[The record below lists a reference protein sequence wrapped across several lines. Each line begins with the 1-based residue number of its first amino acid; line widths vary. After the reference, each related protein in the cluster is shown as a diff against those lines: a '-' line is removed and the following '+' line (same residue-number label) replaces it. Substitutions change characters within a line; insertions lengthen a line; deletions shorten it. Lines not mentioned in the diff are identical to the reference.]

1 MKDFFN
7 RRQRFSL
14 RKYSFGVASVLLG
27 TALFAAHSAQADE
40 VGTPTVSAGNPGT
53 SVAGESSSSLV
64 NTTTTAPQP
73 NPAASVTS
81 PSASATSTSTVALVS
96 TASEVASASTT
107 ETTSTATAPAT
118 TATAAATASSTP
130 TAAGTTSVGS
140 ATSSSTG
147 ATSTSAVTPTAVQP
161 TVAQPV
167 APTTQPTA
175 TTQPV
180 SAPTATQPVA
190 STQPTSASVAQPA
203 TTTLTTSTPSPTS
216 AANTAALTTMLTAN
230 PMSAVGTAPE
240 VRSRSSR
247 RRRSLDNPEST
258 SYTTGAATATPIMSD
273 PNGATITNRP
283 LVVPT
288 PKDPNDHI
296 TAGIN
301 YQLNPNTSQ
310 YTYLVTDLMGF
321 NKAYN
326 TKYYY
331 RMSKPYDNSTNVTI
345 ELVDGA
351 TNTVKETKQI
361 NGAGTVNLGQATL
374 APISGAKQAYIEFRF
389 ENIVDADKTNRPA
402 LRATWKYNGSATD
415 FDGQRSAIQ
424 IYDVVNPAN
433 EGTTITDPQYY
444 IPRLTHKTTYYKV
457 VDKNASTYDKNRLVG
472 KFVQDTNGNY
482 IKNSSTAGDYKLV
495 NKDGIPDVG
504 TQSYRETG
512 NEESLGSFTLTA
524 MEGQDFHASAL
535 RAFEGYSLY
544 QTADPRSL
552 VDVLKKP
559 YQVGQRWFDVANAEG
574 AVKRIKE
581 VVKEDGT
588 VRIEMWA
595 IKSDSLN
602 KIAKDVNTDGY
613 VKVYETVIRPGSNNK
628 IDHPEDLGKYPTID
642 DAGWNRDNN
651 TPSYPGLKPEYRD
664 KLVKG
669 QPFAI
674 FSDKQNTNY
683 KGDLE
688 FARGSGAD
696 FIYKRPDGTFYR
708 MSWAGTVAQNNVEVK
723 ENPVSATEAAQY
735 SPRYSSAG
743 EFYVNRGSSDTSYTI
758 NGVPVASGN
767 IFRLENK
774 LTPSYETI
782 YYYVKNE
789 PIDIEL
795 KLKKVLKSLNTTVQP
810 ELKKGAFSFN
820 ITNVAAD
827 PANPL
832 EKDGPAINATVTNKE
847 DGSIP
852 FTQKIT
858 QADGTEKE
866 VSLIQLDKVGIYKY
880 RITEVAGSDTEVDY
894 DGMSVIATV
903 TVTEKKDS
911 SGNYLGEHEYT
922 VTYTSKKG
930 QDDSGNKTDPD
941 VSATNPTGT
950 GTDTEFNNF
959 VVAPVNVEFDFTK
972 KLSGRNLKA
981 NEFTF
986 NLLNEA
992 GAVVGTAKNDA
1003 NGNIK
1008 FTGIKY
1014 KVSDLGTNSA
1024 GKRNDSKTFNYTVK
1038 EVVPTTAE
1046 AGMSYDQMEAKVAVT
1061 VTKTGHTLTTA
1072 TTYSSVNG
1080 IDANGNPTTG
1090 VDKEFNNT
1098 FTPNPVKVNLEFD
1111 KSLSNGTLNA
1121 GDFSFKLTGD
1131 GNVNET
1137 VTNKANGKINFST
1150 LSFDKAGVYNYTV
1163 KEVAGTN
1170 TDVDYDAMTINVKVT
1185 VTKDANTG
1193 LLSAS
1198 TVMTSSG
1205 GEATDANDRV
1215 FNNYVVPAI
1224 PIRVDF
1230 KKALVGRP
1238 LKKNEFTFEMK
1249 DKNGV
1254 VVATGTNDEHGVVTF
1269 NQLPEVTNAQVGK
1282 VIKYTVSEKVPANK
1296 EFGVTYDNMVAEVS
1310 VSVVKNATSHALQA
1324 VVTYPGGD
1332 TEFNN
1337 TVTPPTTPDFQP
1349 EKFIVNKEKYDI
1361 TGTKLMDDDDELA
1374 DEYTDT
1380 NANPYADGTANNE
1393 PENLNTKTVKKG
1405 DKIVYQVWLDTTNLK
1420 ASDNIQAVGI
1430 SDKYEA
1436 DKLEINVADI
1446 KAYDSVTGVDVT
1458 DKFDITVNNG
1468 VITAT
1473 SKASFIKD
1481 INNDP
1486 VIDTTKF
1493 AFGRY
1498 YKFDIP
1504 ATVKMTTPNGVD
1516 IENTAN
1522 QIVHQYDPTNRNITK
1537 PEKPTQKRVVNLPVP
1552 LEFDFTKKLDG
1563 RNLVENEF
1571 TFVLKKDGVAIQTVK
1586 NSAPDATTGIAKIA
1600 FKPLEFTKADAGN
1613 TFTYTVEEVAGT
1625 DATVSYDN
1633 MVATI
1638 KVEVKHD
1645 GTTMTTVVNMLQDAP
1660 DKEFNNTVKPPE
1672 EPKFN
1677 PEKYVVSKEKFD
1689 ITGDKLLDDDSELA
1703 DKYGDTKANPYVDGT
1718 ANNEPE
1724 NLNTKTVKPGSKLV
1738 YQVWLDTKQFS
1749 ATNTENIQTVG
1760 ITDNYDEAKLDVNS
1774 IKVYDSVT
1782 GADVTSKFDIANTG
1796 GVITATLKAG
1806 FTKSLGDA
1814 NNTQIIDTTK
1824 FAFGRYYK
1832 VDISTTVKT
1841 DAPAGKDIENTAGQ
1855 IVHYYNPR
1863 TNTVEKPEKP
1873 TEKRVNSVPVPL
1885 ELKFTK
1891 ALDGRALQAGEFEFI
1906 LEKDG
1911 VEVERVKNDAAG
1923 KINFKKLEFGKNDLG
1938 KTYNYTV
1945 REVAGTDATVTYD
1958 TMVATVSV
1966 SISHDGTAKAIVK
1979 NVVDAPDKEFNNK
1992 VKPPEEP
1999 KFNPEKYVV
2008 STEKFDITGDKLLDD
2023 DSELTDKYGDTNAN
2037 PYADG
2042 TANNE
2047 PENLNTKTVK
2057 PGSKLVYQV
2066 WLDTTQFSATNTE
2079 NIQTVGI
2086 TDNYDE
2092 AKLNVNSI
2100 KVYDSVTGSD
2110 VTSKFDIANTGGV
2123 ITATLKAGFTKSLGD
2138 ANNTQIIDT
2147 TKFAFGRYY
2156 KVDISTTVKTDAPA
2170 GKDIENT
2177 AGQIVHYYNPR
2188 TNTVEKPEKP
2198 TEKRVN
2204 SVPVPLEL
2212 NFTKKLD
2219 GRQLKANEFTFVL
2232 KKDGVEVE
2240 RAKNDAPDA
2249 TTGIA
2254 KINFTKLEFG
2264 KDDIGKTYNYT
2275 VEEVKGTDSTVSYD
2289 GMVATV
2295 RVSISHDGT
2304 AKAIV
2309 KNVVDAPDK
2318 EFDNRVTPPEEPKF
2332 NPEKYVVRDE
2342 DFDLTGKKLL
2352 DDDSE
2357 LADKYGDTKINPYA
2371 DKSNNNEKVTVRNDK
2386 GELEEVF
2393 ENLNTQ
2399 PVKRGQKF
2407 YYQVWLDTTQFS
2419 ANNKENIQ
2427 TVGITD
2433 NYDESKLIVTKNTIK
2448 VYDGETGADVTS
2460 KFDVAVTNGIITAN
2474 LKSGFT
2480 KSLGDANNTQVIDT
2494 TKFEFGRYYK
2504 VVIPAT
2510 VSQDAY
2516 DGSEIENTATQ
2527 TVHYYNPR
2535 THTVETPDKPTQK
2548 RVNNIPTAI
2557 QLIFGKTLNGRKLQ
2571 ADEFSFV
2578 LKDKETNKI
2587 LEKAKND
2594 ADGKVTF
2601 KTINYSKADIGQTF
2615 NYIVEEEKGD
2625 KPGVTYD
2632 DMKVNVTVQVIQPSS
2647 GDQLST
2653 VISYAT
2659 EGGDAFTADDT
2670 VFDNN
2675 VTPNFKP
2682 EKYVVSKEKFDLKG
2696 TKLLDDDA
2704 PNGKV
2709 EAENLNHHTLT
2720 RGQKFYYQV
2729 WLDTRE
2735 FTAESNIQS
2744 VGITDD
2750 YDEAKL
2756 DIDESAIK
2764 VYDGETDVTDKFDIS
2779 IKNGVIYA
2787 TSKPSLTKPISAT
2800 DATPVIDTTKF
2811 AFGRYYK
2818 FDIPAT
2824 VKNIKDNDGVEF
2836 SNTANEIVHQYNPYN
2851 KQVTTPKKPTQTREN
2866 NVPVPLEFNYTKKLE
2881 GRELTAGEFSFLL
2894 KDQDGKVLQ
2903 TVSNDKDGHIKF
2915 EQLLFSKA
2923 DLGKT
2928 FTYTVEEVNDNK
2940 PGISYDAMKATVTVQ
2955 VTKDGKILKTVV
2967 NHASAGGNA
2976 TDANDKEFNNKV
2988 VPPEKPKFQPE
2999 KYVVNQEKFD
3009 ITGDKLVDDDKEL
3022 ADKYA
3027 DTNANPYVDKT
3038 DNNEK
3043 ENLNTKT
3050 VKRGDKLV
3058 YQVWL
3063 DTTKFDANNKDYIQT
3078 VGITDNYD
3086 EKKLNVN
3093 QPDIKAYDGKTGKD
3107 VTAMFDIKVEN
3118 GVITANLKD
3127 GFTKSLGDKDNT
3139 QIIDTTKFAFGRYY
3153 KFDIPA
3159 IVKDSKNEKGE
3170 FDVPS
3175 GSDIENTAGQTVH
3188 YYDPTVK
3195 KVVKTPEKPTEK
3207 RVVNISASVTFEF
3220 TKKLGGRDLKAGEF
3234 SFVLKDRK
3242 GKVIE
3247 TVSNDADGKIKFS
3260 ALEYK
3265 HGEEGIHFYT
3275 VEEVK
3280 GNDTTVTYDKMVAKV
3295 TVLVAKGGNVMT
3307 VTSKLPEDTEFNNI
3321 VTPPTPPTPVVPPV
3335 TPPTPPTPVVPPVT
3349 PPTPPTPVVPP
3360 VTPPTPPTP
3369 VVPPVTPPTPPTP
3382 VVPPVTP
3389 PTPPTP
3395 VVPPV
3400 TPPTSPEVSRE
3411 QGLPKT
3417 GENKSVVAMAF
3428 GGLLAA
3434 AGLGLAGKRK
3444 KED

>member
-64 NTTTTAPQP
+64 NTTTTAPQS

-96 TASEVASASTT
+96 PASEVASASTT
-107 ETTSTATAPAT
+107 ETTSIATAPAT

-230 PMSAVGTAPE
+230 PMSAAGTATE

-258 SYTTGAATATPIMSD
+258 SHTTGAATATPTMSD

-457 VDKNASTYDKNRLVG
+457 VDKNASTYDMNRLVG

-495 NKDGIPDVG
+495 NKDGTPDVG

-628 IDHPEDLGKYPTID
+628 IDHPEDLGKNPTID

-708 MSWAGTVAQNNVEVK
+708 MSWAGNVAQNNVEVK

-774 LTPSYETI
+774 LSPSYETV

-858 QADGTEKE
+858 QADGAEKE

-894 DGMSVIATV
+894 DEMSVTATV
-903 TVTEKKDS
+903 TVTEKKDA
-911 SGNYLGEHEYT
+911 SGNYLGEYEYT
-922 VTYTSKKG
+922 VTYTSEKG
-930 QDDSGNKTDPD
+930 QDDKGKETGTN
-941 VSATNPTGT
+941 VSATNPKEKT

-992 GAVVGTAKNDA
+992 GAVVGTAKNDL

-1215 FNNYVVPAI
+1215 FNNFVVP
-1224 PIRVDF
+1224 PVPVNVNF
-1230 KKALVGRP
+1230 TKALAGRT
-1238 LKKNEFTFEMK
+1238 LVAGEFTFEMK
-1249 DKNGV
+1249 DENGV

-1269 NQLPEVTNAQVGK
+1269 NQLPEVKNAQVGK
-1282 VIKYTVSEKVPANK
+1282 VIKYKVTEKVPANK

-1310 VSVVKNATSHALQA
+1310 VTVSKNADHTLKAT
-1324 VVTYPGGD
+1324 VTYPGGD

-1349 EKFIVNKEKYDI
+1349 EKFIVNKEKFDI
-1361 TGTKLMDDDDELA
+1361 TGNKLMDDDNELTN
-1374 DEYTDT
+1374 EYTET
-1380 NANPYADGTANNE
+1380 NADPYVDKTNNNE

-1405 DKIVYQVWLDTTNLK
+1405 DEIVYQVWLDTTKLK

-1430 SDKYEA
+1430 TDKYEA
-1436 DKLEINVADI
+1436 DKLKINAADI
-1446 KAYDSVTGVDVT
+1446 KAYDSVTGTDVT
-1458 DKFDITVNNG
+1458 SKFVITVNNG
-1468 VITAT
+1468 EITAT
-1473 SKASFIKD
+1473 SKDEFIKD
-1481 INNDP
+1481 K

-1493 AFGRY
+1493 EFGRY

-1504 ATVKMTTPNGVD
+1504 ATVKTTTPDGVD

-1522 QIVHQYDPTNRNITK
+1522 QIVHQYDPTKRDITK
-1537 PEKPTQKRVVNLPVP
+1537 PEKPTQKRVVNLPISLP
-1552 LEFDFTKKLDG
+1552 LNFTKRLDG
-1563 RNLVENEF
+1563 RQLQANEF
-1571 TFVLKKDGVAIQTVK
+1571 TFELRKDGVKVADAQ
-1586 NSAPDATTGIAKIA
+1586 NDAPNANGVAKIN
-1600 FKPLEFTKADAGN
+1600 FKALQFTHADLGK
-1613 TFTYTVEEVAGT
+1613 TYTYTVNEVAGS
-1625 DATVSYDN
+1625 DATVTYDT

-1638 KVEVKHD
+1638 TVTIQKD
-1645 GTTMTTVVNMLQDAP
+1645 GTAKAIVAHLDQDAP
-1660 DKEFNNTVKPPE
+1660 DKEFNNKVKPPE

-1677 PEKYVVSKEKFD
+1677 PEKYVVDKEKFD
-1689 ITGDKLLDDDSELA
+1689 ITGDKLVDDDKELA
-1703 DKYGDTKANPYVDGT
+1703 DKYGDTNANPYADGT

-1738 YQVWLDTKQFS
+1738 YQVWLDTTQFS

-1832 VDISTTVKT
+1832 FDIVTTVKT

-1863 TNTVEKPEKP
+1863 TNTVEKP
-1873 TEKRVNSVPVPL
+1873 N
-1885 ELKFTK
+1885 
-1891 ALDGRALQAGEFEFI
+1891 
-1906 LEKDG
+1906 
-1911 VEVERVKNDAAG
+1911 
-1923 KINFKKLEFGKNDLG
+1923 
-1938 KTYNYTV
+1938 
-1945 REVAGTDATVTYD
+1945 
-1958 TMVATVSV
+1958 
-1966 SISHDGTAKAIVK
+1966 
-1979 NVVDAPDKEFNNK
+1979 
-1992 VKPPEEP
+1992 
-1999 KFNPEKYVV
+1999 
-2008 STEKFDITGDKLLDD
+2008 
-2023 DSELTDKYGDTNAN
+2023 
-2037 PYADG
+2037 
-2042 TANNE
+2042 
-2047 PENLNTKTVK
+2047 
-2057 PGSKLVYQV
+2057 
-2066 WLDTTQFSATNTE
+2066 
-2079 NIQTVGI
+2079 
-2086 TDNYDE
+2086 
-2092 AKLNVNSI
+2092 
-2100 KVYDSVTGSD
+2100 
-2110 VTSKFDIANTGGV
+2110 
-2123 ITATLKAGFTKSLGD
+2123 
-2138 ANNTQIIDT
+2138 
-2147 TKFAFGRYY
+2147 
-2156 KVDISTTVKTDAPA
+2156 
-2170 GKDIENT
+2170 
-2177 AGQIVHYYNPR
+2177 
-2188 TNTVEKPEKP
+2188 KP

-2332 NPEKYVVRDE
+2332 NPEKYVVRDK

-2357 LADKYGDTKINPYA
+2357 LADKYSDTKINPYA

-2764 VYDGETDVTDKFDIS
+2764 VYDGETDVTDKFKIS

-2800 DATPVIDTTKF
+2800 DSTPVIDTTKF

-2851 KQVTTPKKPTQTREN
+2851 KQVTTPKKPTQTRDN

-3220 TKKLGGRDLKAGEF
+3220 TKKLEGRDLKAGEF

-3247 TVSNDADGKIKFS
+3247 TVSNDVDGKIKFS

-3369 VVPPVTPPTPPTP
+3369 PTP

>member
-96 TASEVASASTT
+96 PASEVASASTT

-1215 FNNYVVPAI
+1215 FNNFVVPAI

-1230 KKALVGRP
+1230 KKALVGRS
-1238 LKKNEFTFEMK
+1238 LKANEFTFEMK
-1249 DKNGV
+1249 DSAGT
-1254 VVATGTNDEHGVVTF
+1254 VVATGTNDANGVVTF
-1269 NQLPEVTNAQVGK
+1269 NQLPKVKNAQVGQT
-1282 VIKYTVSEKVPANK
+1282 IKYYVSEKVPSNK
-1296 EFGVTYDNMVAEVS
+1296 EFGVTYDSMVAEVS
-1310 VSVVKNATSHALQA
+1310 VTVSKNADHTLKAT
-1324 VVTYPGGD
+1324 VTYPGGD

-1337 TVTPPTTPDFQP
+1337 TVIPPTTPDFQP

-1361 TGTKLMDDDDELA
+1361 TGNKLMDDDDELA
-1374 DEYTDT
+1374 DEYVDT
-1380 NANPYADGTANNE
+1380 NANPYVDGTTNNE

-1405 DKIVYQVWLDTTNLK
+1405 DKIVYQVWLDTTKLK

-1458 DKFDITVNNG
+1458 AKFDIKVENG
-1468 VITAT
+1468 TITAT
-1473 SKASFIKD
+1473 SKNEFIKD
-1481 INNDP
+1481 ANNNP

-1493 AFGRY
+1493 EFGRY

-1504 ATVKMTTPNGVD
+1504 ATVKTTTPDGVD
-1516 IENTAN
+1516 IVNTAN
-1522 QIVHQYDPTNRNITK
+1522 QVVHQYDPTKKTVTTPPK
-1537 PEKPTQKRVVNLPVP
+1537 KDTQKRVVNLPISLP
-1552 LEFDFTKKLDG
+1552 LNFTKRLDG
-1563 RNLVENEF
+1563 RQLQANEF
-1571 TFVLKKDGVAIQTVK
+1571 TFELRKDGVKVADAQ
-1586 NSAPDATTGIAKIA
+1586 NDAPNANGVAKIN
-1600 FKPLEFTKADAGN
+1600 FKALQFTHDDLGK
-1613 TFTYTVEEVAGT
+1613 TYTYTVNEVAGS
-1625 DATVSYDN
+1625 DATVTYDT

-1638 KVEVKHD
+1638 TVTIQKD
-1645 GTTMTTVVNMLQDAP
+1645 GTAKAIVAHLDQDAP

-1677 PEKYVVSKEKFD
+1677 PEKYVVDKEKFD
-1689 ITGDKLLDDDSELA
+1689 ITGDKLVDDDKELA
-1703 DKYGDTKANPYVDGT
+1703 DKYADTNANPYADD
-1718 ANNEPE
+1718 ASNNEPE
-1724 NLNTKTVKPGSKLV
+1724 NLNTKTVKPGDKLV

-1749 ATNTENIQTVG
+1749 ATNTENIQTLG
-1760 ITDNYDEAKLDVNS
+1760 ITDNYDEDKLDVNS

-1782 GADVTSKFDIANTG
+1782 GTDVTSKFDIANTG

-1832 VDISTTVKT
+1832 VDIV
-1841 DAPAGKDIENTAGQ
+1841 
-1855 IVHYYNPR
+1855 
-1863 TNTVEKPEKP
+1863 
-1873 TEKRVNSVPVPL
+1873 
-1885 ELKFTK
+1885 
-1891 ALDGRALQAGEFEFI
+1891 
-1906 LEKDG
+1906 
-1911 VEVERVKNDAAG
+1911 
-1923 KINFKKLEFGKNDLG
+1923 
-1938 KTYNYTV
+1938 
-1945 REVAGTDATVTYD
+1945 
-1958 TMVATVSV
+1958 
-1966 SISHDGTAKAIVK
+1966 
-1979 NVVDAPDKEFNNK
+1979 
-1992 VKPPEEP
+1992 
-1999 KFNPEKYVV
+1999 
-2008 STEKFDITGDKLLDD
+2008 
-2023 DSELTDKYGDTNAN
+2023 
-2037 PYADG
+2037 
-2042 TANNE
+2042 
-2047 PENLNTKTVK
+2047 
-2057 PGSKLVYQV
+2057 
-2066 WLDTTQFSATNTE
+2066 
-2079 NIQTVGI
+2079 
-2086 TDNYDE
+2086 
-2092 AKLNVNSI
+2092 
-2100 KVYDSVTGSD
+2100 
-2110 VTSKFDIANTGGV
+2110 
-2123 ITATLKAGFTKSLGD
+2123 
-2138 ANNTQIIDT
+2138 
-2147 TKFAFGRYY
+2147 
-2156 KVDISTTVKTDAPA
+2156 TTVKTDAPA

-2318 EFDNRVTPPEEPKF
+2318 EFDNRVTPPEEPEFK
-2332 NPEKYVVRDE
+2332 PEKYVVRDE
-2342 DFDLTGKKLL
+2342 YFDLTGKKLL

-2371 DKSNNNEKVTVRNDK
+2371 DKSNNNEKVTVPNDK

-2448 VYDGETGADVTS
+2448 VYDGETGTDVTS
-2460 KFDVAVTNGIITAN
+2460 KFDVAVTNDGIITAN

-2535 THTVETPDKPTQK
+2535 THKVETPDKPTQK

-3220 TKKLGGRDLKAGEF
+3220 TKKLEGRDLKAGEF

>member
-40 VGTPTVSAGNPGT
+40 VATPTVSAGNPGT

-96 TASEVASASTT
+96 PASEVANASTT

-147 ATSTSAVTPTAVQP
+147 ATSTSAVTPTVVQP

-167 APTTQPTA
+167 ASTTQPTA

-230 PMSAVGTAPE
+230 PMSAAGTATE

-258 SYTTGAATATPIMSD
+258 SHTTGAATATPTMSD

-457 VDKNASTYDKNRLVG
+457 VDKNASTYDMNRLVG

-495 NKDGIPDVG
+495 NKDGTPDVG

-628 IDHPEDLGKYPTID
+628 IDHPEDFGKNPTID

-651 TPSYPGLKPEYRD
+651 KPSYEGLKPEYRD
-664 KLVKG
+664 KLVMG

-708 MSWAGTVAQNNVEVK
+708 MSWAGNVAQNNVEVK

-743 EFYVNRGSSDTSYTI
+743 EFYVNRGSSNTSYTI

-774 LTPSYETI
+774 LSPSYETV

-810 ELKKGAFSFN
+810 ELKKGDFSFN

-852 FTQKIT
+852 FTQKIR

-894 DGMSVIATV
+894 DGMSVTATV

-911 SGNYLGEHEYT
+911 SGNYLGEYEYT
-922 VTYTSKKG
+922 VTYTSKNG
-930 QDDSGNKTDPD
+930 QDDSGNTD

-992 GAVVGTAKNDA
+992 GTVVGTAKNDA

-1215 FNNYVVPAI
+1215 FNNFVVP
-1224 PIRVDF
+1224 PVPVNVNF
-1230 KKALVGRP
+1230 TKALAGRT
-1238 LKKNEFTFEMK
+1238 LVAGEFTFEMK
-1249 DKNGV
+1249 DENGV

-1269 NQLPEVTNAQVGK
+1269 NQLPEVKNAQVGK
-1282 VIKYTVSEKVPANK
+1282 VIKYKVTEKVPANK

-1310 VSVVKNATSHALQA
+1310 VTVSKNADHTLKAT
-1324 VVTYPGGD
+1324 VTYPGGD

-1349 EKFIVNKEKYDI
+1349 EKFIVNKEKFDI
-1361 TGTKLMDDDDELA
+1361 TGNKLMDDDNELTN
-1374 DEYTDT
+1374 EYTET
-1380 NANPYADGTANNE
+1380 NADPYVDKTNNNE

-1405 DKIVYQVWLDTTNLK
+1405 DEIVYQVWLDTTKLK

-1430 SDKYEA
+1430 TDKYEA
-1436 DKLEINVADI
+1436 DKLKINAADI
-1446 KAYDSVTGVDVT
+1446 KAYDSVTGTDVT
-1458 DKFDITVNNG
+1458 SKFVITVNNG
-1468 VITAT
+1468 EITAT
-1473 SKASFIKD
+1473 SKDEFIKD
-1481 INNDP
+1481 K

-1493 AFGRY
+1493 EFGRY

-1516 IENTAN
+1516 IVNTAN
-1522 QIVHQYDPTNRNITK
+1522 QIVHQYDPTKKDVTK
-1537 PEKPTQKRVVNLPVP
+1537 PKKDTQKRVVNLPISLP
-1552 LEFDFTKKLDG
+1552 LNFTKRLDG
-1563 RNLVENEF
+1563 RQLQANEF
-1571 TFVLKKDGVAIQTVK
+1571 TFELRKDGVKVAEAQ
-1586 NSAPDATTGIAKIA
+1586 NGAPNANGVAKIN
-1600 FKPLEFTKADAGN
+1600 FKALQFTHADLGK
-1613 TFTYTVEEVAGT
+1613 TYTYTVNEVAGS
-1625 DATVSYDN
+1625 DATVTYDT

-1638 KVEVKHD
+1638 TVTIQKD
-1645 GTTMTTVVNMLQDAP
+1645 GTAKAIVAHLDQDAP

-1689 ITGDKLLDDDSELA
+1689 ITGDKLLDDDSELT
-1703 DKYGDTKANPYVDGT
+1703 DKYGDTNANPYVDGT

-1782 GADVTSKFDIANTG
+1782 G
-1796 GVITATLKAG
+1796 
-1806 FTKSLGDA
+1806 
-1814 NNTQIIDTTK
+1814 
-1824 FAFGRYYK
+1824 
-1832 VDISTTVKT
+1832 
-1841 DAPAGKDIENTAGQ
+1841 
-1855 IVHYYNPR
+1855 
-1863 TNTVEKPEKP
+1863 
-1873 TEKRVNSVPVPL
+1873 
-1885 ELKFTK
+1885 
-1891 ALDGRALQAGEFEFI
+1891 
-1906 LEKDG
+1906 
-1911 VEVERVKNDAAG
+1911 
-1923 KINFKKLEFGKNDLG
+1923 
-1938 KTYNYTV
+1938 
-1945 REVAGTDATVTYD
+1945 
-1958 TMVATVSV
+1958 
-1966 SISHDGTAKAIVK
+1966 
-1979 NVVDAPDKEFNNK
+1979 
-1992 VKPPEEP
+1992 
-1999 KFNPEKYVV
+1999 
-2008 STEKFDITGDKLLDD
+2008 
-2023 DSELTDKYGDTNAN
+2023 
-2037 PYADG
+2037 
-2042 TANNE
+2042 
-2047 PENLNTKTVK
+2047 
-2057 PGSKLVYQV
+2057 
-2066 WLDTTQFSATNTE
+2066 
-2079 NIQTVGI
+2079 
-2086 TDNYDE
+2086 
-2092 AKLNVNSI
+2092 
-2100 KVYDSVTGSD
+2100 SD

-2156 KVDISTTVKTDAPA
+2156 KFDIVTTVKTDAPA

-2240 RAKNDAPDA
+2240 RAKNGAPDA

-2535 THTVETPDKPTQK
+2535 THKVETPDKPTQK

-2601 KTINYSKADIGQTF
+2601 KTINYSKADIGHTF

-2625 KPGVTYD
+2625 KPGITYD

-3086 EKKLNVN
+3086 EKKLNVK
-3093 QPDIKAYDGKTGKD
+3093 QSDIKAYDGKTGKD

-3220 TKKLGGRDLKAGEF
+3220 TKKLEGRDLKAGEF

>member
-40 VGTPTVSAGNPGT
+40 VATPTVTAGNPGT

-64 NTTTTAPQP
+64 NTTTTAPQS

-96 TASEVASASTT
+96 PASEVASASTT
-107 ETTSTATAPAT
+107 ETTSTAAAPAT

-167 APTTQPTA
+167 ASTTQPTA

-180 SAPTATQPVA
+180 STPTATQPAA
-190 STQPTSASVAQPA
+190 STQPTSASVVQPA

-230 PMSAVGTAPE
+230 PMSAAGTAPE

-258 SYTTGAATATPIMSD
+258 SYTTGAATATPTMSD

-310 YTYLVTDLMGF
+310 YTYVVTDLMGF

-389 ENIVDADKTNRPA
+389 ENIVDADKSNRPA

-457 VDKNASTYDKNRLVG
+457 VDKNASTYNKNRLVG
-472 KFVQDTNGNY
+472 KFVQDANGDY
-482 IKNSSTAGDYKLV
+482 IKNSSTAGDYKLI
-495 NKDGIPDVG
+495 NEDGTPDVD

-524 MEGQDFHASAL
+524 MEGQNFHASAL
-535 RAFEGYSLY
+535 RAFKGYNLY

-574 AVKRIKE
+574 GVKRIKE

-628 IDHPEDLGKYPTID
+628 IDHPEDLGKNPTID

-664 KLVKG
+664 KLVMG

-708 MSWAGTVAQNNVEVK
+708 MSWAGNVAQNNVEVK
-723 ENPVSATEAAQY
+723 EDPVSATEAAQY

-774 LTPSYETI
+774 LSPSYETV
-782 YYYVKNE
+782 YYYVKNAE

-795 KLKKVLKSLNTTVQP
+795 NLKKVLKSLNTTVQP
-810 ELKKGAFSFN
+810 ELKEGAFSFN

-858 QADGTEKE
+858 QADGTKKE

-911 SGNYLGEHEYT
+911 SGNYLGEYEYT
-922 VTYTSKKG
+922 VTYTSTNG
-930 QDDSGNKTDPD
+930 QNDSGESTDTN
-941 VSATNPTGT
+941 VSATNPDEKT

-1163 KEVAGTN
+1163 KEVPGTN

-1215 FNNYVVPAI
+1215 FNNFVVP
-1224 PIRVDF
+1224 PVPVNVNF
-1230 KKALVGRP
+1230 TKALAGRT
-1238 LKKNEFTFEMK
+1238 LVAGEFTFEMK
-1249 DKNGV
+1249 DSAGT

-1269 NQLPEVTNAQVGK
+1269 NQLPRVKNAQVGK

-1310 VSVVKNATSHALQA
+1310 VTVSKNADHTLKAT
-1324 VVTYPGGD
+1324 VTYPGGD

-1349 EKFIVNKEKYDI
+1349 EKFIVNKEKFDI
-1361 TGTKLMDDDDELA
+1361 TGNKLMDDDNELTN
-1374 DEYTDT
+1374 EYTET
-1380 NANPYADGTANNE
+1380 NADPYVDKTNNNE

-1405 DKIVYQVWLDTTNLK
+1405 DKIVYQVWLDTTKLK

-1430 SDKYEA
+1430 TDKYEA
-1436 DKLEINVADI
+1436 DKLEEINVADI
-1446 KAYDSVTGVDVT
+1446 KAYDSVTGADVT
-1458 DKFDITVNNG
+1458 SKFVITVNNG
-1468 VITAT
+1468 EITAT
-1473 SKASFIKD
+1473 SKDEFIKD
-1481 INNDP
+1481 K

-1493 AFGRY
+1493 EFGRY

-1504 ATVKMTTPNGVD
+1504 ATVKMTTPDGVD

-1522 QIVHQYDPTNRNITK
+1522 QVIHQYDPTKKTVTTPPQK
-1537 PEKPTQKRVVNLPVP
+1537 DTQKRVVNLPISLP
-1552 LEFDFTKKLDG
+1552 LNFTKRLDG
-1563 RNLVENEF
+1563 RQLQANEF
-1571 TFVLKKDGVAIQTVK
+1571 TFELRKDGVKVAEAQ
-1586 NSAPDATTGIAKIA
+1586 NGAPNANGVAKIN
-1600 FKPLEFTKADAGN
+1600 FKALQFTHADLGK
-1613 TFTYTVEEVAGT
+1613 TYTYTVNEVAGS
-1625 DATVSYDN
+1625 DATVTYDN

-1638 KVEVKHD
+1638 TVTIQKD
-1645 GTTMTTVVNMLQDAP
+1645 GTAKAIVAHLDQDAP
-1660 DKEFNNTVKPPE
+1660 DKEFNNKVKPPE

-1677 PEKYVVSKEKFD
+1677 PEKYVVSTEKFD
-1689 ITGDKLLDDDSELA
+1689 ITGDKLLDDDSELT
-1703 DKYGDTKANPYVDGT
+1703 DKYGDTNANPYVDGT

-1782 GADVTSKFDIANTG
+1782 G
-1796 GVITATLKAG
+1796 
-1806 FTKSLGDA
+1806 
-1814 NNTQIIDTTK
+1814 
-1824 FAFGRYYK
+1824 
-1832 VDISTTVKT
+1832 
-1841 DAPAGKDIENTAGQ
+1841 
-1855 IVHYYNPR
+1855 
-1863 TNTVEKPEKP
+1863 
-1873 TEKRVNSVPVPL
+1873 
-1885 ELKFTK
+1885 
-1891 ALDGRALQAGEFEFI
+1891 
-1906 LEKDG
+1906 
-1911 VEVERVKNDAAG
+1911 
-1923 KINFKKLEFGKNDLG
+1923 
-1938 KTYNYTV
+1938 
-1945 REVAGTDATVTYD
+1945 
-1958 TMVATVSV
+1958 
-1966 SISHDGTAKAIVK
+1966 
-1979 NVVDAPDKEFNNK
+1979 
-1992 VKPPEEP
+1992 
-1999 KFNPEKYVV
+1999 
-2008 STEKFDITGDKLLDD
+2008 
-2023 DSELTDKYGDTNAN
+2023 
-2037 PYADG
+2037 
-2042 TANNE
+2042 
-2047 PENLNTKTVK
+2047 
-2057 PGSKLVYQV
+2057 
-2066 WLDTTQFSATNTE
+2066 
-2079 NIQTVGI
+2079 
-2086 TDNYDE
+2086 
-2092 AKLNVNSI
+2092 
-2100 KVYDSVTGSD
+2100 SD

-2156 KVDISTTVKTDAPA
+2156 KFDIVTTVKTDAPA

-2240 RAKNDAPDA
+2240 RAKNGAPDA

-2332 NPEKYVVRDE
+2332 NPEKYVVRDK

-2371 DKSNNNEKVTVRNDK
+2371 DKSNNNEKVTVPNDK

-2460 KFDVAVTNGIITAN
+2460 KFVVAVTNGIITAN

-2601 KTINYSKADIGQTF
+2601 KTINYSKADIGHTF
-2615 NYIVEEEKGD
+2615 NYIVEEVKDD

-2764 VYDGETDVTDKFDIS
+2764 VYDGETDVTDKFKIS

-2787 TSKPSLTKPISAT
+2787 TSKAELTKPISAT

-2851 KQVTTPKKPTQTREN
+2851 KQVTTPKKPTQTRDN

-3220 TKKLGGRDLKAGEF
+3220 TKKLEGRDLKAGEF

>member
-27 TALFAAHSAQADE
+27 TALFAAHSVQADE
-40 VGTPTVSAGNPGT
+40 VATPTVSAGNPGT

-64 NTTTTAPQP
+64 NTTTTAPQS

-81 PSASATSTSTVALVS
+81 PSASATFTSTIPLGS
-96 TASEVASASTT
+96 PASEVPSASTT

-161 TVAQPV
+161 TVAQPTV
-167 APTTQPTA
+167 AQPVASTTQPTA

-180 SAPTATQPVA
+180 STPTATQPVT

-230 PMSAVGTAPE
+230 PLSAAGTAPE

-258 SYTTGAATATPIMSD
+258 SHTTGAATATPTMSD

-495 NKDGIPDVG
+495 NKDGTPDVG

-628 IDHPEDLGKYPTID
+628 IDHPEDLGKNPTID

-774 LTPSYETI
+774 LTPSYETV

-795 KLKKVLKSLNTTVQP
+795 NLKKVLKSLNTTVQP
-810 ELKKGAFSFN
+810 ELKKGDFSFN

-911 SGNYLGEHEYT
+911 SGNYLGEYEYT
-922 VTYTSKKG
+922 VTYTSKNG
-930 QDDSGNKTDPD
+930 QDASGNTTDPK

-992 GAVVGTAKNDA
+992 GAVVGTAKNDL

-1269 NQLPEVTNAQVGK
+1269 KQLPEVKNAQVGK

-1310 VSVVKNATSHALQA
+1310 VTVSKNADHTLKAT
-1324 VVTYPGGD
+1324 VTYPGGD

-1361 TGTKLMDDDDELA
+1361 TGNKLMDDDNELTN
-1374 DEYTDT
+1374 EYTET
-1380 NANPYADGTANNE
+1380 NADPYVDKTNNNE

-1430 SDKYEA
+1430 TDKYEA

-1446 KAYDSVTGVDVT
+1446 KAYDSVTGTDVT
-1458 DKFDITVNNG
+1458 SKFVITVNNG
-1468 VITAT
+1468 EITAT
-1473 SKASFIKD
+1473 SKNEFIKD
-1481 INNDP
+1481 ANNNP

-1493 AFGRY
+1493 EFGRY

-1504 ATVKMTTPNGVD
+1504 ATVKTTTPDGVD

-1522 QIVHQYDPTNRNITK
+1522 QIVHQYDPTKRDITK
-1537 PEKPTQKRVVNLPVP
+1537 PEKPTQKRVVNLPISLP
-1552 LEFDFTKKLDG
+1552 LNFTKRLDG
-1563 RNLVENEF
+1563 RQLQANEF
-1571 TFVLKKDGVAIQTVK
+1571 TFELRKDGVKVADAQ
-1586 NSAPDATTGIAKIA
+1586 NDAPNANGVAKIN
-1600 FKPLEFTKADAGN
+1600 FKALQFTHADLGK
-1613 TFTYTVEEVAGT
+1613 TYTYTVNEVAGS
-1625 DATVSYDN
+1625 DATVTYDT

-1638 KVEVKHD
+1638 TVTIQKD
-1645 GTTMTTVVNMLQDAP
+1645 GTAKAIVAHLDQDAP

-1703 DKYGDTKANPYVDGT
+1703 DKYGDTKVNPYADGT

-1782 GADVTSKFDIANTG
+1782 G
-1796 GVITATLKAG
+1796 
-1806 FTKSLGDA
+1806 
-1814 NNTQIIDTTK
+1814 
-1824 FAFGRYYK
+1824 
-1832 VDISTTVKT
+1832 
-1841 DAPAGKDIENTAGQ
+1841 
-1855 IVHYYNPR
+1855 
-1863 TNTVEKPEKP
+1863 
-1873 TEKRVNSVPVPL
+1873 
-1885 ELKFTK
+1885 
-1891 ALDGRALQAGEFEFI
+1891 
-1906 LEKDG
+1906 
-1911 VEVERVKNDAAG
+1911 
-1923 KINFKKLEFGKNDLG
+1923 
-1938 KTYNYTV
+1938 
-1945 REVAGTDATVTYD
+1945 
-1958 TMVATVSV
+1958 
-1966 SISHDGTAKAIVK
+1966 
-1979 NVVDAPDKEFNNK
+1979 
-1992 VKPPEEP
+1992 
-1999 KFNPEKYVV
+1999 
-2008 STEKFDITGDKLLDD
+2008 
-2023 DSELTDKYGDTNAN
+2023 
-2037 PYADG
+2037 
-2042 TANNE
+2042 
-2047 PENLNTKTVK
+2047 
-2057 PGSKLVYQV
+2057 
-2066 WLDTTQFSATNTE
+2066 
-2079 NIQTVGI
+2079 
-2086 TDNYDE
+2086 
-2092 AKLNVNSI
+2092 
-2100 KVYDSVTGSD
+2100 SD

-2156 KVDISTTVKTDAPA
+2156 KFDIVTTVKTDAPA

-2240 RAKNDAPDA
+2240 RAKNGAPDA

-2756 DIDESAIK
+2756 DIEASAIK

-2800 DATPVIDTTKF
+2800 DVTPVIDTTKF

-2967 NHASAGGNA
+2967 NHASTGGNA

-3009 ITGDKLVDDDKEL
+3009 ITGDRLVDDDKEL

-3093 QPDIKAYDGKTGKD
+3093 QSDIKAYDGKTGKD

-3220 TKKLGGRDLKAGEF
+3220 TKKLEGRDLKAGEF

-3335 TPPTPPTPVVPPVT
+3335 TPPTPPI
-3349 PPTPPTPVVPP
+3349 
-3360 VTPPTPPTP
+3360 
-3369 VVPPVTPPTPPTP
+3369 
-3382 VVPPVTP
+3382 
-3389 PTPPTP
+3389 P

-3400 TPPTSPEVSRE
+3400 TPPTSPEVSSE

>member
-96 TASEVASASTT
+96 PASEVASASTT

-147 ATSTSAVTPTAVQP
+147 ATSTSAVTPTVVQP

-167 APTTQPTA
+167 ASTTQPTA

-230 PMSAVGTAPE
+230 PMSAAGTAPE

-247 RRRSLDNPEST
+247 RRRDAANPVT
-258 SYTTGAATATPIMSD
+258 TNYTTGPATATPAMSD
-273 PNGATITNRP
+273 PNGATISSRP

-288 PKDPNDHI
+288 PKDSGQHV
-296 TAGIN
+296 TTGIDF
-301 YQLNPNTSQ
+301 QLNPNPSQ
-310 YTYLVTDLMGF
+310 YTFAVTDLNSF
-321 NKAYN
+321 NATYN
-326 TKYYY
+326 KKYYY
-331 RMSKPYDNSTNVTI
+331 RLSKPYNASNDITI
-345 ELVDGA
+345 ELVDGQ
-351 TNTVKETKQI
+351 NNNVVETKSI
-361 NGAGTVNLGQATL
+361 NGSGTVSLGQSIL
-374 APISGAKQAYIEFRF
+374 APLTGSSQAYIEFRF
-389 ENIVDADKTNRPA
+389 ENIQDADKSSRPA
-402 LRATWKYNGSATD
+402 LRATWKVSGLVQNFA
-415 FDGQRSAIQ
+415 GQRSGIQ
-424 IYDVVNPAN
+424 IYDVANKAN
-433 EGTTITDPQYY
+433 EGTSITDPQYY
-444 IPRLTHKTTYYKV
+444 IPRLTDKTTYYKA
-457 VDKNASTYDKNRLVG
+457 VDRGTR
-472 KFVQDTNGNY
+472 QDVSRTEGIATITTAKRSNDV
-482 IKNSSTAGDYKLV
+482 KNSDIVARYADGTVDVRNENGQIV
-495 NKDGIPDVG
+495 NKTTYVNVDRNNINPQEYKEDGAEINLG
-504 TQSYRETG
+504 TYTSTG
-512 NEESLGSFTLTA
+512 
-524 MEGQDFHASAL
+524 MEGQNLTASGL
-535 RAFEGYSLY
+535 RAFEGYKLY
-544 QTADPRSL
+544 QTADSRSL
-552 VDVLKKP
+552 IDVLKQP
-559 YQVGQRWFDVANAEG
+559 FHVGQRWFDVANAQG
-574 AVKRIKE
+574 GVKRIKE
-581 VVKEDGT
+581 VVSEDGT

-602 KIAKDVNTDGY
+602 KISSDLNTDGY
-613 VKVYETVIRPGSNNK
+613 FKVYETVIPPGKNNYDVRPQ
-628 IDHPEDLGKYPTID
+628 
-642 DAGWNRDNN
+642 DAGKDIDVSDPGWNQDNN
-651 TPSYPGLKPEYRD
+651 TPQIPKPGFEYIDSLKS
-664 KLVKG
+664 KLVQGK
-669 QPFAI
+669 PFTI
-674 FSDKQNTNY
+674 FSDKQVTNY
-683 KGDLE
+683 KGDLQFE
-688 FARGSGAD
+688 KTENNVTTLLF
-696 FIYKRPDGTFYR
+696 KRPNGTFYK
-708 MSWAGTVAQNNVEVK
+708 MDK
-723 ENPVSATEAAQY
+723 EYLQDASGNPTGKVNMKETDVSATDANGY
-735 SPRYSSAG
+735 KPTYVSKG
-743 EFYVNRGSSDTSYTI
+743 EFYVNRGDKDNAYSI
-758 NGVPVASGN
+758 NGTPVSSGNVFRLQNDLNPVYRTVYYYAKPEPVKVKLQFTKALAGRTLQDGEFDFKIQDTASGYN
-767 IFRLENK
+767 ETVSNQNGKVTFSE
-774 LTPSYETI
+774 LTFTKPGVYT
-782 YYYVKNE
+782 YKVNE
-789 PIDIEL
+789 VP
-795 KLKKVLKSLNTTVQP
+795 
-810 ELKKGAFSFN
+810 
-820 ITNVAAD
+820 
-827 PANPL
+827 
-832 EKDGPAINATVTNKE
+832 
-847 DGSIP
+847 
-852 FTQKIT
+852 
-858 QADGTEKE
+858 GT
-866 VSLIQLDKVGIYKY
+866 
-880 RITEVAGSDTEVDY
+880 DTDVDY
-894 DGMSVIATV
+894 DGMESTV
-903 TVTEKKDS
+903 TITVTEKNAIGDLDAK
-911 SGNYLGEHEYT
+911 
-922 VTYTSKKG
+922 VTYTSING
-930 QDDSGNKTDPD
+930 QDDSGNTTDTN
-941 VSATNPTGT
+941 VSATNPTVRT

-992 GAVVGTAKNDA
+992 GAVVGTAKNDL

-1238 LKKNEFTFEMK
+1238 LKENEFTFEMK

-1310 VSVVKNATSHALQA
+1310 VTVSKNADHTLKATVA
-1324 VVTYPGGD
+1324 YPGGD

-1349 EKFIVNKEKYDI
+1349 EKFIVNKKKFDI
-1361 TGTKLMDDDDELA
+1361 TGNKLMDDDNELTN
-1374 DEYTDT
+1374 EYTET
-1380 NANPYADGTANNE
+1380 NADPYVDKTNNNE

-1405 DKIVYQVWLDTTNLK
+1405 DEIVYQVWLDTTKLK

-1430 SDKYEA
+1430 TDKYEA

-1446 KAYDSVTGVDVT
+1446 KAYDSVTGADVT
-1458 DKFDITVNNG
+1458 SKFVITVNNG
-1468 VITAT
+1468 EITAT
-1473 SKASFIKD
+1473 SKDEFIKD
-1481 INNDP
+1481 KVNNP

-1493 AFGRY
+1493 EFGRY

-1504 ATVKMTTPNGVD
+1504 ATVKTTTPDGVD

-1522 QIVHQYDPTNRNITK
+1522 QVIHQYDPTKKTVTTPPQK
-1537 PEKPTQKRVVNLPVP
+1537 DTQKRVVNLPISLP
-1552 LEFDFTKKLDG
+1552 LNFTKRLDG
-1563 RNLVENEF
+1563 RQLQANEF
-1571 TFVLKKDGVAIQTVK
+1571 TFELRKDGVKVADAQ
-1586 NSAPDATTGIAKIA
+1586 NDAPNANGVAKIN
-1600 FKPLEFTKADAGN
+1600 FKALQFTHADLGK
-1613 TFTYTVEEVAGT
+1613 TYTYTVNEVAGS
-1625 DATVSYDN
+1625 DATVTYDT

-1638 KVEVKHD
+1638 TVTIQKD
-1645 GTTMTTVVNMLQDAP
+1645 GTAKAIVAHLDQDAP

-1703 DKYGDTKANPYVDGT
+1703 DKYGDTKVNPYADGT

-1832 VDISTTVKT
+1832 FDIVTTVKT

-1863 TNTVEKPEKP
+1863 TNTVEKP
-1873 TEKRVNSVPVPL
+1873 N
-1885 ELKFTK
+1885 
-1891 ALDGRALQAGEFEFI
+1891 
-1906 LEKDG
+1906 
-1911 VEVERVKNDAAG
+1911 
-1923 KINFKKLEFGKNDLG
+1923 
-1938 KTYNYTV
+1938 
-1945 REVAGTDATVTYD
+1945 
-1958 TMVATVSV
+1958 
-1966 SISHDGTAKAIVK
+1966 
-1979 NVVDAPDKEFNNK
+1979 
-1992 VKPPEEP
+1992 
-1999 KFNPEKYVV
+1999 
-2008 STEKFDITGDKLLDD
+2008 
-2023 DSELTDKYGDTNAN
+2023 
-2037 PYADG
+2037 
-2042 TANNE
+2042 
-2047 PENLNTKTVK
+2047 
-2057 PGSKLVYQV
+2057 
-2066 WLDTTQFSATNTE
+2066 
-2079 NIQTVGI
+2079 
-2086 TDNYDE
+2086 
-2092 AKLNVNSI
+2092 
-2100 KVYDSVTGSD
+2100 
-2110 VTSKFDIANTGGV
+2110 
-2123 ITATLKAGFTKSLGD
+2123 
-2138 ANNTQIIDT
+2138 
-2147 TKFAFGRYY
+2147 
-2156 KVDISTTVKTDAPA
+2156 
-2170 GKDIENT
+2170 
-2177 AGQIVHYYNPR
+2177 
-2188 TNTVEKPEKP
+2188 KP

-2332 NPEKYVVRDE
+2332 NPEKYVVRDK

-2357 LADKYGDTKINPYA
+2357 LADKYSDTKINPYA

-2433 NYDESKLIVTKNTIK
+2433 NYDDSKLIVTKNTIK

-2764 VYDGETDVTDKFDIS
+2764 VYDGETDVTDKFKIS

-2800 DATPVIDTTKF
+2800 DSTPVIDTTKF

-2851 KQVTTPKKPTQTREN
+2851 KQVTTPKKPTQTRDN

-3220 TKKLGGRDLKAGEF
+3220 TKKLEGRDLKAGEF

-3247 TVSNDADGKIKFS
+3247 TVSNDVDGKIKFS

-3382 VVPPVTP
+3382 PTPVVPPVTP

>member
-1 MKDFFN
+1 M
-7 RRQRFSL
+7 
-14 RKYSFGVASVLLG
+14 
-27 TALFAAHSAQADE
+27 
-40 VGTPTVSAGNPGT
+40 
-53 SVAGESSSSLV
+53 
-64 NTTTTAPQP
+64 
-73 NPAASVTS
+73 
-81 PSASATSTSTVALVS
+81 
-96 TASEVASASTT
+96 
-107 ETTSTATAPAT
+107 
-118 TATAAATASSTP
+118 
-130 TAAGTTSVGS
+130 
-140 ATSSSTG
+140 
-147 ATSTSAVTPTAVQP
+147 
-161 TVAQPV
+161 
-167 APTTQPTA
+167 
-175 TTQPV
+175 
-180 SAPTATQPVA
+180 
-190 STQPTSASVAQPA
+190 
-203 TTTLTTSTPSPTS
+203 
-216 AANTAALTTMLTAN
+216 
-230 PMSAVGTAPE
+230 
-240 VRSRSSR
+240 
-247 RRRSLDNPEST
+247 
-258 SYTTGAATATPIMSD
+258 
-273 PNGATITNRP
+273 
-283 LVVPT
+283 
-288 PKDPNDHI
+288 
-296 TAGIN
+296 
-301 YQLNPNTSQ
+301 
-310 YTYLVTDLMGF
+310 
-321 NKAYN
+321 
-326 TKYYY
+326 
-331 RMSKPYDNSTNVTI
+331 
-345 ELVDGA
+345 
-351 TNTVKETKQI
+351 
-361 NGAGTVNLGQATL
+361 
-374 APISGAKQAYIEFRF
+374 
-389 ENIVDADKTNRPA
+389 
-402 LRATWKYNGSATD
+402 
-415 FDGQRSAIQ
+415 
-424 IYDVVNPAN
+424 
-433 EGTTITDPQYY
+433 
-444 IPRLTHKTTYYKV
+444 
-457 VDKNASTYDKNRLVG
+457 
-472 KFVQDTNGNY
+472 
-482 IKNSSTAGDYKLV
+482 
-495 NKDGIPDVG
+495 
-504 TQSYRETG
+504 
-512 NEESLGSFTLTA
+512 
-524 MEGQDFHASAL
+524 
-535 RAFEGYSLY
+535 
-544 QTADPRSL
+544 
-552 VDVLKKP
+552 
-559 YQVGQRWFDVANAEG
+559 
-574 AVKRIKE
+574 
-581 VVKEDGT
+581 
-588 VRIEMWA
+588 
-595 IKSDSLN
+595 
-602 KIAKDVNTDGY
+602 
-613 VKVYETVIRPGSNNK
+613 
-628 IDHPEDLGKYPTID
+628 
-642 DAGWNRDNN
+642 
-651 TPSYPGLKPEYRD
+651 
-664 KLVKG
+664 
-669 QPFAI
+669 
-674 FSDKQNTNY
+674 
-683 KGDLE
+683 
-688 FARGSGAD
+688 
-696 FIYKRPDGTFYR
+696 
-708 MSWAGTVAQNNVEVK
+708 
-723 ENPVSATEAAQY
+723 
-735 SPRYSSAG
+735 
-743 EFYVNRGSSDTSYTI
+743 
-758 NGVPVASGN
+758 
-767 IFRLENK
+767 
-774 LTPSYETI
+774 
-782 YYYVKNE
+782 
-789 PIDIEL
+789 
-795 KLKKVLKSLNTTVQP
+795 
-810 ELKKGAFSFN
+810 
-820 ITNVAAD
+820 
-827 PANPL
+827 
-832 EKDGPAINATVTNKE
+832 
-847 DGSIP
+847 
-852 FTQKIT
+852 
-858 QADGTEKE
+858 
-866 VSLIQLDKVGIYKY
+866 
-880 RITEVAGSDTEVDY
+880 
-894 DGMSVIATV
+894 
-903 TVTEKKDS
+903 
-911 SGNYLGEHEYT
+911 
-922 VTYTSKKG
+922 
-930 QDDSGNKTDPD
+930 
-941 VSATNPTGT
+941 
-950 GTDTEFNNF
+950 
-959 VVAPVNVEFDFTK
+959 
-972 KLSGRNLKA
+972 
-981 NEFTF
+981 
-986 NLLNEA
+986 NEA

-1046 AGMSYDQMEAKVAVT
+1046 AGMSYDQMEAKVKVT

-1090 VDKEFNNT
+1090 EDKEFNNT

-1215 FNNYVVPAI
+1215 FNNFVVPAI

-1230 KKALVGRP
+1230 KKALVGRS
-1238 LKKNEFTFEMK
+1238 LKANEFTFEMK
-1249 DKNGV
+1249 DSAGT
-1254 VVATGTNDEHGVVTF
+1254 VVATGTNDANGVVTF
-1269 NQLPEVTNAQVGK
+1269 NQLPKVKNAQVGQT
-1282 VIKYTVSEKVPANK
+1282 IKYYVSEKVPSNK
-1296 EFGVTYDNMVAEVS
+1296 EFGVTYDSMVAEVS
-1310 VSVVKNATSHALQA
+1310 VTVSKNADHTLKAT
-1324 VVTYPGGD
+1324 VTYPGGD

-1349 EKFIVNKEKYDI
+1349 EKFIVNKKEYDI
-1361 TGTKLMDDDDELA
+1361 TGNKLMDDDDELA
-1374 DEYTDT
+1374 DEYVDT
-1380 NANPYADGTANNE
+1380 NANPYVDGTTNNE

-1405 DKIVYQVWLDTTNLK
+1405 DKIVYQVWLDTTKLK

-1446 KAYDSVTGVDVT
+1446 KAYDSVTGADVT

-1473 SKASFIKD
+1473 SKDNFIKD
-1481 INNDP
+1481 KVNNP

-1493 AFGRY
+1493 EFGRY

-1504 ATVKMTTPNGVD
+1504 ATVKTMTPDGVD
-1516 IENTAN
+1516 IVNTAN
-1522 QIVHQYDPTNRNITK
+1522 QVVHQYDPTKKTVTTPPK
-1537 PEKPTQKRVVNLPVP
+1537 KDTQKRVVNLPISLP
-1552 LEFDFTKKLDG
+1552 LNFTKRLDG
-1563 RNLVENEF
+1563 RQLQANEF
-1571 TFVLKKDGVAIQTVK
+1571 TFELRKDGVKVGEAK
-1586 NSAPDATTGIAKIA
+1586 NGAPNANGVAKINFEA
-1600 FKPLEFTKADAGN
+1600 LQFTHADLGK
-1613 TFTYTVEEVAGT
+1613 TYTYTVNEVAGS
-1625 DATVSYDN
+1625 DATVTYDN

-1638 KVEVKHD
+1638 TVTIQKD
-1645 GTTMTTVVNMLQDAP
+1645 GTAKAIVAHLDQDAP
-1660 DKEFNNTVKPPE
+1660 DKEFNNKVKPPE

-1677 PEKYVVSKEKFD
+1677 PEKYVVSKAKFD
-1689 ITGDKLLDDDSELA
+1689 ITGTKLVDDDSELT
-1703 DKYGDTKANPYVDGT
+1703 DKYGDTNANPYADGT

-1724 NLNTKTVKPGSKLV
+1724 NLNTKTVKPGSTLV
-1738 YQVWLDTKQFS
+1738 YQVWLDTTQFS
-1749 ATNTENIQTVG
+1749 ATNTEKVQTLS
-1760 ITDNYDEAKLDVNS
+1760 ITDNYDEDKLDVNS

-1832 VDISTTVKT
+1832 VDIV
-1841 DAPAGKDIENTAGQ
+1841 
-1855 IVHYYNPR
+1855 
-1863 TNTVEKPEKP
+1863 
-1873 TEKRVNSVPVPL
+1873 
-1885 ELKFTK
+1885 
-1891 ALDGRALQAGEFEFI
+1891 
-1906 LEKDG
+1906 
-1911 VEVERVKNDAAG
+1911 
-1923 KINFKKLEFGKNDLG
+1923 
-1938 KTYNYTV
+1938 
-1945 REVAGTDATVTYD
+1945 
-1958 TMVATVSV
+1958 
-1966 SISHDGTAKAIVK
+1966 
-1979 NVVDAPDKEFNNK
+1979 
-1992 VKPPEEP
+1992 
-1999 KFNPEKYVV
+1999 
-2008 STEKFDITGDKLLDD
+2008 
-2023 DSELTDKYGDTNAN
+2023 
-2037 PYADG
+2037 
-2042 TANNE
+2042 
-2047 PENLNTKTVK
+2047 
-2057 PGSKLVYQV
+2057 
-2066 WLDTTQFSATNTE
+2066 
-2079 NIQTVGI
+2079 
-2086 TDNYDE
+2086 
-2092 AKLNVNSI
+2092 
-2100 KVYDSVTGSD
+2100 
-2110 VTSKFDIANTGGV
+2110 
-2123 ITATLKAGFTKSLGD
+2123 
-2138 ANNTQIIDT
+2138 
-2147 TKFAFGRYY
+2147 
-2156 KVDISTTVKTDAPA
+2156 TTVKTDAPA

-2264 KDDIGKTYNYT
+2264 KDDIGKIYNYT

-2371 DKSNNNEKVTVRNDK
+2371 DKSNNNEKVTVLNDK

-2393 ENLNTQ
+2393 ANLNTQ

-2601 KTINYSKADIGQTF
+2601 KTINYSKADIGHTF
-2615 NYIVEEEKGD
+2615 NYIVEEVKDD

-2756 DIDESAIK
+2756 DIEASAIK

-3086 EKKLNVN
+3086 EKKLNVK
-3093 QPDIKAYDGKTGKD
+3093 QSDIKAYDGKTGKD

-3220 TKKLGGRDLKAGEF
+3220 TKKLEGRDLKAGEF

-3349 PPTPPTPVVPP
+3349 PPT
-3360 VTPPTPPTP
+3360 
-3369 VVPPVTPPTPPTP
+3369 
-3382 VVPPVTP
+3382 
-3389 PTPPTP
+3389 
-3395 VVPPV
+3395 
-3400 TPPTSPEVSRE
+3400 SPEVSRE

>member
-96 TASEVASASTT
+96 PASEVASASTT

-1269 NQLPEVTNAQVGK
+1269 KQLPEVKNAQVGK

-1310 VSVVKNATSHALQA
+1310 VTVSKNADHTLKATVA
-1324 VVTYPGGD
+1324 YPGGD

-1337 TVTPPTTPDFQP
+1337 VVTPPTEPKFQP
-1349 EKFIVNKEKYDI
+1349 EKFIVNKEKFDI
-1361 TGTKLMDDDDELA
+1361 TGNKLMDDDNELA
-1374 DEYTDT
+1374 NEYTDT

-1430 SDKYEA
+1430 TDKYEA
-1436 DKLEINVADI
+1436 DKLEINDADI
-1446 KAYDSVTGVDVT
+1446 KAYDSVTGADVT
-1458 DKFDITVNNG
+1458 SKFVITVNNG
-1468 VITAT
+1468 EITAT
-1473 SKASFIKD
+1473 SKDEFIKD
-1481 INNDP
+1481 K

-1493 AFGRY
+1493 EFGRY

-1504 ATVKMTTPNGVD
+1504 ATVKTTTPDGVD

-1522 QIVHQYDPTNRNITK
+1522 QIVHQYDPTKRDITK
-1537 PEKPTQKRVVNLPVP
+1537 PEKPTQKRVVNLPISLP
-1552 LEFDFTKKLDG
+1552 LNFTKRLDG
-1563 RNLVENEF
+1563 RQLQANEF
-1571 TFVLKKDGVAIQTVK
+1571 TFELRKDGVKVADAQ
-1586 NSAPDATTGIAKIA
+1586 NDAPNANGVAKIN
-1600 FKPLEFTKADAGN
+1600 FKALQFTHADLGK
-1613 TFTYTVEEVAGT
+1613 TYTYTVNEVAGS
-1625 DATVSYDN
+1625 DATVTYDT

-1638 KVEVKHD
+1638 TVTIQKD
-1645 GTTMTTVVNMLQDAP
+1645 GTAKAIVAHLDQDAP

-1689 ITGDKLLDDDSELA
+1689 ITGDKLLDDDSELT
-1703 DKYGDTKANPYVDGT
+1703 DKYGDTNANPYVDGT

-1782 GADVTSKFDIANTG
+1782 G
-1796 GVITATLKAG
+1796 
-1806 FTKSLGDA
+1806 
-1814 NNTQIIDTTK
+1814 
-1824 FAFGRYYK
+1824 
-1832 VDISTTVKT
+1832 
-1841 DAPAGKDIENTAGQ
+1841 
-1855 IVHYYNPR
+1855 
-1863 TNTVEKPEKP
+1863 
-1873 TEKRVNSVPVPL
+1873 
-1885 ELKFTK
+1885 
-1891 ALDGRALQAGEFEFI
+1891 
-1906 LEKDG
+1906 
-1911 VEVERVKNDAAG
+1911 
-1923 KINFKKLEFGKNDLG
+1923 
-1938 KTYNYTV
+1938 
-1945 REVAGTDATVTYD
+1945 
-1958 TMVATVSV
+1958 
-1966 SISHDGTAKAIVK
+1966 
-1979 NVVDAPDKEFNNK
+1979 
-1992 VKPPEEP
+1992 
-1999 KFNPEKYVV
+1999 
-2008 STEKFDITGDKLLDD
+2008 
-2023 DSELTDKYGDTNAN
+2023 
-2037 PYADG
+2037 
-2042 TANNE
+2042 
-2047 PENLNTKTVK
+2047 
-2057 PGSKLVYQV
+2057 
-2066 WLDTTQFSATNTE
+2066 
-2079 NIQTVGI
+2079 
-2086 TDNYDE
+2086 
-2092 AKLNVNSI
+2092 
-2100 KVYDSVTGSD
+2100 SD

-2156 KVDISTTVKTDAPA
+2156 KFDIVTTVKTDAPA

-2318 EFDNRVTPPEEPKF
+2318 EFDNRVTPPEEPEFK
-2332 NPEKYVVRDE
+2332 PEKYVVRDE
-2342 DFDLTGKKLL
+2342 YFDLTGKKLL

-2407 YYQVWLDTTQFS
+2407 YYQVWIDTTQFS

-2427 TVGITD
+2427 SVGITD

-2448 VYDGETGADVTS
+2448 VYDGETGTDVTS
-2460 KFDVAVTNGIITAN
+2460 KFDVAVTNDGIITAN

-2535 THTVETPDKPTQK
+2535 THKVENPDKPTQK

-2571 ADEFSFV
+2571 ADEFNFV

-2615 NYIVEEEKGD
+2615 NYIVEEVKGD

-2764 VYDGETDVTDKFDIS
+2764 VYDGETDVTDKFKIS

-2967 NHASAGGNA
+2967 NHASTGGNA

-3093 QPDIKAYDGKTGKD
+3093 QSDIKAYDGKTGKD

-3220 TKKLGGRDLKAGEF
+3220 TKKLEGRDLKAGEF

-3369 VVPPVTPPTPPTP
+3369 VVPPVTPPT
-3382 VVPPVTP
+3382 
-3389 PTPPTP
+3389 
-3395 VVPPV
+3395 
-3400 TPPTSPEVSRE
+3400 SPEVSRE

>member
-27 TALFAAHSAQADE
+27 TALFAAHSVQADE
-40 VGTPTVSAGNPGT
+40 VATPTVSAGNPGT

-64 NTTTTAPQP
+64 NTTTTAPQS

-96 TASEVASASTT
+96 PASEVASASTT
-107 ETTSTATAPAT
+107 ETTSTAAAPAT

-140 ATSSSTG
+140 APSSSTG
-147 ATSTSAVTPTAVQP
+147 TTSTSAVTPTAVQP
-161 TVAQPV
+161 TVEQPV
-167 APTTQPTA
+167 ASTTQLTA

-180 SAPTATQPVA
+180 STPTATQPVA

-216 AANTAALTTMLTAN
+216 VANTAALTTMLTAN
-230 PMSAVGTAPE
+230 PMSAAGTAPE

-258 SYTTGAATATPIMSD
+258 RYTTGAATATPIMSD

-992 GAVVGTAKNDA
+992 GAVVGTAKNDL

-1090 VDKEFNNT
+1090 EDKEFNNT

-1163 KEVAGTN
+1163 KEVPGTN

-1215 FNNYVVPAI
+1215 FNNFVVP
-1224 PIRVDF
+1224 PVPVNVNF
-1230 KKALVGRP
+1230 TKALAGRT
-1238 LKKNEFTFEMK
+1238 LVAGEFTFEMK
-1249 DKNGV
+1249 DSAGT

-1269 NQLPEVTNAQVGK
+1269 NQLPEVKNAQVGK

-1310 VSVVKNATSHALQA
+1310 VTVSKNADHTLKAT
-1324 VVTYPGGD
+1324 VTYPGGD

-1337 TVTPPTTPDFQP
+1337 TVIPPTTPDFQP

-1361 TGTKLMDDDDELA
+1361 TGNKLMDDDDELA
-1374 DEYTDT
+1374 DEYVDT
-1380 NANPYADGTANNE
+1380 NANPYVDGTTNNE

-1405 DKIVYQVWLDTTNLK
+1405 DKIVYQVWLDTTKLK

-1458 DKFDITVNNG
+1458 AKFDIKVENG
-1468 VITAT
+1468 TITAT
-1473 SKASFIKD
+1473 SKNEFIKD
-1481 INNDP
+1481 ANNNP

-1493 AFGRY
+1493 EFGRY

-1504 ATVKMTTPNGVD
+1504 ATVKTTTPDGVD
-1516 IENTAN
+1516 IVNTAN
-1522 QIVHQYDPTNRNITK
+1522 QVVHQYDPTKKTVTTPPK
-1537 PEKPTQKRVVNLPVP
+1537 KDTQKRVVNLPISLP
-1552 LEFDFTKKLDG
+1552 LNFTKRLDG
-1563 RNLVENEF
+1563 RQLQANEF
-1571 TFVLKKDGVAIQTVK
+1571 TFELRKDGVKVADAQ
-1586 NSAPDATTGIAKIA
+1586 NDAPNANGVAKIN
-1600 FKPLEFTKADAGN
+1600 FKALQFTHDDLGK
-1613 TFTYTVEEVAGT
+1613 TYTYTVNEVAGS
-1625 DATVSYDN
+1625 DATVTYDT

-1638 KVEVKHD
+1638 TVTIQKD
-1645 GTTMTTVVNMLQDAP
+1645 GTAKAIVAHLDQDAP

-1677 PEKYVVSKEKFD
+1677 PEKYVVDKEKFD
-1689 ITGDKLLDDDSELA
+1689 ITGDKLVDDDKELA
-1703 DKYGDTKANPYVDGT
+1703 DKYADTNANPYADD
-1718 ANNEPE
+1718 ASNNEPE
-1724 NLNTKTVKPGSKLV
+1724 NLNTKTVKPGDKLA

-1749 ATNTENIQTVG
+1749 ATNTENIQTLG
-1760 ITDNYDEAKLDVNS
+1760 ITDNYDEDKLDVNS

-1782 GADVTSKFDIANTG
+1782 GTDVTSKFDIANTG

-1832 VDISTTVKT
+1832 VDIV
-1841 DAPAGKDIENTAGQ
+1841 
-1855 IVHYYNPR
+1855 
-1863 TNTVEKPEKP
+1863 
-1873 TEKRVNSVPVPL
+1873 
-1885 ELKFTK
+1885 
-1891 ALDGRALQAGEFEFI
+1891 
-1906 LEKDG
+1906 
-1911 VEVERVKNDAAG
+1911 
-1923 KINFKKLEFGKNDLG
+1923 
-1938 KTYNYTV
+1938 
-1945 REVAGTDATVTYD
+1945 
-1958 TMVATVSV
+1958 
-1966 SISHDGTAKAIVK
+1966 
-1979 NVVDAPDKEFNNK
+1979 
-1992 VKPPEEP
+1992 
-1999 KFNPEKYVV
+1999 
-2008 STEKFDITGDKLLDD
+2008 
-2023 DSELTDKYGDTNAN
+2023 
-2037 PYADG
+2037 
-2042 TANNE
+2042 
-2047 PENLNTKTVK
+2047 
-2057 PGSKLVYQV
+2057 
-2066 WLDTTQFSATNTE
+2066 
-2079 NIQTVGI
+2079 
-2086 TDNYDE
+2086 
-2092 AKLNVNSI
+2092 
-2100 KVYDSVTGSD
+2100 
-2110 VTSKFDIANTGGV
+2110 
-2123 ITATLKAGFTKSLGD
+2123 
-2138 ANNTQIIDT
+2138 
-2147 TKFAFGRYY
+2147 
-2156 KVDISTTVKTDAPA
+2156 TTVKTDAPA

-2318 EFDNRVTPPEEPKF
+2318 EFDNRVTPPEEPEFK
-2332 NPEKYVVRDE
+2332 PEKYVVRDE
-2342 DFDLTGKKLL
+2342 YFDLTGKKLL

-2371 DKSNNNEKVTVRNDK
+2371 DKSNNNEKVTVPNDK

-2448 VYDGETGADVTS
+2448 VYDGETGTDVTS
-2460 KFDVAVTNGIITAN
+2460 KFDVAVTNDGIITAN

-2535 THTVETPDKPTQK
+2535 THKVETPDKPTQK

-3220 TKKLGGRDLKAGEF
+3220 TKKLEGRDLKAGEF

-3389 PTPPTP
+3389 PT
-3395 VVPPV
+3395 
-3400 TPPTSPEVSRE
+3400 SPEVSRE

>member
-64 NTTTTAPQP
+64 NTTTTAPQS

-96 TASEVASASTT
+96 PASEVASASTT
-107 ETTSTATAPAT
+107 ETTSIATAPAT

-230 PMSAVGTAPE
+230 PMSAAGTATE

-258 SYTTGAATATPIMSD
+258 SHTTGAATATPTMSD

-457 VDKNASTYDKNRLVG
+457 VDKNASTYDMNRLVG

-495 NKDGIPDVG
+495 NKDGTPDVG

-628 IDHPEDLGKYPTID
+628 IDHPEDLGKNPTID

-708 MSWAGTVAQNNVEVK
+708 MSWAGNVAQNNVEVK

-774 LTPSYETI
+774 LSPSYETV

-858 QADGTEKE
+858 QADGAEKE

-894 DGMSVIATV
+894 DEMSVTATV
-903 TVTEKKDS
+903 TVTEKKDA
-911 SGNYLGEHEYT
+911 SGNYLGEYEYT
-922 VTYTSKKG
+922 VTYTSEKG
-930 QDDSGNKTDPD
+930 QDDKGKETGTN
-941 VSATNPTGT
+941 VSATNPKEKT

-992 GAVVGTAKNDA
+992 GAVVGTAKNDL

-1215 FNNYVVPAI
+1215 FNNFVVP
-1224 PIRVDF
+1224 PVPVNVNF
-1230 KKALVGRP
+1230 TKALAGRT
-1238 LKKNEFTFEMK
+1238 LVAGEFTFEMK
-1249 DKNGV
+1249 DENGV

-1269 NQLPEVTNAQVGK
+1269 NQLPEVKNAQVGK
-1282 VIKYTVSEKVPANK
+1282 VIKYKVTEKVPANK

-1310 VSVVKNATSHALQA
+1310 VTVSKNADHTLKAT
-1324 VVTYPGGD
+1324 VTYPGGD

-1349 EKFIVNKEKYDI
+1349 EKFIVNKEKFDI
-1361 TGTKLMDDDDELA
+1361 TGNKLMDDDNELTN
-1374 DEYTDT
+1374 EYTET
-1380 NANPYADGTANNE
+1380 NADPYVDKTNNNE

-1405 DKIVYQVWLDTTNLK
+1405 DEIVYQVWLDTTNLK

-1430 SDKYEA
+1430 TDKYEA
-1436 DKLEINVADI
+1436 DKLKINVADI
-1446 KAYDSVTGVDVT
+1446 KAYDSVTGADVT
-1458 DKFDITVNNG
+1458 SKFVITVNNG
-1468 VITAT
+1468 EITAT
-1473 SKASFIKD
+1473 SKNEFIKD
-1481 INNDP
+1481 K

-1493 AFGRY
+1493 EFGRY

-1522 QIVHQYDPTNRNITK
+1522 QIVHQYDPTKRDITK

-1645 GTTMTTVVNMLQDAP
+1645 GTTKTTVVNMLQDAP

-1677 PEKYVVSKEKFD
+1677 PEKYVVSTEKFD
-1689 ITGDKLLDDDSELA
+1689 ITGDKLLDDDSELT
-1703 DKYGDTKANPYVDGT
+1703 DKYGDTNANPYVDGT

-1782 GADVTSKFDIANTG
+1782 G
-1796 GVITATLKAG
+1796 
-1806 FTKSLGDA
+1806 
-1814 NNTQIIDTTK
+1814 
-1824 FAFGRYYK
+1824 
-1832 VDISTTVKT
+1832 
-1841 DAPAGKDIENTAGQ
+1841 
-1855 IVHYYNPR
+1855 
-1863 TNTVEKPEKP
+1863 
-1873 TEKRVNSVPVPL
+1873 
-1885 ELKFTK
+1885 
-1891 ALDGRALQAGEFEFI
+1891 
-1906 LEKDG
+1906 
-1911 VEVERVKNDAAG
+1911 
-1923 KINFKKLEFGKNDLG
+1923 
-1938 KTYNYTV
+1938 
-1945 REVAGTDATVTYD
+1945 
-1958 TMVATVSV
+1958 
-1966 SISHDGTAKAIVK
+1966 
-1979 NVVDAPDKEFNNK
+1979 
-1992 VKPPEEP
+1992 
-1999 KFNPEKYVV
+1999 
-2008 STEKFDITGDKLLDD
+2008 
-2023 DSELTDKYGDTNAN
+2023 
-2037 PYADG
+2037 
-2042 TANNE
+2042 
-2047 PENLNTKTVK
+2047 
-2057 PGSKLVYQV
+2057 
-2066 WLDTTQFSATNTE
+2066 
-2079 NIQTVGI
+2079 
-2086 TDNYDE
+2086 
-2092 AKLNVNSI
+2092 
-2100 KVYDSVTGSD
+2100 SD

-2156 KVDISTTVKTDAPA
+2156 KFDIVTTVKTDAPA

-2240 RAKNDAPDA
+2240 RAKNGAPDA

-2535 THTVETPDKPTQK
+2535 THKVETPDKPTQK

-2601 KTINYSKADIGQTF
+2601 KTINYSKADIGHTF

-2625 KPGVTYD
+2625 KPGITYD

-3086 EKKLNVN
+3086 EKKLNVK
-3093 QPDIKAYDGKTGKD
+3093 QSDIKAYDGKTGKD

-3207 RVVNISASVTFEF
+3207 RVVNISASVKFEF
-3220 TKKLGGRDLKAGEF
+3220 TKKLEGRDLKAGEF

>member
-1 MKDFFN
+1 MKDIFN

-96 TASEVASASTT
+96 PASEVASASTT

-1282 VIKYTVSEKVPANK
+1282 VIKYTVTEKVPANK

-1310 VSVVKNATSHALQA
+1310 VTVSKNADHTLKATVA
-1324 VVTYPGGD
+1324 YPGGD

-1337 TVTPPTTPDFQP
+1337 VVTPPTEPKFQP
-1349 EKFIVNKEKYDI
+1349 EKFIVNKEKFDI
-1361 TGTKLMDDDDELA
+1361 TGNKLMDDDNELA
-1374 DEYTDT
+1374 NEYTDT

-1430 SDKYEA
+1430 TDKYEA
-1436 DKLEINVADI
+1436 DKLEINDADI
-1446 KAYDSVTGVDVT
+1446 KA
-1458 DKFDITVNNG
+1458 
-1468 VITAT
+1468 
-1473 SKASFIKD
+1473 
-1481 INNDP
+1481 
-1486 VIDTTKF
+1486 
-1493 AFGRY
+1493 
-1498 YKFDIP
+1498 
-1504 ATVKMTTPNGVD
+1504 
-1516 IENTAN
+1516 
-1522 QIVHQYDPTNRNITK
+1522 
-1537 PEKPTQKRVVNLPVP
+1537 
-1552 LEFDFTKKLDG
+1552 
-1563 RNLVENEF
+1563 
-1571 TFVLKKDGVAIQTVK
+1571 
-1586 NSAPDATTGIAKIA
+1586 
-1600 FKPLEFTKADAGN
+1600 
-1613 TFTYTVEEVAGT
+1613 
-1625 DATVSYDN
+1625 
-1633 MVATI
+1633 
-1638 KVEVKHD
+1638 
-1645 GTTMTTVVNMLQDAP
+1645 
-1660 DKEFNNTVKPPE
+1660 
-1672 EPKFN
+1672 
-1677 PEKYVVSKEKFD
+1677 
-1689 ITGDKLLDDDSELA
+1689 
-1703 DKYGDTKANPYVDGT
+1703 
-1718 ANNEPE
+1718 
-1724 NLNTKTVKPGSKLV
+1724 
-1738 YQVWLDTKQFS
+1738 
-1749 ATNTENIQTVG
+1749 
-1760 ITDNYDEAKLDVNS
+1760 
-1774 IKVYDSVT
+1774 YDSVT
-1782 GADVTSKFDIANTG
+1782 GADVTSKFVITVNNG
-1796 GVITATLKAG
+1796 EITAT
-1806 FTKSLGDA
+1806 
-1814 NNTQIIDTTK
+1814 
-1824 FAFGRYYK
+1824 
-1832 VDISTTVKT
+1832 
-1841 DAPAGKDIENTAGQ
+1841 
-1855 IVHYYNPR
+1855 
-1863 TNTVEKPEKP
+1863 
-1873 TEKRVNSVPVPL
+1873 
-1885 ELKFTK
+1885 
-1891 ALDGRALQAGEFEFI
+1891 
-1906 LEKDG
+1906 
-1911 VEVERVKNDAAG
+1911 
-1923 KINFKKLEFGKNDLG
+1923 
-1938 KTYNYTV
+1938 
-1945 REVAGTDATVTYD
+1945 
-1958 TMVATVSV
+1958 
-1966 SISHDGTAKAIVK
+1966 
-1979 NVVDAPDKEFNNK
+1979 
-1992 VKPPEEP
+1992 
-1999 KFNPEKYVV
+1999 
-2008 STEKFDITGDKLLDD
+2008 
-2023 DSELTDKYGDTNAN
+2023 
-2037 PYADG
+2037 
-2042 TANNE
+2042 
-2047 PENLNTKTVK
+2047 
-2057 PGSKLVYQV
+2057 SK
-2066 WLDTTQFSATNTE
+2066 
-2079 NIQTVGI
+2079 
-2086 TDNYDE
+2086 
-2092 AKLNVNSI
+2092 
-2100 KVYDSVTGSD
+2100 
-2110 VTSKFDIANTGGV
+2110 
-2123 ITATLKAGFTKSLGD
+2123 
-2138 ANNTQIIDT
+2138 
-2147 TKFAFGRYY
+2147 
-2156 KVDISTTVKTDAPA
+2156 
-2170 GKDIENT
+2170 
-2177 AGQIVHYYNPR
+2177 
-2188 TNTVEKPEKP
+2188 
-2198 TEKRVN
+2198 
-2204 SVPVPLEL
+2204 
-2212 NFTKKLD
+2212 
-2219 GRQLKANEFTFVL
+2219 
-2232 KKDGVEVE
+2232 
-2240 RAKNDAPDA
+2240 
-2249 TTGIA
+2249 
-2254 KINFTKLEFG
+2254 
-2264 KDDIGKTYNYT
+2264 
-2275 VEEVKGTDSTVSYD
+2275 
-2289 GMVATV
+2289 
-2295 RVSISHDGT
+2295 
-2304 AKAIV
+2304 
-2309 KNVVDAPDK
+2309 
-2318 EFDNRVTPPEEPKF
+2318 
-2332 NPEKYVVRDE
+2332 
-2342 DFDLTGKKLL
+2342 
-2352 DDDSE
+2352 
-2357 LADKYGDTKINPYA
+2357 
-2371 DKSNNNEKVTVRNDK
+2371 
-2386 GELEEVF
+2386 
-2393 ENLNTQ
+2393 
-2399 PVKRGQKF
+2399 
-2407 YYQVWLDTTQFS
+2407 
-2419 ANNKENIQ
+2419 
-2427 TVGITD
+2427 
-2433 NYDESKLIVTKNTIK
+2433 DESKIK
-2448 VYDGETGADVTS
+2448 LSTQLSSSLDVT
-2460 KFDVAVTNGIITAN
+2460 TN
-2474 LKSGFT
+2474 
-2480 KSLGDANNTQVIDT
+2480 
-2494 TKFEFGRYYK
+2494 
-2504 VVIPAT
+2504 
-2510 VSQDAY
+2510 
-2516 DGSEIENTATQ
+2516 
-2527 TVHYYNPR
+2527 
-2535 THTVETPDKPTQK
+2535 
-2548 RVNNIPTAI
+2548 
-2557 QLIFGKTLNGRKLQ
+2557 LIFLPLLRQRLQMVWISKIRQIKLFTSTIRQ
-2571 ADEFSFV
+2571 
-2578 LKDKETNKI
+2578 KEISLSQRNQH
-2587 LEKAKND
+2587 KN
-2594 ADGKVTF
+2594 
-2601 KTINYSKADIGQTF
+2601 
-2615 NYIVEEEKGD
+2615 
-2625 KPGVTYD
+2625 
-2632 DMKVNVTVQVIQPSS
+2632 
-2647 GDQLST
+2647 
-2653 VISYAT
+2653 
-2659 EGGDAFTADDT
+2659 
-2670 VFDNN
+2670 
-2675 VTPNFKP
+2675 
-2682 EKYVVSKEKFDLKG
+2682 VS
-2696 TKLLDDDA
+2696 
-2704 PNGKV
+2704 
-2709 EAENLNHHTLT
+2709 
-2720 RGQKFYYQV
+2720 
-2729 WLDTRE
+2729 
-2735 FTAESNIQS
+2735 
-2744 VGITDD
+2744 
-2750 YDEAKL
+2750 
-2756 DIDESAIK
+2756 
-2764 VYDGETDVTDKFDIS
+2764 
-2779 IKNGVIYA
+2779 
-2787 TSKPSLTKPISAT
+2787 
-2800 DATPVIDTTKF
+2800 
-2811 AFGRYYK
+2811 
-2818 FDIPAT
+2818 
-2824 VKNIKDNDGVEF
+2824 
-2836 SNTANEIVHQYNPYN
+2836 
-2851 KQVTTPKKPTQTREN
+2851 
-2866 NVPVPLEFNYTKKLE
+2866 
-2881 GRELTAGEFSFLL
+2881 
-2894 KDQDGKVLQ
+2894 
-2903 TVSNDKDGHIKF
+2903 
-2915 EQLLFSKA
+2915 
-2923 DLGKT
+2923 
-2928 FTYTVEEVNDNK
+2928 
-2940 PGISYDAMKATVTVQ
+2940 
-2955 VTKDGKILKTVV
+2955 
-2967 NHASAGGNA
+2967 
-2976 TDANDKEFNNKV
+2976 
-2988 VPPEKPKFQPE
+2988 
-2999 KYVVNQEKFD
+2999 
-3009 ITGDKLVDDDKEL
+3009 
-3022 ADKYA
+3022 
-3027 DTNANPYVDKT
+3027 
-3038 DNNEK
+3038 
-3043 ENLNTKT
+3043 
-3050 VKRGDKLV
+3050 
-3058 YQVWL
+3058 
-3063 DTTKFDANNKDYIQT
+3063 
-3078 VGITDNYD
+3078 
-3086 EKKLNVN
+3086 
-3093 QPDIKAYDGKTGKD
+3093 
-3107 VTAMFDIKVEN
+3107 
-3118 GVITANLKD
+3118 
-3127 GFTKSLGDKDNT
+3127 
-3139 QIIDTTKFAFGRYY
+3139 
-3153 KFDIPA
+3153 
-3159 IVKDSKNEKGE
+3159 
-3170 FDVPS
+3170 
-3175 GSDIENTAGQTVH
+3175 
-3188 YYDPTVK
+3188 
-3195 KVVKTPEKPTEK
+3195 
-3207 RVVNISASVTFEF
+3207 
-3220 TKKLGGRDLKAGEF
+3220 
-3234 SFVLKDRK
+3234 
-3242 GKVIE
+3242 
-3247 TVSNDADGKIKFS
+3247 
-3260 ALEYK
+3260 
-3265 HGEEGIHFYT
+3265 
-3275 VEEVK
+3275 
-3280 GNDTTVTYDKMVAKV
+3280 
-3295 TVLVAKGGNVMT
+3295 
-3307 VTSKLPEDTEFNNI
+3307 
-3321 VTPPTPPTPVVPPV
+3321 
-3335 TPPTPPTPVVPPVT
+3335 
-3349 PPTPPTPVVPP
+3349 
-3360 VTPPTPPTP
+3360 
-3369 VVPPVTPPTPPTP
+3369 
-3382 VVPPVTP
+3382 
-3389 PTPPTP
+3389 
-3395 VVPPV
+3395 
-3400 TPPTSPEVSRE
+3400 
-3411 QGLPKT
+3411 
-3417 GENKSVVAMAF
+3417 
-3428 GGLLAA
+3428 
-3434 AGLGLAGKRK
+3434 
-3444 KED
+3444 

>member
-27 TALFAAHSAQADE
+27 TALFAAHSVQADE
-40 VGTPTVSAGNPGT
+40 VATPTVSAGNPGT

-96 TASEVASASTT
+96 PASEVASASTT

-230 PMSAVGTAPE
+230 PMSAAGTATE

-258 SYTTGAATATPIMSD
+258 SHTTGAATATPTMSD

-402 LRATWKYNGSATD
+402 VRATWKYNGSATD

-457 VDKNASTYDKNRLVG
+457 VDKNASTYDMNRLVG

-495 NKDGIPDVG
+495 NKDGTPDVG

-628 IDHPEDLGKYPTID
+628 IDHPEDFGKNPTID

-1170 TDVDYDAMTINVKVT
+1170 SDVDYDAMTINVKVT

-1215 FNNYVVPAI
+1215 FNNYVVP
-1224 PIRVDF
+1224 PVPVNVNF
-1230 KKALVGRP
+1230 TKALAGRT
-1238 LKKNEFTFEMK
+1238 LVAGEFTFEMK
-1249 DKNGV
+1249 DENGV

-1269 NQLPEVTNAQVGK
+1269 NQLPEVKNAQVGK
-1282 VIKYTVSEKVPANK
+1282 VIKYKVTEKVPANK

-1310 VSVVKNATSHALQA
+1310 VTVSKNADHTLKAT
-1324 VVTYPGGD
+1324 VTYPGGD

-1337 TVTPPTTPDFQP
+1337 VVTPPTEPKFQP
-1349 EKFIVNKEKYDI
+1349 EKFIVNKKKFDI
-1361 TGTKLMDDDDELA
+1361 TGNKLMDDDNELTN
-1374 DEYTDT
+1374 EYTET
-1380 NANPYADGTANNE
+1380 NADPYVDKTNNNE

-1405 DKIVYQVWLDTTNLK
+1405 DEIVYQVWLDTTKLK

-1430 SDKYEA
+1430 TDKYEA

-1446 KAYDSVTGVDVT
+1446 KAYDSV
-1458 DKFDITVNNG
+1458 
-1468 VITAT
+1468 
-1473 SKASFIKD
+1473 
-1481 INNDP
+1481 
-1486 VIDTTKF
+1486 
-1493 AFGRY
+1493 
-1498 YKFDIP
+1498 
-1504 ATVKMTTPNGVD
+1504 
-1516 IENTAN
+1516 
-1522 QIVHQYDPTNRNITK
+1522 
-1537 PEKPTQKRVVNLPVP
+1537 
-1552 LEFDFTKKLDG
+1552 
-1563 RNLVENEF
+1563 
-1571 TFVLKKDGVAIQTVK
+1571 
-1586 NSAPDATTGIAKIA
+1586 
-1600 FKPLEFTKADAGN
+1600 
-1613 TFTYTVEEVAGT
+1613 
-1625 DATVSYDN
+1625 
-1633 MVATI
+1633 
-1638 KVEVKHD
+1638 
-1645 GTTMTTVVNMLQDAP
+1645 
-1660 DKEFNNTVKPPE
+1660 
-1672 EPKFN
+1672 
-1677 PEKYVVSKEKFD
+1677 
-1689 ITGDKLLDDDSELA
+1689 
-1703 DKYGDTKANPYVDGT
+1703 
-1718 ANNEPE
+1718 
-1724 NLNTKTVKPGSKLV
+1724 
-1738 YQVWLDTKQFS
+1738 
-1749 ATNTENIQTVG
+1749 
-1760 ITDNYDEAKLDVNS
+1760 
-1774 IKVYDSVT
+1774 
-1782 GADVTSKFDIANTG
+1782 
-1796 GVITATLKAG
+1796 
-1806 FTKSLGDA
+1806 
-1814 NNTQIIDTTK
+1814 
-1824 FAFGRYYK
+1824 
-1832 VDISTTVKT
+1832 
-1841 DAPAGKDIENTAGQ
+1841 
-1855 IVHYYNPR
+1855 
-1863 TNTVEKPEKP
+1863 
-1873 TEKRVNSVPVPL
+1873 
-1885 ELKFTK
+1885 
-1891 ALDGRALQAGEFEFI
+1891 
-1906 LEKDG
+1906 
-1911 VEVERVKNDAAG
+1911 
-1923 KINFKKLEFGKNDLG
+1923 
-1938 KTYNYTV
+1938 
-1945 REVAGTDATVTYD
+1945 
-1958 TMVATVSV
+1958 
-1966 SISHDGTAKAIVK
+1966 
-1979 NVVDAPDKEFNNK
+1979 
-1992 VKPPEEP
+1992 
-1999 KFNPEKYVV
+1999 
-2008 STEKFDITGDKLLDD
+2008 
-2023 DSELTDKYGDTNAN
+2023 
-2037 PYADG
+2037 
-2042 TANNE
+2042 
-2047 PENLNTKTVK
+2047 
-2057 PGSKLVYQV
+2057 
-2066 WLDTTQFSATNTE
+2066 
-2079 NIQTVGI
+2079 
-2086 TDNYDE
+2086 
-2092 AKLNVNSI
+2092 
-2100 KVYDSVTGSD
+2100 
-2110 VTSKFDIANTGGV
+2110 
-2123 ITATLKAGFTKSLGD
+2123 
-2138 ANNTQIIDT
+2138 
-2147 TKFAFGRYY
+2147 
-2156 KVDISTTVKTDAPA
+2156 
-2170 GKDIENT
+2170 
-2177 AGQIVHYYNPR
+2177 
-2188 TNTVEKPEKP
+2188 
-2198 TEKRVN
+2198 
-2204 SVPVPLEL
+2204 
-2212 NFTKKLD
+2212 
-2219 GRQLKANEFTFVL
+2219 
-2232 KKDGVEVE
+2232 
-2240 RAKNDAPDA
+2240 
-2249 TTGIA
+2249 
-2254 KINFTKLEFG
+2254 
-2264 KDDIGKTYNYT
+2264 
-2275 VEEVKGTDSTVSYD
+2275 
-2289 GMVATV
+2289 
-2295 RVSISHDGT
+2295 
-2304 AKAIV
+2304 
-2309 KNVVDAPDK
+2309 
-2318 EFDNRVTPPEEPKF
+2318 
-2332 NPEKYVVRDE
+2332 
-2342 DFDLTGKKLL
+2342 
-2352 DDDSE
+2352 
-2357 LADKYGDTKINPYA
+2357 
-2371 DKSNNNEKVTVRNDK
+2371 
-2386 GELEEVF
+2386 
-2393 ENLNTQ
+2393 
-2399 PVKRGQKF
+2399 
-2407 YYQVWLDTTQFS
+2407 
-2419 ANNKENIQ
+2419 
-2427 TVGITD
+2427 
-2433 NYDESKLIVTKNTIK
+2433 
-2448 VYDGETGADVTS
+2448 TGADVTS

-2764 VYDGETDVTDKFDIS
+2764 VYDGETDVTDKFKIS

-2967 NHASAGGNA
+2967 NHASTGGNA

-3093 QPDIKAYDGKTGKD
+3093 QSDIKAYDGKTGKD

-3220 TKKLGGRDLKAGEF
+3220 TKKLEGRDLKAGEF

>member
-27 TALFAAHSAQADE
+27 TALFAAHSVQADE
-40 VGTPTVSAGNPGT
+40 VATPTVSAGNPGT

-64 NTTTTAPQP
+64 NTTTTAPQS

-96 TASEVASASTT
+96 PASEVASASTT
-107 ETTSTATAPAT
+107 ETTSTAAAPAT

-140 ATSSSTG
+140 APSSSTG
-147 ATSTSAVTPTAVQP
+147 TTSTSAVTPTAVQP
-161 TVAQPV
+161 TVEQPV
-167 APTTQPTA
+167 ASTTQPTA

-180 SAPTATQPVA
+180 STPTATQPVA

-216 AANTAALTTMLTAN
+216 VANTAALTTMLTAN
-230 PMSAVGTAPE
+230 PMSAAGTAPE

-247 RRRSLDNPEST
+247 RRRDAANPVT
-258 SYTTGAATATPIMSD
+258 TNYTTGPATATPAMSD
-273 PNGATITNRP
+273 PNGATISSRP

-288 PKDPNDHI
+288 PKDSGQHV
-296 TAGIN
+296 TTGIDF
-301 YQLNPNTSQ
+301 QLNPNPSQ
-310 YTYLVTDLMGF
+310 YTFAVTDLNSF
-321 NKAYN
+321 NATYN
-326 TKYYY
+326 KKYYY
-331 RMSKPYDNSTNVTI
+331 RLSKPYNASNDITI
-345 ELVDGA
+345 ELVDGQ
-351 TNTVKETKQI
+351 NNNVVETKSI
-361 NGAGTVNLGQATL
+361 NGSGTVSLGQSIL
-374 APISGAKQAYIEFRF
+374 APLTGSSQAYIEFRF
-389 ENIVDADKTNRPA
+389 ENIQDADKSSRPA
-402 LRATWKYNGSATD
+402 LRATWKVSGLVQNFA
-415 FDGQRSAIQ
+415 GQRSGIQ
-424 IYDVVNPAN
+424 IYDVANKAN
-433 EGTTITDPQYY
+433 EGTSITDPQYY
-444 IPRLTHKTTYYKV
+444 IPRLTDKTTYYKA
-457 VDKNASTYDKNRLVG
+457 VDRGTR
-472 KFVQDTNGNY
+472 QDVSRTEGIATITTAKRSNDV
-482 IKNSSTAGDYKLV
+482 KNSDIVARYADGTVDVRNENGQIV
-495 NKDGIPDVG
+495 NKTTYVNVDRNNINPQEYKEDGAEINLG
-504 TQSYRETG
+504 TYTSTG
-512 NEESLGSFTLTA
+512 
-524 MEGQDFHASAL
+524 MEGQNLTASGL
-535 RAFEGYSLY
+535 RAFEGYKLY
-544 QTADPRSL
+544 QTADSRSL
-552 VDVLKKP
+552 IDVLKQP
-559 YQVGQRWFDVANAEG
+559 FHVGQRWFDVANAQG
-574 AVKRIKE
+574 GVKRIKE
-581 VVKEDGT
+581 VVSEDGT

-602 KIAKDVNTDGY
+602 KISSDLNTDGY
-613 VKVYETVIRPGSNNK
+613 FKVYETVIPPGKNNYDVRPQ
-628 IDHPEDLGKYPTID
+628 
-642 DAGWNRDNN
+642 DAGKDIDVSDPGWNQDNN
-651 TPSYPGLKPEYRD
+651 TPQIPKPGFEYIDSLKS
-664 KLVKG
+664 KLVQGK
-669 QPFAI
+669 PFTI
-674 FSDKQNTNY
+674 FSDKQVTNY
-683 KGDLE
+683 KGDLQFE
-688 FARGSGAD
+688 KTENNVTTLLF
-696 FIYKRPDGTFYR
+696 KRPNGTFYK
-708 MSWAGTVAQNNVEVK
+708 MDK
-723 ENPVSATEAAQY
+723 EYLQDASGNPTGKVNMKETDVSATDANGY
-735 SPRYSSAG
+735 KPTYVSKG
-743 EFYVNRGSSDTSYTI
+743 EFYVNRGDKDNAYSI
-758 NGVPVASGN
+758 NGTPVSSGNVFRLQNDLNPVYRTVYYYAKPEPVKVKLQFTKALAGRTLQDGEFDFKIQDTASGYN
-767 IFRLENK
+767 ETVSNQNGKVTFSE
-774 LTPSYETI
+774 LTFTKPGVYT
-782 YYYVKNE
+782 YKVNE
-789 PIDIEL
+789 VP
-795 KLKKVLKSLNTTVQP
+795 
-810 ELKKGAFSFN
+810 
-820 ITNVAAD
+820 
-827 PANPL
+827 
-832 EKDGPAINATVTNKE
+832 
-847 DGSIP
+847 
-852 FTQKIT
+852 
-858 QADGTEKE
+858 GT
-866 VSLIQLDKVGIYKY
+866 
-880 RITEVAGSDTEVDY
+880 DTDVDY
-894 DGMSVIATV
+894 DGMESTV
-903 TVTEKKDS
+903 TITVTEKNAIGDLDAK
-911 SGNYLGEHEYT
+911 
-922 VTYTSKKG
+922 VTYTSING
-930 QDDSGNKTDPD
+930 QDDSGNTTDTN
-941 VSATNPTGT
+941 VSATNPTVRT

-992 GAVVGTAKNDA
+992 GAVVGTAKNDL

-1215 FNNYVVPAI
+1215 FNNFVVP
-1224 PIRVDF
+1224 PVPVNVNF
-1230 KKALVGRP
+1230 TKALAGRT
-1238 LKKNEFTFEMK
+1238 LVAGEFTFEMK
-1249 DKNGV
+1249 DENGV

-1269 NQLPEVTNAQVGK
+1269 NQLPEVKNAQVGK
-1282 VIKYTVSEKVPANK
+1282 VIKYKVTEKVPANK

-1310 VSVVKNATSHALQA
+1310 VTVSKNADHTLKAT
-1324 VVTYPGGD
+1324 VTYPGGD

-1337 TVTPPTTPDFQP
+1337 VVTPPTEPKFQP
-1349 EKFIVNKEKYDI
+1349 EKFIVNKKKFDI
-1361 TGTKLMDDDDELA
+1361 TGNKLMDDDNELTN
-1374 DEYTDT
+1374 EYTET
-1380 NANPYADGTANNE
+1380 NADPYVDKTNNNE

-1405 DKIVYQVWLDTTNLK
+1405 DEIVYQVWLDTTNLK

-1430 SDKYEA
+1430 TDKYEA
-1436 DKLEINVADI
+1436 DKLKINVADI
-1446 KAYDSVTGVDVT
+1446 KAYDSVTGADVT
-1458 DKFDITVNNG
+1458 SKFVITVNNG
-1468 VITAT
+1468 EITAT
-1473 SKASFIKD
+1473 SKNEFIKD
-1481 INNDP
+1481 K

-1493 AFGRY
+1493 EFGRY

-1522 QIVHQYDPTNRNITK
+1522 QIVHQYDPTKRDITK

-1613 TFTYTVEEVAGT
+1613 TFTYTMEEVAGT

-1645 GTTMTTVVNMLQDAP
+1645 GTTKTTVVNMLQDAP

-1703 DKYGDTKANPYVDGT
+1703 DKYGDTKV
-1718 ANNEPE
+1718 
-1724 NLNTKTVKPGSKLV
+1724 
-1738 YQVWLDTKQFS
+1738 
-1749 ATNTENIQTVG
+1749 
-1760 ITDNYDEAKLDVNS
+1760 
-1774 IKVYDSVT
+1774 
-1782 GADVTSKFDIANTG
+1782 
-1796 GVITATLKAG
+1796 
-1806 FTKSLGDA
+1806 
-1814 NNTQIIDTTK
+1814 
-1824 FAFGRYYK
+1824 
-1832 VDISTTVKT
+1832 
-1841 DAPAGKDIENTAGQ
+1841 
-1855 IVHYYNPR
+1855 
-1863 TNTVEKPEKP
+1863 
-1873 TEKRVNSVPVPL
+1873 
-1885 ELKFTK
+1885 
-1891 ALDGRALQAGEFEFI
+1891 
-1906 LEKDG
+1906 
-1911 VEVERVKNDAAG
+1911 
-1923 KINFKKLEFGKNDLG
+1923 
-1938 KTYNYTV
+1938 
-1945 REVAGTDATVTYD
+1945 
-1958 TMVATVSV
+1958 
-1966 SISHDGTAKAIVK
+1966 
-1979 NVVDAPDKEFNNK
+1979 
-1992 VKPPEEP
+1992 
-1999 KFNPEKYVV
+1999 
-2008 STEKFDITGDKLLDD
+2008 
-2023 DSELTDKYGDTNAN
+2023 N

-2066 WLDTTQFSATNTE
+2066 WLDTKQFSATNTE

-2156 KVDISTTVKTDAPA
+2156 KFDIVTTVKTDAPA

-2240 RAKNDAPDA
+2240 RAKNGAPDA

-2535 THTVETPDKPTQK
+2535 THKVETPDKPTQK

-2601 KTINYSKADIGQTF
+2601 KTINYSKADIGHTF

-2625 KPGVTYD
+2625 KPGITYD

-3086 EKKLNVN
+3086 EKKLNVK
-3093 QPDIKAYDGKTGKD
+3093 QSDIKAYDGKTGKD

-3220 TKKLGGRDLKAGEF
+3220 TKKLEGRDLKAGEF

>member
-64 NTTTTAPQP
+64 NTTTTAPQS

-96 TASEVASASTT
+96 PASEVASASTT
-107 ETTSTATAPAT
+107 ETTSIATAPAT

-230 PMSAVGTAPE
+230 PMSAAGTATE

-258 SYTTGAATATPIMSD
+258 SHTTGAATATPTMSD

-457 VDKNASTYDKNRLVG
+457 VDKNASTYDMNRLVG

-495 NKDGIPDVG
+495 NKDGTPDVG

-628 IDHPEDLGKYPTID
+628 IDHPEDLGKNPTID

-708 MSWAGTVAQNNVEVK
+708 MSWAGNVAQNNVEVK

-774 LTPSYETI
+774 LSPSYETV

-858 QADGTEKE
+858 QADGAEKE

-894 DGMSVIATV
+894 DEMSVTATV
-903 TVTEKKDS
+903 TVTEKKDA
-911 SGNYLGEHEYT
+911 SGNYLGEYEYT
-922 VTYTSKKG
+922 VTYTSEKG
-930 QDDSGNKTDPD
+930 QDDKGKETGTN
-941 VSATNPTGT
+941 VSATNPKEKT

-992 GAVVGTAKNDA
+992 GAVVGTAKNDL

-1215 FNNYVVPAI
+1215 FNNFVVP
-1224 PIRVDF
+1224 PVPVNVNF
-1230 KKALVGRP
+1230 TKALAGRT
-1238 LKKNEFTFEMK
+1238 LVAGEFTFEMK
-1249 DKNGV
+1249 DENGV

-1269 NQLPEVTNAQVGK
+1269 NQLPEVKNAQVGK
-1282 VIKYTVSEKVPANK
+1282 VIKYKVTEKVPANK

-1310 VSVVKNATSHALQA
+1310 VTVSKNADHTLKAT
-1324 VVTYPGGD
+1324 VTYPGGD

-1349 EKFIVNKEKYDI
+1349 EKFIVNKEKFDI
-1361 TGTKLMDDDDELA
+1361 TGNKLMDDDNELTN
-1374 DEYTDT
+1374 EYTET
-1380 NANPYADGTANNE
+1380 NADPYVDKTNNNE

-1405 DKIVYQVWLDTTNLK
+1405 DKIVYQVWLDTTKLK

-1458 DKFDITVNNG
+1458 AKFDIKVENG
-1468 VITAT
+1468 TITAT
-1473 SKASFIKD
+1473 SKNEFIKD
-1481 INNDP
+1481 ANNNP

-1493 AFGRY
+1493 EFGRY

-1504 ATVKMTTPNGVD
+1504 ATVKTTTPDGVD
-1516 IENTAN
+1516 IVNTAN
-1522 QIVHQYDPTNRNITK
+1522 QVVHQYDPTKKTVTTPPK
-1537 PEKPTQKRVVNLPVP
+1537 KDTQKRVVNLPISLP
-1552 LEFDFTKKLDG
+1552 LNFTKRLDG
-1563 RNLVENEF
+1563 RQLQANEF
-1571 TFVLKKDGVAIQTVK
+1571 TFELRKDGVKVADAQ
-1586 NSAPDATTGIAKIA
+1586 NDAPNANGVAKIN
-1600 FKPLEFTKADAGN
+1600 FKALQFTHDDLGK
-1613 TFTYTVEEVAGT
+1613 TYTYTVNEVAGS
-1625 DATVSYDN
+1625 DATVTYDT

-1638 KVEVKHD
+1638 TVTIQKD
-1645 GTTMTTVVNMLQDAP
+1645 GTAKAIVAHLDQDAP

-1677 PEKYVVSKEKFD
+1677 PEKYVVDKEKFD
-1689 ITGDKLLDDDSELA
+1689 ITGDKLVDDDKELA
-1703 DKYGDTKANPYVDGT
+1703 DKYADTNANPYADD
-1718 ANNEPE
+1718 ASNNEPE
-1724 NLNTKTVKPGSKLV
+1724 NLNTKTVKPGDKLV

-1749 ATNTENIQTVG
+1749 ATNTENIQTLG
-1760 ITDNYDEAKLDVNS
+1760 ITDNYDEDKLDVNS

-1782 GADVTSKFDIANTG
+1782 GTDVTSKFDIANTG

-1832 VDISTTVKT
+1832 VDIV
-1841 DAPAGKDIENTAGQ
+1841 
-1855 IVHYYNPR
+1855 
-1863 TNTVEKPEKP
+1863 
-1873 TEKRVNSVPVPL
+1873 
-1885 ELKFTK
+1885 
-1891 ALDGRALQAGEFEFI
+1891 
-1906 LEKDG
+1906 
-1911 VEVERVKNDAAG
+1911 
-1923 KINFKKLEFGKNDLG
+1923 
-1938 KTYNYTV
+1938 
-1945 REVAGTDATVTYD
+1945 
-1958 TMVATVSV
+1958 
-1966 SISHDGTAKAIVK
+1966 
-1979 NVVDAPDKEFNNK
+1979 
-1992 VKPPEEP
+1992 
-1999 KFNPEKYVV
+1999 
-2008 STEKFDITGDKLLDD
+2008 
-2023 DSELTDKYGDTNAN
+2023 
-2037 PYADG
+2037 
-2042 TANNE
+2042 
-2047 PENLNTKTVK
+2047 
-2057 PGSKLVYQV
+2057 
-2066 WLDTTQFSATNTE
+2066 
-2079 NIQTVGI
+2079 
-2086 TDNYDE
+2086 
-2092 AKLNVNSI
+2092 
-2100 KVYDSVTGSD
+2100 
-2110 VTSKFDIANTGGV
+2110 
-2123 ITATLKAGFTKSLGD
+2123 
-2138 ANNTQIIDT
+2138 
-2147 TKFAFGRYY
+2147 
-2156 KVDISTTVKTDAPA
+2156 TTVKTDAPA

-2318 EFDNRVTPPEEPKF
+2318 EFDNRVTPPEEPEFK
-2332 NPEKYVVRDE
+2332 PEKYVVRDE
-2342 DFDLTGKKLL
+2342 YFDLTGKKLL

-2371 DKSNNNEKVTVRNDK
+2371 DKSNNNEKVTVPNDK

-2448 VYDGETGADVTS
+2448 VYDGETGTDVTS
-2460 KFDVAVTNGIITAN
+2460 KFDVAVTNDGIITAN

-2535 THTVETPDKPTQK
+2535 THKVETPDKPTQK

-3220 TKKLGGRDLKAGEF
+3220 TKKLEGRDLKAGEF

>member
-64 NTTTTAPQP
+64 NTTTTAPQS

-96 TASEVASASTT
+96 PASEVASASTT
-107 ETTSTATAPAT
+107 ETTSIATAPAT

-230 PMSAVGTAPE
+230 PMSAAGTATE

-258 SYTTGAATATPIMSD
+258 SHTTGAATATPTMSD

-457 VDKNASTYDKNRLVG
+457 VDKNASTYDMNRLVG

-495 NKDGIPDVG
+495 NKDGTPDVG

-628 IDHPEDLGKYPTID
+628 IDHPEDLGKNPTID

-708 MSWAGTVAQNNVEVK
+708 MSWAGNVAQNNVEVK

-774 LTPSYETI
+774 LSPSYETV

-858 QADGTEKE
+858 QADGAEKE

-894 DGMSVIATV
+894 DEMSVTATV
-903 TVTEKKDS
+903 TVTEKKDA
-911 SGNYLGEHEYT
+911 SGNYLGEYEYT
-922 VTYTSKKG
+922 VTYTSEKG
-930 QDDSGNKTDPD
+930 QDDKGKETGTN
-941 VSATNPTGT
+941 VSATNPKEKT

-992 GAVVGTAKNDA
+992 GAVVGTAKNDL

-1121 GDFSFKLTGD
+1121 GDFSFKLTGH

-1215 FNNYVVPAI
+1215 FNNFVVP
-1224 PIRVDF
+1224 PVPVNVNF
-1230 KKALVGRP
+1230 TKALAGRT
-1238 LKKNEFTFEMK
+1238 LVAGEFTFEMK
-1249 DKNGV
+1249 DENGV

-1269 NQLPEVTNAQVGK
+1269 NQLPEVKNAQVGK
-1282 VIKYTVSEKVPANK
+1282 VIKYKVTEKVPANK

-1310 VSVVKNATSHALQA
+1310 VTVSKNADHTLKAT
-1324 VVTYPGGD
+1324 VTYPGGD

-1349 EKFIVNKEKYDI
+1349 EKFIVNKEKFDI
-1361 TGTKLMDDDDELA
+1361 TGNKLMDDDNELTN
-1374 DEYTDT
+1374 EYTET
-1380 NANPYADGTANNE
+1380 NADPYVDKTNNNE

-1405 DKIVYQVWLDTTNLK
+1405 DEIVYQVWLDTTNLK

-1430 SDKYEA
+1430 TDKYEA
-1436 DKLEINVADI
+1436 DKLKINVADI
-1446 KAYDSVTGVDVT
+1446 KAYDSVTGADVT
-1458 DKFDITVNNG
+1458 SKFVITVNNG
-1468 VITAT
+1468 EITAT
-1473 SKASFIKD
+1473 SKNEFIKD
-1481 INNDP
+1481 K

-1493 AFGRY
+1493 EFGRY

-1522 QIVHQYDPTNRNITK
+1522 QIVHQYDPTKRDITK

-1645 GTTMTTVVNMLQDAP
+1645 GTTKTTVVNMLQDAP

-1677 PEKYVVSKEKFD
+1677 PEKYVVSTEKFD
-1689 ITGDKLLDDDSELA
+1689 ITGDKLLDDDSELT
-1703 DKYGDTKANPYVDGT
+1703 DKYGDTNANPYVDGT

-1749 ATNTENIQTVG
+1749 ATNTENIQTLG
-1760 ITDNYDEAKLDVNS
+1760 ITDNYDEDKLDVNS

-1782 GADVTSKFDIANTG
+1782 GTDVTSKFDIANTG

-1832 VDISTTVKT
+1832 VDIVTTVKT
-1841 DAPAGKDIENTAGQ
+1841 SVEPGKDIENTAGQ

-1863 TNTVEKPEKP
+1863 TNK
-1873 TEKRVNSVPVPL
+1873 
-1885 ELKFTK
+1885 
-1891 ALDGRALQAGEFEFI
+1891 
-1906 LEKDG
+1906 
-1911 VEVERVKNDAAG
+1911 
-1923 KINFKKLEFGKNDLG
+1923 
-1938 KTYNYTV
+1938 
-1945 REVAGTDATVTYD
+1945 
-1958 TMVATVSV
+1958 
-1966 SISHDGTAKAIVK
+1966 
-1979 NVVDAPDKEFNNK
+1979 
-1992 VKPPEEP
+1992 
-1999 KFNPEKYVV
+1999 
-2008 STEKFDITGDKLLDD
+2008 
-2023 DSELTDKYGDTNAN
+2023 
-2037 PYADG
+2037 
-2042 TANNE
+2042 
-2047 PENLNTKTVK
+2047 
-2057 PGSKLVYQV
+2057 
-2066 WLDTTQFSATNTE
+2066 
-2079 NIQTVGI
+2079 
-2086 TDNYDE
+2086 
-2092 AKLNVNSI
+2092 
-2100 KVYDSVTGSD
+2100 
-2110 VTSKFDIANTGGV
+2110 
-2123 ITATLKAGFTKSLGD
+2123 
-2138 ANNTQIIDT
+2138 
-2147 TKFAFGRYY
+2147 
-2156 KVDISTTVKTDAPA
+2156 
-2170 GKDIENT
+2170 
-2177 AGQIVHYYNPR
+2177 
-2188 TNTVEKPEKP
+2188 VEKPEKP

-2240 RAKNDAPDA
+2240 RAKNGAPDA

-2535 THTVETPDKPTQK
+2535 THKVETPDKPTQK

-2601 KTINYSKADIGQTF
+2601 KTINYSKADIGHTF

-2625 KPGVTYD
+2625 KPGITYD

-3086 EKKLNVN
+3086 EKKLNVK
-3093 QPDIKAYDGKTGKD
+3093 QSDIKAYDGKTGKD

-3220 TKKLGGRDLKAGEF
+3220 TKKLEGRDLKAGEF

>member
-27 TALFAAHSAQADE
+27 TALFAAHSVQADE
-40 VGTPTVSAGNPGT
+40 VATPTVSAGNPGT

-64 NTTTTAPQP
+64 NTTTTAPQS

-81 PSASATSTSTVALVS
+81 PSASATFTSTIPLGS
-96 TASEVASASTT
+96 PASEVASASTT

-147 ATSTSAVTPTAVQP
+147 ATSTSAVTPTVVQP

-167 APTTQPTA
+167 ASTTQPTA

-230 PMSAVGTAPE
+230 PMSAAGTATE

-258 SYTTGAATATPIMSD
+258 SHTTGAATATPTMSD

-457 VDKNASTYDKNRLVG
+457 VDKNASTYDMNRLVG

-495 NKDGIPDVG
+495 NKDGTPDVG

-628 IDHPEDLGKYPTID
+628 IDHPEDFGKNPTID

-708 MSWAGTVAQNNVEVK
+708 MSWAGNVAQNNVEVK

-774 LTPSYETI
+774 LSPSYETV

-858 QADGTEKE
+858 QADGAEKE

-894 DGMSVIATV
+894 DEMSVTATV
-903 TVTEKKDS
+903 TVTEKKDA
-911 SGNYLGEHEYT
+911 SGNYLGEYEYT
-922 VTYTSKKG
+922 VTYTSEKG
-930 QDDSGNKTDPD
+930 QDDKGKETGTN
-941 VSATNPTGT
+941 VSATNPKEKT

-992 GAVVGTAKNDA
+992 GTVVGTAKNDA

-1170 TDVDYDAMTINVKVT
+1170 SDVDYDAMTINVKVT

-1215 FNNYVVPAI
+1215 FNNFVVPAI

-1230 KKALVGRP
+1230 KKALVGRS
-1238 LKKNEFTFEMK
+1238 LKANEFTFEMK
-1249 DKNGV
+1249 DSAGT

-1269 NQLPEVTNAQVGK
+1269 NQLPEVKNAQVGK
-1282 VIKYTVSEKVPANK
+1282 VIKYTVTEKVPANK

-1310 VSVVKNATSHALQA
+1310 VTVSKNADHTLKAT
-1324 VVTYPGGD
+1324 VTYPGGD

-1349 EKFIVNKEKYDI
+1349 EKFIVNKKKFDI
-1361 TGTKLMDDDDELA
+1361 TGNKLMDDDNELTN
-1374 DEYTDT
+1374 EYTET
-1380 NANPYADGTANNE
+1380 NADPYVDKTNNNE

-1405 DKIVYQVWLDTTNLK
+1405 DEIVYQVWLDTTKLK

-1430 SDKYEA
+1430 TDKYEA

-1446 KAYDSVTGVDVT
+1446 KAYDSVTGADVT
-1458 DKFDITVNNG
+1458 SKFVITVNNG
-1468 VITAT
+1468 EITAT
-1473 SKASFIKD
+1473 SKDEFIKD
-1481 INNDP
+1481 K

-1493 AFGRY
+1493 EFGRY

-1522 QIVHQYDPTNRNITK
+1522 QIVHQYDPTKRDITK
-1537 PEKPTQKRVVNLPVP
+1537 PEKPTQKRVVNLPISLP
-1552 LEFDFTKKLDG
+1552 LNFTKRLDG
-1563 RNLVENEF
+1563 RQLQANEF
-1571 TFVLKKDGVAIQTVK
+1571 TFELRKDGVKVADAQ
-1586 NSAPDATTGIAKIA
+1586 NDAPNANGVAKIN
-1600 FKPLEFTKADAGN
+1600 FKALQFTHADLGK
-1613 TFTYTVEEVAGT
+1613 TYTYTVNEVAGS
-1625 DATVSYDN
+1625 DATVTYDT

-1638 KVEVKHD
+1638 TVTIQKD
-1645 GTTMTTVVNMLQDAP
+1645 GTAKAIVAHLDQDAP

-1677 PEKYVVSKEKFD
+1677 PEKYVVSK
-1689 ITGDKLLDDDSELA
+1689 
-1703 DKYGDTKANPYVDGT
+1703 
-1718 ANNEPE
+1718 
-1724 NLNTKTVKPGSKLV
+1724 
-1738 YQVWLDTKQFS
+1738 
-1749 ATNTENIQTVG
+1749 
-1760 ITDNYDEAKLDVNS
+1760 
-1774 IKVYDSVT
+1774 
-1782 GADVTSKFDIANTG
+1782 
-1796 GVITATLKAG
+1796 
-1806 FTKSLGDA
+1806 
-1814 NNTQIIDTTK
+1814 
-1824 FAFGRYYK
+1824 
-1832 VDISTTVKT
+1832 
-1841 DAPAGKDIENTAGQ
+1841 
-1855 IVHYYNPR
+1855 
-1863 TNTVEKPEKP
+1863 
-1873 TEKRVNSVPVPL
+1873 
-1885 ELKFTK
+1885 
-1891 ALDGRALQAGEFEFI
+1891 
-1906 LEKDG
+1906 
-1911 VEVERVKNDAAG
+1911 
-1923 KINFKKLEFGKNDLG
+1923 
-1938 KTYNYTV
+1938 
-1945 REVAGTDATVTYD
+1945 
-1958 TMVATVSV
+1958 
-1966 SISHDGTAKAIVK
+1966 
-1979 NVVDAPDKEFNNK
+1979 
-1992 VKPPEEP
+1992 
-1999 KFNPEKYVV
+1999 
-2008 STEKFDITGDKLLDD
+2008 EKFDITGDKLLDD

-2066 WLDTTQFSATNTE
+2066 WLDTKQFSATNTE

-2156 KVDISTTVKTDAPA
+2156 KFDIVTTVKTDAPA

-2601 KTINYSKADIGQTF
+2601 KTINYSKADIGHTF
-2615 NYIVEEEKGD
+2615 NYIVEEVKDD

-2756 DIDESAIK
+2756 DIEASAIK

-3086 EKKLNVN
+3086 EKKLNVK
-3093 QPDIKAYDGKTGKD
+3093 QSDIKAYDGKTGKD

-3220 TKKLGGRDLKAGEF
+3220 TKKLEGRDLKAGEF

>member
-1 MKDFFN
+1 
-7 RRQRFSL
+7 
-14 RKYSFGVASVLLG
+14 
-27 TALFAAHSAQADE
+27 
-40 VGTPTVSAGNPGT
+40 
-53 SVAGESSSSLV
+53 
-64 NTTTTAPQP
+64 
-73 NPAASVTS
+73 
-81 PSASATSTSTVALVS
+81 
-96 TASEVASASTT
+96 
-107 ETTSTATAPAT
+107 
-118 TATAAATASSTP
+118 
-130 TAAGTTSVGS
+130 
-140 ATSSSTG
+140 
-147 ATSTSAVTPTAVQP
+147 
-161 TVAQPV
+161 
-167 APTTQPTA
+167 
-175 TTQPV
+175 
-180 SAPTATQPVA
+180 
-190 STQPTSASVAQPA
+190 
-203 TTTLTTSTPSPTS
+203 
-216 AANTAALTTMLTAN
+216 MLTAN

-1269 NQLPEVTNAQVGK
+1269 KQLPEVKNAQVGK

-1310 VSVVKNATSHALQA
+1310 VTVSKNADHTLKATVA
-1324 VVTYPGGD
+1324 YPGGD

-1337 TVTPPTTPDFQP
+1337 VVTPPTEPKFQP
-1349 EKFIVNKEKYDI
+1349 EKFIVNKEKFDI
-1361 TGTKLMDDDDELA
+1361 TGNKLMDDDNELA
-1374 DEYTDT
+1374 NEYTDT

-1430 SDKYEA
+1430 TDKYEA
-1436 DKLEINVADI
+1436 DKLEINDADI
-1446 KAYDSVTGVDVT
+1446 KAYDSVTGADVT
-1458 DKFDITVNNG
+1458 SKFVITVNNG
-1468 VITAT
+1468 EITAT
-1473 SKASFIKD
+1473 SKDEFIKD
-1481 INNDP
+1481 K

-1493 AFGRY
+1493 EFGRY

-1504 ATVKMTTPNGVD
+1504 ATVKTTTPDGVD

-1522 QIVHQYDPTNRNITK
+1522 QIVHQYDPTKRDITK

-1782 GADVTSKFDIANTG
+1782 GA
-1796 GVITATLKAG
+1796 
-1806 FTKSLGDA
+1806 
-1814 NNTQIIDTTK
+1814 
-1824 FAFGRYYK
+1824 
-1832 VDISTTVKT
+1832 
-1841 DAPAGKDIENTAGQ
+1841 
-1855 IVHYYNPR
+1855 
-1863 TNTVEKPEKP
+1863 
-1873 TEKRVNSVPVPL
+1873 
-1885 ELKFTK
+1885 
-1891 ALDGRALQAGEFEFI
+1891 
-1906 LEKDG
+1906 
-1911 VEVERVKNDAAG
+1911 
-1923 KINFKKLEFGKNDLG
+1923 
-1938 KTYNYTV
+1938 
-1945 REVAGTDATVTYD
+1945 
-1958 TMVATVSV
+1958 
-1966 SISHDGTAKAIVK
+1966 
-1979 NVVDAPDKEFNNK
+1979 
-1992 VKPPEEP
+1992 
-1999 KFNPEKYVV
+1999 
-2008 STEKFDITGDKLLDD
+2008 
-2023 DSELTDKYGDTNAN
+2023 
-2037 PYADG
+2037 
-2042 TANNE
+2042 
-2047 PENLNTKTVK
+2047 
-2057 PGSKLVYQV
+2057 
-2066 WLDTTQFSATNTE
+2066 
-2079 NIQTVGI
+2079 
-2086 TDNYDE
+2086 
-2092 AKLNVNSI
+2092 
-2100 KVYDSVTGSD
+2100 D

-3389 PTPPTP
+3389 PT
-3395 VVPPV
+3395 
-3400 TPPTSPEVSRE
+3400 SPEVSRE

>member
-64 NTTTTAPQP
+64 NTTTTAPQS

-96 TASEVASASTT
+96 PASEVASASTT
-107 ETTSTATAPAT
+107 ETTSIATAPAT

-230 PMSAVGTAPE
+230 PMSAAGTATE

-258 SYTTGAATATPIMSD
+258 SHTTGAATATPTMSD

-457 VDKNASTYDKNRLVG
+457 VDKNASTYDMNRLVG

-495 NKDGIPDVG
+495 NKDGTPDVG

-628 IDHPEDLGKYPTID
+628 IDHPEDLGKNPTID

-708 MSWAGTVAQNNVEVK
+708 MSWAGNVAQNNVEVK

-774 LTPSYETI
+774 LSPSYETV

-858 QADGTEKE
+858 QADGAEKE

-894 DGMSVIATV
+894 DEMSVTATV
-903 TVTEKKDS
+903 TVTEKKDA
-911 SGNYLGEHEYT
+911 SGNYLGEYEYT
-922 VTYTSKKG
+922 VTYTSEKG
-930 QDDSGNKTDPD
+930 QDDKGKETGTN
-941 VSATNPTGT
+941 VSATNPKEKT

-992 GAVVGTAKNDA
+992 GAVVGTAKNDL

-1215 FNNYVVPAI
+1215 FNNFVVP
-1224 PIRVDF
+1224 PVPVNVNF
-1230 KKALVGRP
+1230 TKALAGCTLVAG
-1238 LKKNEFTFEMK
+1238 EFTFEMK
-1249 DKNGV
+1249 DENGV

-1269 NQLPEVTNAQVGK
+1269 NQLPEVKNAQVGK
-1282 VIKYTVSEKVPANK
+1282 VIKYKVTEKVPANK

-1310 VSVVKNATSHALQA
+1310 VTVSKNADHTLKAT
-1324 VVTYPGGD
+1324 VTYPGGD

-1349 EKFIVNKEKYDI
+1349 EKFIVNKEKFDI
-1361 TGTKLMDDDDELA
+1361 TGNKLMDDDNELTN
-1374 DEYTDT
+1374 EYTET
-1380 NANPYADGTANNE
+1380 NADPYVDKTNNNE

-1405 DKIVYQVWLDTTNLK
+1405 DEIVYQVWLDTTNLK

-1430 SDKYEA
+1430 TDKYEA
-1436 DKLEINVADI
+1436 DKLKINVADI
-1446 KAYDSVTGVDVT
+1446 KAYDSVTGADVT
-1458 DKFDITVNNG
+1458 SKFVITVNNG
-1468 VITAT
+1468 EITAT
-1473 SKASFIKD
+1473 SKNEFIKD
-1481 INNDP
+1481 K

-1493 AFGRY
+1493 EFGRY

-1522 QIVHQYDPTNRNITK
+1522 QIVHQYDPTKRDITK

-1645 GTTMTTVVNMLQDAP
+1645 GTTKTTVVNMLQDAP

-1677 PEKYVVSKEKFD
+1677 PEKYVVSTEKFD
-1689 ITGDKLLDDDSELA
+1689 ITGDKLLDDDSELT
-1703 DKYGDTKANPYVDGT
+1703 DKYGDTNANPYVDGT

-1782 GADVTSKFDIANTG
+1782 G
-1796 GVITATLKAG
+1796 
-1806 FTKSLGDA
+1806 
-1814 NNTQIIDTTK
+1814 
-1824 FAFGRYYK
+1824 
-1832 VDISTTVKT
+1832 
-1841 DAPAGKDIENTAGQ
+1841 
-1855 IVHYYNPR
+1855 
-1863 TNTVEKPEKP
+1863 
-1873 TEKRVNSVPVPL
+1873 
-1885 ELKFTK
+1885 
-1891 ALDGRALQAGEFEFI
+1891 
-1906 LEKDG
+1906 
-1911 VEVERVKNDAAG
+1911 
-1923 KINFKKLEFGKNDLG
+1923 
-1938 KTYNYTV
+1938 
-1945 REVAGTDATVTYD
+1945 
-1958 TMVATVSV
+1958 
-1966 SISHDGTAKAIVK
+1966 
-1979 NVVDAPDKEFNNK
+1979 
-1992 VKPPEEP
+1992 
-1999 KFNPEKYVV
+1999 
-2008 STEKFDITGDKLLDD
+2008 
-2023 DSELTDKYGDTNAN
+2023 
-2037 PYADG
+2037 
-2042 TANNE
+2042 
-2047 PENLNTKTVK
+2047 
-2057 PGSKLVYQV
+2057 
-2066 WLDTTQFSATNTE
+2066 
-2079 NIQTVGI
+2079 
-2086 TDNYDE
+2086 
-2092 AKLNVNSI
+2092 
-2100 KVYDSVTGSD
+2100 SD

-2156 KVDISTTVKTDAPA
+2156 KFDIVTTVKTDAPA

-2240 RAKNDAPDA
+2240 RAKNGAPDA

-2535 THTVETPDKPTQK
+2535 THKVETPDKPTQK

-2601 KTINYSKADIGQTF
+2601 KTINYSKADIGHTF

-2625 KPGVTYD
+2625 KPGITYD

-3086 EKKLNVN
+3086 EKKLNVK
-3093 QPDIKAYDGKTGKD
+3093 QSDIKAYDGKTGKD

-3220 TKKLGGRDLKAGEF
+3220 TKKLEGRDLKAGEF

>member
-1 MKDFFN
+1 
-7 RRQRFSL
+7 
-14 RKYSFGVASVLLG
+14 
-27 TALFAAHSAQADE
+27 
-40 VGTPTVSAGNPGT
+40 
-53 SVAGESSSSLV
+53 
-64 NTTTTAPQP
+64 
-73 NPAASVTS
+73 
-81 PSASATSTSTVALVS
+81 
-96 TASEVASASTT
+96 
-107 ETTSTATAPAT
+107 
-118 TATAAATASSTP
+118 
-130 TAAGTTSVGS
+130 
-140 ATSSSTG
+140 
-147 ATSTSAVTPTAVQP
+147 
-161 TVAQPV
+161 
-167 APTTQPTA
+167 
-175 TTQPV
+175 
-180 SAPTATQPVA
+180 
-190 STQPTSASVAQPA
+190 
-203 TTTLTTSTPSPTS
+203 
-216 AANTAALTTMLTAN
+216 MLTAN
-230 PMSAVGTAPE
+230 PMSAAGTATE

-258 SYTTGAATATPIMSD
+258 SHTTGAATATPTMSD

-457 VDKNASTYDKNRLVG
+457 VDKNASTYDMNRLVG

-495 NKDGIPDVG
+495 NKDGTPDVG

-628 IDHPEDLGKYPTID
+628 IDHPEDFGKNPTID

-1090 VDKEFNNT
+1090 EDKEFNNT

-1163 KEVAGTN
+1163 KEVPGTN

-1215 FNNYVVPAI
+1215 FNNFVVP
-1224 PIRVDF
+1224 PVPVNVNF
-1230 KKALVGRP
+1230 TKALAGRT
-1238 LKKNEFTFEMK
+1238 LVAGEFTFEMK
-1249 DKNGV
+1249 DENGV

-1269 NQLPEVTNAQVGK
+1269 NQLPEVKNAQVGK
-1282 VIKYTVSEKVPANK
+1282 VIKYKVTEKVPANK

-1310 VSVVKNATSHALQA
+1310 VTVSKNADHTLKAT
-1324 VVTYPGGD
+1324 VTYPGGD

-1349 EKFIVNKEKYDI
+1349 EKFIVNKEKFDI
-1361 TGTKLMDDDDELA
+1361 TGNKLMDDDDELA
-1374 DEYTDT
+1374 NEYTET
-1380 NANPYADGTANNE
+1380 NADPYVDKTNNNE

-1405 DKIVYQVWLDTTNLK
+1405 DEIVYQVWLDTTKLK

-1430 SDKYEA
+1430 TDKYEA
-1436 DKLEINVADI
+1436 DKLEEINVADI
-1446 KAYDSVTGVDVT
+1446 KAYDSVTGADVT
-1458 DKFDITVNNG
+1458 AKFDIKVENG
-1468 VITAT
+1468 TITAT
-1473 SKASFIKD
+1473 SKDEFIKD
-1481 INNDP
+1481 KVNNP

-1493 AFGRY
+1493 EFGRY

-1504 ATVKMTTPNGVD
+1504 ATVKTTTPDGVD

-1522 QIVHQYDPTNRNITK
+1522 QVVHQYDPTKKTVTK
-1537 PEKPTQKRVVNLPVP
+1537 PKKDTQKRVVNLPISLP
-1552 LEFDFTKKLDG
+1552 LNFTKRLDG
-1563 RNLVENEF
+1563 RQLQANEF
-1571 TFVLKKDGVAIQTVK
+1571 TFELRKDGVKVAEAQ
-1586 NSAPDATTGIAKIA
+1586 NGAPNANG
-1600 FKPLEFTKADAGN
+1600 
-1613 TFTYTVEEVAGT
+1613 VA
-1625 DATVSYDN
+1625 
-1633 MVATI
+1633 
-1638 KVEVKHD
+1638 
-1645 GTTMTTVVNMLQDAP
+1645 
-1660 DKEFNNTVKPPE
+1660 
-1672 EPKFN
+1672 
-1677 PEKYVVSKEKFD
+1677 
-1689 ITGDKLLDDDSELA
+1689 
-1703 DKYGDTKANPYVDGT
+1703 
-1718 ANNEPE
+1718 
-1724 NLNTKTVKPGSKLV
+1724 
-1738 YQVWLDTKQFS
+1738 
-1749 ATNTENIQTVG
+1749 
-1760 ITDNYDEAKLDVNS
+1760 
-1774 IKVYDSVT
+1774 
-1782 GADVTSKFDIANTG
+1782 
-1796 GVITATLKAG
+1796 
-1806 FTKSLGDA
+1806 
-1814 NNTQIIDTTK
+1814 
-1824 FAFGRYYK
+1824 
-1832 VDISTTVKT
+1832 
-1841 DAPAGKDIENTAGQ
+1841 
-1855 IVHYYNPR
+1855 
-1863 TNTVEKPEKP
+1863 
-1873 TEKRVNSVPVPL
+1873 
-1885 ELKFTK
+1885 
-1891 ALDGRALQAGEFEFI
+1891 
-1906 LEKDG
+1906 
-1911 VEVERVKNDAAG
+1911 
-1923 KINFKKLEFGKNDLG
+1923 KINFKALQFTHADLG
-1938 KTYNYTV
+1938 KTYTYTV
-1945 REVAGTDATVTYD
+1945 NEVAGSDATVTYD
-1958 TMVATVSV
+1958 TMVATVRV

-2594 ADGKVTF
+2594 VDGKVTF

-3118 GVITANLKD
+3118 GVITATLKD

-3220 TKKLGGRDLKAGEF
+3220 TKKLEGRDLKAGEF

-3389 PTPPTP
+3389 PT
-3395 VVPPV
+3395 
-3400 TPPTSPEVSRE
+3400 SPEVSRE

>member
-40 VGTPTVSAGNPGT
+40 VATPTVTAGNPGT

-64 NTTTTAPQP
+64 NTTTTAPQS

-96 TASEVASASTT
+96 PASEVASASTT
-107 ETTSTATAPAT
+107 ETTSTAAAPAT

-167 APTTQPTA
+167 ASTTQPTA

-180 SAPTATQPVA
+180 STPTATQPAA
-190 STQPTSASVAQPA
+190 STQPTSASVVQPA

-230 PMSAVGTAPE
+230 PMSAAGTAPE

-258 SYTTGAATATPIMSD
+258 SYTTGAATATPTMSD

-310 YTYLVTDLMGF
+310 YTYVVTDLMGF

-389 ENIVDADKTNRPA
+389 ENIVDADKSNRPA

-457 VDKNASTYDKNRLVG
+457 VDKNASTYNKNRLVG
-472 KFVQDTNGNY
+472 KFVQDANGDY
-482 IKNSSTAGDYKLV
+482 IKNSSTAGDYKLI
-495 NKDGIPDVG
+495 NEDGTPDVD

-524 MEGQDFHASAL
+524 MEGQNFHASAL
-535 RAFEGYSLY
+535 RAFKGYNLY

-574 AVKRIKE
+574 GVKRIKE

-628 IDHPEDLGKYPTID
+628 IDHPEDLGKNPTID

-664 KLVKG
+664 KLVMG

-708 MSWAGTVAQNNVEVK
+708 MSWAGNVAQNNVEVK
-723 ENPVSATEAAQY
+723 EDPVSATEAAQY

-774 LTPSYETI
+774 LSPSYETV
-782 YYYVKNE
+782 YYYVKNAE

-795 KLKKVLKSLNTTVQP
+795 NLKKVLKSLNTTVQP
-810 ELKKGAFSFN
+810 ELKEGAFSFN

-858 QADGTEKE
+858 QADGTKKE

-911 SGNYLGEHEYT
+911 SGNYLGEYEYT
-922 VTYTSKKG
+922 VTYTSTNG
-930 QDDSGNKTDPD
+930 QNDSGESTDTN
-941 VSATNPTGT
+941 VSATNPDEKT

-1163 KEVAGTN
+1163 KEVPGTN

-1215 FNNYVVPAI
+1215 FNNFVVP
-1224 PIRVDF
+1224 PVPVNVNF
-1230 KKALVGRP
+1230 TKALAGRT
-1238 LKKNEFTFEMK
+1238 LVAGEFTFEMK
-1249 DKNGV
+1249 DSAGT

-1269 NQLPEVTNAQVGK
+1269 NQLPRVKNAQVGK

-1310 VSVVKNATSHALQA
+1310 VTVSKNADHTLKAT
-1324 VVTYPGGD
+1324 VTYPGGD

-1349 EKFIVNKEKYDI
+1349 EKFIVNKEKFDI
-1361 TGTKLMDDDDELA
+1361 TGNKLMDDDNELTN
-1374 DEYTDT
+1374 EYTET
-1380 NANPYADGTANNE
+1380 NADPYVDKTNNNE

-1405 DKIVYQVWLDTTNLK
+1405 DKIVYQVWLDTTKLK

-1430 SDKYEA
+1430 TDKYEA
-1436 DKLEINVADI
+1436 DKLEEINVADI
-1446 KAYDSVTGVDVT
+1446 KAYDSVTGADVT
-1458 DKFDITVNNG
+1458 SKFVITVNNG
-1468 VITAT
+1468 EITAT
-1473 SKASFIKD
+1473 SKDEFIKD
-1481 INNDP
+1481 K

-1493 AFGRY
+1493 EFGRY

-1504 ATVKMTTPNGVD
+1504 ATVKMTTPDGVD

-1522 QIVHQYDPTNRNITK
+1522 QVIHQYDPTKKTVTTPPQK
-1537 PEKPTQKRVVNLPVP
+1537 DTQKRVVNLPISLP
-1552 LEFDFTKKLDG
+1552 LNFTKRLDG
-1563 RNLVENEF
+1563 RQLQANEF
-1571 TFVLKKDGVAIQTVK
+1571 TFELRKDGVKVAEAQ
-1586 NSAPDATTGIAKIA
+1586 NGAPNANGVAKIN
-1600 FKPLEFTKADAGN
+1600 FKALQFTHADLGK
-1613 TFTYTVEEVAGT
+1613 TYTYTVNEVAGS
-1625 DATVSYDN
+1625 DATVTYDN

-1638 KVEVKHD
+1638 TVTIQKD
-1645 GTTMTTVVNMLQDAP
+1645 GTAKAIVAHLDQDAP
-1660 DKEFNNTVKPPE
+1660 DKEFNNKVKPPE

-1677 PEKYVVSKEKFD
+1677 PEKYVVSTEKFD
-1689 ITGDKLLDDDSELA
+1689 ITGDKLLDDDSELT
-1703 DKYGDTKANPYVDGT
+1703 DKYGDTNANPYVDGT

-1738 YQVWLDTKQFS
+1738 YQVWLDTTQFS
-1749 ATNTENIQTVG
+1749 ATNTENIQTLS
-1760 ITDNYDEAKLDVNS
+1760 ITDNYDEDKLDVNS

-1832 VDISTTVKT
+1832 
-1841 DAPAGKDIENTAGQ
+1841 
-1855 IVHYYNPR
+1855 
-1863 TNTVEKPEKP
+1863 
-1873 TEKRVNSVPVPL
+1873 
-1885 ELKFTK
+1885 
-1891 ALDGRALQAGEFEFI
+1891 
-1906 LEKDG
+1906 
-1911 VEVERVKNDAAG
+1911 
-1923 KINFKKLEFGKNDLG
+1923 
-1938 KTYNYTV
+1938 
-1945 REVAGTDATVTYD
+1945 
-1958 TMVATVSV
+1958 
-1966 SISHDGTAKAIVK
+1966 
-1979 NVVDAPDKEFNNK
+1979 
-1992 VKPPEEP
+1992 
-1999 KFNPEKYVV
+1999 
-2008 STEKFDITGDKLLDD
+2008 FDI
-2023 DSELTDKYGDTNAN
+2023 
-2037 PYADG
+2037 
-2042 TANNE
+2042 
-2047 PENLNTKTVK
+2047 V
-2057 PGSKLVYQV
+2057 
-2066 WLDTTQFSATNTE
+2066 
-2079 NIQTVGI
+2079 
-2086 TDNYDE
+2086 
-2092 AKLNVNSI
+2092 
-2100 KVYDSVTGSD
+2100 
-2110 VTSKFDIANTGGV
+2110 
-2123 ITATLKAGFTKSLGD
+2123 
-2138 ANNTQIIDT
+2138 
-2147 TKFAFGRYY
+2147 
-2156 KVDISTTVKTDAPA
+2156 TTVKTDAPA

-2240 RAKNDAPDA
+2240 RAKNGAPDA

-2332 NPEKYVVRDE
+2332 NPEKYVVRDK

-2371 DKSNNNEKVTVRNDK
+2371 DKSNNNEKVTVPNDK

-2460 KFDVAVTNGIITAN
+2460 KFVVAVTNGIITAN

-2601 KTINYSKADIGQTF
+2601 KTINYSKADIGHTF
-2615 NYIVEEEKGD
+2615 NYIVEEVKDD

-2764 VYDGETDVTDKFDIS
+2764 VYDGETDVTDKFKIS

-2787 TSKPSLTKPISAT
+2787 TSKAELTKPISAT

-2851 KQVTTPKKPTQTREN
+2851 KQVTTPKKPTQTRDN

-3220 TKKLGGRDLKAGEF
+3220 TKKLEGRDLKAGEF

>member
-40 VGTPTVSAGNPGT
+40 VATPTVSAGNPGT

-96 TASEVASASTT
+96 PASEVANASTT

-147 ATSTSAVTPTAVQP
+147 ATSTSAVTPTVVQP

-167 APTTQPTA
+167 ASTTQPTA

-230 PMSAVGTAPE
+230 PMSAAGTATE

-258 SYTTGAATATPIMSD
+258 SHTTGAATATPTMSD

-457 VDKNASTYDKNRLVG
+457 VDKNASTYDMNRLVG

-495 NKDGIPDVG
+495 NKDGTPDVG

-628 IDHPEDLGKYPTID
+628 IDHPEDFGKNPTID

-651 TPSYPGLKPEYRD
+651 KPSYEGLKPEYRD
-664 KLVKG
+664 KLVMG

-708 MSWAGTVAQNNVEVK
+708 MSWAGNVAQNNVEVK

-743 EFYVNRGSSDTSYTI
+743 EFYVNRGSSNTSYTI

-774 LTPSYETI
+774 LSPSYETV

-810 ELKKGAFSFN
+810 ELKKGDFSFN

-852 FTQKIT
+852 FTQKIR

-894 DGMSVIATV
+894 DGMSVTATV

-911 SGNYLGEHEYT
+911 SGNYLGEYEYT
-922 VTYTSKKG
+922 VTYTSKNG
-930 QDDSGNKTDPD
+930 QDDSGNTD

-992 GAVVGTAKNDA
+992 GTVVGTAKNDA

-1215 FNNYVVPAI
+1215 FNNFVVP
-1224 PIRVDF
+1224 PVPVNVNF
-1230 KKALVGRP
+1230 TKALAGRT
-1238 LKKNEFTFEMK
+1238 LVAGEFTFEMK
-1249 DKNGV
+1249 DENGV

-1269 NQLPEVTNAQVGK
+1269 NQLPEVKNAQVGK
-1282 VIKYTVSEKVPANK
+1282 VIKYKVTEKVPANK

-1310 VSVVKNATSHALQA
+1310 VTVSKNADHTLKAT
-1324 VVTYPGGD
+1324 VTYPGGD

-1349 EKFIVNKEKYDI
+1349 EKFIVNKEKFDI
-1361 TGTKLMDDDDELA
+1361 TGNKLMDDDNELTN
-1374 DEYTDT
+1374 EYTET
-1380 NANPYADGTANNE
+1380 NADPYVDKTNNNE

-1405 DKIVYQVWLDTTNLK
+1405 DEIVYQVWLDTTKLK

-1430 SDKYEA
+1430 TDKYEA
-1436 DKLEINVADI
+1436 DKLKINAADI
-1446 KAYDSVTGVDVT
+1446 KAYDSVTGTDVT
-1458 DKFDITVNNG
+1458 SKFVITVNNG
-1468 VITAT
+1468 EITAT
-1473 SKASFIKD
+1473 SKDEFIKD
-1481 INNDP
+1481 K

-1493 AFGRY
+1493 EFGRY

-1516 IENTAN
+1516 IVNTAN
-1522 QIVHQYDPTNRNITK
+1522 QIVHQYDPTKKDVTK
-1537 PEKPTQKRVVNLPVP
+1537 PKKDTQKRVVNLPISLP
-1552 LEFDFTKKLDG
+1552 LNFTKRLDG
-1563 RNLVENEF
+1563 RQLQANEF
-1571 TFVLKKDGVAIQTVK
+1571 TFELRKDGVKVAEAQ
-1586 NSAPDATTGIAKIA
+1586 NGAPNANGVAKIN
-1600 FKPLEFTKADAGN
+1600 FKALQFTHADLGK
-1613 TFTYTVEEVAGT
+1613 TYTYTVNEVAGS
-1625 DATVSYDN
+1625 DATVTYDT

-1638 KVEVKHD
+1638 TVTIQKD
-1645 GTTMTTVVNMLQDAP
+1645 GTAKAIVAHLDQDAP

-1689 ITGDKLLDDDSELA
+1689 ITGDKLLDDDSELT

-1738 YQVWLDTKQFS
+1738 YQVWLDTTQFS

-1832 VDISTTVKT
+1832 FDIVTTVKT

-1863 TNTVEKPEKP
+1863 TNTVEKP
-1873 TEKRVNSVPVPL
+1873 N
-1885 ELKFTK
+1885 
-1891 ALDGRALQAGEFEFI
+1891 
-1906 LEKDG
+1906 
-1911 VEVERVKNDAAG
+1911 
-1923 KINFKKLEFGKNDLG
+1923 
-1938 KTYNYTV
+1938 
-1945 REVAGTDATVTYD
+1945 
-1958 TMVATVSV
+1958 
-1966 SISHDGTAKAIVK
+1966 
-1979 NVVDAPDKEFNNK
+1979 
-1992 VKPPEEP
+1992 
-1999 KFNPEKYVV
+1999 
-2008 STEKFDITGDKLLDD
+2008 
-2023 DSELTDKYGDTNAN
+2023 
-2037 PYADG
+2037 
-2042 TANNE
+2042 
-2047 PENLNTKTVK
+2047 
-2057 PGSKLVYQV
+2057 
-2066 WLDTTQFSATNTE
+2066 
-2079 NIQTVGI
+2079 
-2086 TDNYDE
+2086 
-2092 AKLNVNSI
+2092 
-2100 KVYDSVTGSD
+2100 
-2110 VTSKFDIANTGGV
+2110 
-2123 ITATLKAGFTKSLGD
+2123 
-2138 ANNTQIIDT
+2138 
-2147 TKFAFGRYY
+2147 
-2156 KVDISTTVKTDAPA
+2156 
-2170 GKDIENT
+2170 
-2177 AGQIVHYYNPR
+2177 
-2188 TNTVEKPEKP
+2188 KP

-2332 NPEKYVVRDE
+2332 NPEKYVVRDK

-2357 LADKYGDTKINPYA
+2357 LADKYSDTKINPYA

-2764 VYDGETDVTDKFDIS
+2764 VYDGETDVTDKFKIS

-3093 QPDIKAYDGKTGKD
+3093 QSDIKAYDGKTGKD

-3220 TKKLGGRDLKAGEF
+3220 TKKLEGRDLKAGEF

>member
-1 MKDFFN
+1 
-7 RRQRFSL
+7 
-14 RKYSFGVASVLLG
+14 
-27 TALFAAHSAQADE
+27 
-40 VGTPTVSAGNPGT
+40 
-53 SVAGESSSSLV
+53 
-64 NTTTTAPQP
+64 
-73 NPAASVTS
+73 
-81 PSASATSTSTVALVS
+81 
-96 TASEVASASTT
+96 
-107 ETTSTATAPAT
+107 
-118 TATAAATASSTP
+118 
-130 TAAGTTSVGS
+130 
-140 ATSSSTG
+140 
-147 ATSTSAVTPTAVQP
+147 
-161 TVAQPV
+161 
-167 APTTQPTA
+167 
-175 TTQPV
+175 
-180 SAPTATQPVA
+180 
-190 STQPTSASVAQPA
+190 
-203 TTTLTTSTPSPTS
+203 
-216 AANTAALTTMLTAN
+216 MLTAN
-230 PMSAVGTAPE
+230 PMSAAGTAPE

-258 SYTTGAATATPIMSD
+258 SYTTGVATATPTMSD

-628 IDHPEDLGKYPTID
+628 IDHPEDLGKNPTID

-651 TPSYPGLKPEYRD
+651 KPSYEGLKPEYRD
-664 KLVKG
+664 KLVMG

-708 MSWAGTVAQNNVEVK
+708 MSWAGNVAQNNVEVK

-774 LTPSYETI
+774 LSPSYETV

-795 KLKKVLKSLNTTVQP
+795 NLKKVLKSLNTTVQP
-810 ELKKGAFSFN
+810 ELKKGDFSFN

-852 FTQKIT
+852 FTQKIR

-894 DGMSVIATV
+894 DGMSVTATV

-911 SGNYLGEHEYT
+911 SGNYLGEYEYT
-922 VTYTSKKG
+922 VTYTSKNG
-930 QDDSGNKTDPD
+930 QDDSGNTD

-1024 GKRNDSKTFNYTVK
+1024 GERNDSKTFNYTVK

-1111 KSLSNGTLNA
+1111 KSLSNGMLNA

-1215 FNNYVVPAI
+1215 FNNFVVP
-1224 PIRVDF
+1224 PVPVNVNF
-1230 KKALVGRP
+1230 TKALAGRT
-1238 LKKNEFTFEMK
+1238 LVAGEFTFEMK
-1249 DKNGV
+1249 DENGV

-1269 NQLPEVTNAQVGK
+1269 NQLPEVKNAQVGK
-1282 VIKYTVSEKVPANK
+1282 VIKYTVTEKVPANK

-1310 VSVVKNATSHALQA
+1310 VTVSKNADHTLKAT
-1324 VVTYPGGD
+1324 VKYPGGD

-1337 TVTPPTTPDFQP
+1337 VVTPPTEPKFQP
-1349 EKFIVNKEKYDI
+1349 EKFIVNKKKFDI
-1361 TGTKLMDDDDELA
+1361 TGNKLMDDDNELTN
-1374 DEYTDT
+1374 EYTET
-1380 NANPYADGTANNE
+1380 NADPYVDKTNNNE

-1405 DKIVYQVWLDTTNLK
+1405 DKIVYQVWLDTTKLK

-1430 SDKYEA
+1430 TDKYEA

-1446 KAYDSVTGVDVT
+1446 KAYDSVTGADVT
-1458 DKFDITVNNG
+1458 SKFVITVNNG
-1468 VITAT
+1468 EITAT
-1473 SKASFIKD
+1473 SKDEFIKD
-1481 INNDP
+1481 K

-1493 AFGRY
+1493 EFGRY

-1504 ATVKMTTPNGVD
+1504 ATVKTTTPDGVD

-1522 QIVHQYDPTNRNITK
+1522 QIVHQYDPTKRDITK
-1537 PEKPTQKRVVNLPVP
+1537 PEKPTQKRVVNLPISLP
-1552 LEFDFTKKLDG
+1552 LNFTKRLDG
-1563 RNLVENEF
+1563 RQLQANEF
-1571 TFVLKKDGVAIQTVK
+1571 TFELRKDGVKVADAQ
-1586 NSAPDATTGIAKIA
+1586 NDAPNANGVAKIN
-1600 FKPLEFTKADAGN
+1600 FKALQFTHADLGK
-1613 TFTYTVEEVAGT
+1613 TYTYTVNEVAGS
-1625 DATVSYDN
+1625 DATVTYDT

-1638 KVEVKHD
+1638 TVTIQKD
-1645 GTTMTTVVNMLQDAP
+1645 GTAKAIVAHLDQDAP

-1689 ITGDKLLDDDSELA
+1689 ITGDKLLDDDSELT
-1703 DKYGDTKANPYVDGT
+1703 DKYGDTKANPYVDNT
-1718 ANNEPE
+1718 NNNEPE

-1824 FAFGRYYK
+1824 FEFGRYYK
-1832 VDISTTVKT
+1832 FDIVTTVKT

-1863 TNTVEKPEKP
+1863 TNKVEKPEKP
-1873 TEKRVNSVPVPL
+1873 TQKRVNSVPVPL

-1891 ALDGRALQAGEFEFI
+1891 ALAGRQLKANEFEFV

-1923 KINFKKLEFGKNDLG
+1923 KINFKKLEFGNDDLG

-1945 REVAGTDATVTYD
+1945 HEVTGSDATVTYD
-1958 TMVATVSV
+1958 T
-1966 SISHDGTAKAIVK
+1966 
-1979 NVVDAPDKEFNNK
+1979 
-1992 VKPPEEP
+1992 
-1999 KFNPEKYVV
+1999 
-2008 STEKFDITGDKLLDD
+2008 
-2023 DSELTDKYGDTNAN
+2023 
-2037 PYADG
+2037 
-2042 TANNE
+2042 
-2047 PENLNTKTVK
+2047 
-2057 PGSKLVYQV
+2057 
-2066 WLDTTQFSATNTE
+2066 
-2079 NIQTVGI
+2079 
-2086 TDNYDE
+2086 
-2092 AKLNVNSI
+2092 
-2100 KVYDSVTGSD
+2100 
-2110 VTSKFDIANTGGV
+2110 
-2123 ITATLKAGFTKSLGD
+2123 
-2138 ANNTQIIDT
+2138 
-2147 TKFAFGRYY
+2147 
-2156 KVDISTTVKTDAPA
+2156 
-2170 GKDIENT
+2170 
-2177 AGQIVHYYNPR
+2177 
-2188 TNTVEKPEKP
+2188 
-2198 TEKRVN
+2198 
-2204 SVPVPLEL
+2204 
-2212 NFTKKLD
+2212 
-2219 GRQLKANEFTFVL
+2219 
-2232 KKDGVEVE
+2232 
-2240 RAKNDAPDA
+2240 
-2249 TTGIA
+2249 
-2254 KINFTKLEFG
+2254 
-2264 KDDIGKTYNYT
+2264 
-2275 VEEVKGTDSTVSYD
+2275 
-2289 GMVATV
+2289 MVATV

-2332 NPEKYVVRDE
+2332 NPEKYVVRDK

-2357 LADKYGDTKINPYA
+2357 LADKYSDTKINPYA

-2764 VYDGETDVTDKFDIS
+2764 VYDGETDVTDKFKIS

-2967 NHASAGGNA
+2967 NHASTGGNA

-3093 QPDIKAYDGKTGKD
+3093 QSDIKAYDGKTGKD

-3220 TKKLGGRDLKAGEF
+3220 TKKLEGRDLKAGEF

>member
-1 MKDFFN
+1 
-7 RRQRFSL
+7 
-14 RKYSFGVASVLLG
+14 
-27 TALFAAHSAQADE
+27 
-40 VGTPTVSAGNPGT
+40 
-53 SVAGESSSSLV
+53 
-64 NTTTTAPQP
+64 
-73 NPAASVTS
+73 
-81 PSASATSTSTVALVS
+81 
-96 TASEVASASTT
+96 
-107 ETTSTATAPAT
+107 
-118 TATAAATASSTP
+118 
-130 TAAGTTSVGS
+130 
-140 ATSSSTG
+140 
-147 ATSTSAVTPTAVQP
+147 
-161 TVAQPV
+161 
-167 APTTQPTA
+167 
-175 TTQPV
+175 
-180 SAPTATQPVA
+180 
-190 STQPTSASVAQPA
+190 
-203 TTTLTTSTPSPTS
+203 
-216 AANTAALTTMLTAN
+216 MLTAN

-986 NLLNEA
+986 NLLNEV
-992 GAVVGTAKNDA
+992 GAVVGTAKNDL

-1163 KEVAGTN
+1163 KEVPGTN

-1238 LKKNEFTFEMK
+1238 LKENEFTFEMK

-1269 NQLPEVTNAQVGK
+1269 NQLPEVKNAQVGK

-1296 EFGVTYDNMVAEVS
+1296 EFGVTYDNMVAEISVTVS
-1310 VSVVKNATSHALQA
+1310 KNADHTLKATVA
-1324 VVTYPGGD
+1324 YPGGD

-1349 EKFIVNKEKYDI
+1349 EKFIVNKKKFDI
-1361 TGTKLMDDDDELA
+1361 TGNKLMDDDNELTN
-1374 DEYTDT
+1374 EYTET
-1380 NANPYADGTANNE
+1380 NADPYVDKTNNNE
-1393 PENLNTKTVKKG
+1393 PENLNTKTVKKR
-1405 DKIVYQVWLDTTNLK
+1405 DEIVYQVWLDTTKLK

-1430 SDKYEA
+1430 TDKYEA
-1436 DKLEINVADI
+1436 DKLEEINVADI
-1446 KAYDSVTGVDVT
+1446 KAYDSVTGADVT
-1458 DKFDITVNNG
+1458 AKFDIKVENG
-1468 VITAT
+1468 TITAT
-1473 SKASFIKD
+1473 SKDEFIKD
-1481 INNDP
+1481 KVNNP

-1493 AFGRY
+1493 EFGRY

-1504 ATVKMTTPNGVD
+1504 ATVKTTTPDGVD

-1522 QIVHQYDPTNRNITK
+1522 QIVHQYDPTKRDITK

-1563 RNLVENEF
+1563 RNLVE
-1571 TFVLKKDGVAIQTVK
+1571 
-1586 NSAPDATTGIAKIA
+1586 
-1600 FKPLEFTKADAGN
+1600 
-1613 TFTYTVEEVAGT
+1613 
-1625 DATVSYDN
+1625 
-1633 MVATI
+1633 
-1638 KVEVKHD
+1638 
-1645 GTTMTTVVNMLQDAP
+1645 
-1660 DKEFNNTVKPPE
+1660 
-1672 EPKFN
+1672 
-1677 PEKYVVSKEKFD
+1677 
-1689 ITGDKLLDDDSELA
+1689 
-1703 DKYGDTKANPYVDGT
+1703 
-1718 ANNEPE
+1718 
-1724 NLNTKTVKPGSKLV
+1724 
-1738 YQVWLDTKQFS
+1738 
-1749 ATNTENIQTVG
+1749 
-1760 ITDNYDEAKLDVNS
+1760 
-1774 IKVYDSVT
+1774 
-1782 GADVTSKFDIANTG
+1782 
-1796 GVITATLKAG
+1796 
-1806 FTKSLGDA
+1806 
-1814 NNTQIIDTTK
+1814 
-1824 FAFGRYYK
+1824 
-1832 VDISTTVKT
+1832 
-1841 DAPAGKDIENTAGQ
+1841 
-1855 IVHYYNPR
+1855 
-1863 TNTVEKPEKP
+1863 
-1873 TEKRVNSVPVPL
+1873 
-1885 ELKFTK
+1885 
-1891 ALDGRALQAGEFEFI
+1891 
-1906 LEKDG
+1906 
-1911 VEVERVKNDAAG
+1911 
-1923 KINFKKLEFGKNDLG
+1923 
-1938 KTYNYTV
+1938 
-1945 REVAGTDATVTYD
+1945 
-1958 TMVATVSV
+1958 
-1966 SISHDGTAKAIVK
+1966 
-1979 NVVDAPDKEFNNK
+1979 
-1992 VKPPEEP
+1992 
-1999 KFNPEKYVV
+1999 
-2008 STEKFDITGDKLLDD
+2008 
-2023 DSELTDKYGDTNAN
+2023 
-2037 PYADG
+2037 
-2042 TANNE
+2042 
-2047 PENLNTKTVK
+2047 
-2057 PGSKLVYQV
+2057 
-2066 WLDTTQFSATNTE
+2066 
-2079 NIQTVGI
+2079 
-2086 TDNYDE
+2086 
-2092 AKLNVNSI
+2092 
-2100 KVYDSVTGSD
+2100 
-2110 VTSKFDIANTGGV
+2110 
-2123 ITATLKAGFTKSLGD
+2123 
-2138 ANNTQIIDT
+2138 
-2147 TKFAFGRYY
+2147 
-2156 KVDISTTVKTDAPA
+2156 
-2170 GKDIENT
+2170 
-2177 AGQIVHYYNPR
+2177 
-2188 TNTVEKPEKP
+2188 
-2198 TEKRVN
+2198 
-2204 SVPVPLEL
+2204 
-2212 NFTKKLD
+2212 
-2219 GRQLKANEFTFVL
+2219 NEFTFVL

-2318 EFDNRVTPPEEPKF
+2318 EFDNRVTPPEEPEFK
-2332 NPEKYVVRDE
+2332 PEKYVVRDE
-2342 DFDLTGKKLL
+2342 YFDLTGKKLL

-2427 TVGITD
+2427 SVGITD

-2851 KQVTTPKKPTQTREN
+2851 KQVTTPKKPTQTRDN

-3086 EKKLNVN
+3086 EKKLNVK
-3093 QPDIKAYDGKTGKD
+3093 QSDIKAYDGKTGKD

-3220 TKKLGGRDLKAGEF
+3220 TKKLEGRDLKAGEF

-3389 PTPPTP
+3389 PT
-3395 VVPPV
+3395 
-3400 TPPTSPEVSRE
+3400 SPEVSRE

>member
-40 VGTPTVSAGNPGT
+40 VATPTVTAGNPGT

-64 NTTTTAPQP
+64 NTTTTAPQS

-96 TASEVASASTT
+96 PASEVASASTT

-118 TATAAATASSTP
+118 TATATATTSSTP

-147 ATSTSAVTPTAVQP
+147 ATSTSAVTPTVVQP

-167 APTTQPTA
+167 ASTTQPTA

-774 LTPSYETI
+774 LSPSYETV

-795 KLKKVLKSLNTTVQP
+795 NLKKVLKSLNTTVQP
-810 ELKKGAFSFN
+810 ELKEGDFSFN

-911 SGNYLGEHEYT
+911 SGNYLGEYEYT
-922 VTYTSKKG
+922 VTYTSKNG
-930 QDDSGNKTDPD
+930 QNDSGESTDKN
-941 VSATNPTGT
+941 VSATNPTVKT

-992 GAVVGTAKNDA
+992 GAVVGTAKNDL

-1215 FNNYVVPAI
+1215 FNNFVVP
-1224 PIRVDF
+1224 PVPVNVNF
-1230 KKALVGRP
+1230 TKALAGRT
-1238 LKKNEFTFEMK
+1238 LVAGEFTFEMK
-1249 DKNGV
+1249 DENGV

-1269 NQLPEVTNAQVGK
+1269 NQLPEVKNAQVGK
-1282 VIKYTVSEKVPANK
+1282 VIKYKVTEKVPANK

-1310 VSVVKNATSHALQA
+1310 VTVSKNADHTLKAT
-1324 VVTYPGGD
+1324 VTYPGGD

-1349 EKFIVNKEKYDI
+1349 EKFIVNKEKFDI
-1361 TGTKLMDDDDELA
+1361 TGNKLMDDDNELTN
-1374 DEYTDT
+1374 EYTET
-1380 NANPYADGTANNE
+1380 NADPYVDKTNNNE

-1405 DKIVYQVWLDTTNLK
+1405 DEIVYQVWLDTTKLK

-1430 SDKYEA
+1430 TDKYEA
-1436 DKLEINVADI
+1436 DKLKINAADI
-1446 KAYDSVTGVDVT
+1446 KAYDSVTGTDVT
-1458 DKFDITVNNG
+1458 SKFVITVNNG
-1468 VITAT
+1468 EITAT
-1473 SKASFIKD
+1473 SKDEFIKD
-1481 INNDP
+1481 K

-1493 AFGRY
+1493 EFGRY

-1504 ATVKMTTPNGVD
+1504 ATVKTTTPDGVD

-1522 QIVHQYDPTNRNITK
+1522 QIVHQYDPTKRDITK
-1537 PEKPTQKRVVNLPVP
+1537 PEKPTQKRVVNLPISLP
-1552 LEFDFTKKLDG
+1552 LNFTKRLDG
-1563 RNLVENEF
+1563 RQLQANEF
-1571 TFVLKKDGVAIQTVK
+1571 TFELRKDGVKVADAQ
-1586 NSAPDATTGIAKIA
+1586 NDAPNANGVAKIN
-1600 FKPLEFTKADAGN
+1600 FKALQFTHADLGK
-1613 TFTYTVEEVAGT
+1613 TYTYTVNEVAGS
-1625 DATVSYDN
+1625 DATVTYDT

-1638 KVEVKHD
+1638 TVTIQKD
-1645 GTTMTTVVNMLQDAP
+1645 GTAKAIVAHLDQDAP

-1689 ITGDKLLDDDSELA
+1689 ITGDKLLDDDSELT
-1703 DKYGDTKANPYVDGT
+1703 DKYGDTKANPYVDNT
-1718 ANNEPE
+1718 NNNEPE

-1824 FAFGRYYK
+1824 FEFGRYYK
-1832 VDISTTVKT
+1832 FDIVTTVKT

-1863 TNTVEKPEKP
+1863 TNKVEKPEKP
-1873 TEKRVNSVPVPL
+1873 TQKRVNSVPVPL
-1885 ELKFTK
+1885 ELK
-1891 ALDGRALQAGEFEFI
+1891 
-1906 LEKDG
+1906 
-1911 VEVERVKNDAAG
+1911 
-1923 KINFKKLEFGKNDLG
+1923 
-1938 KTYNYTV
+1938 
-1945 REVAGTDATVTYD
+1945 
-1958 TMVATVSV
+1958 
-1966 SISHDGTAKAIVK
+1966 
-1979 NVVDAPDKEFNNK
+1979 
-1992 VKPPEEP
+1992 
-1999 KFNPEKYVV
+1999 
-2008 STEKFDITGDKLLDD
+2008 
-2023 DSELTDKYGDTNAN
+2023 
-2037 PYADG
+2037 
-2042 TANNE
+2042 
-2047 PENLNTKTVK
+2047 
-2057 PGSKLVYQV
+2057 
-2066 WLDTTQFSATNTE
+2066 
-2079 NIQTVGI
+2079 
-2086 TDNYDE
+2086 
-2092 AKLNVNSI
+2092 
-2100 KVYDSVTGSD
+2100 
-2110 VTSKFDIANTGGV
+2110 
-2123 ITATLKAGFTKSLGD
+2123 
-2138 ANNTQIIDT
+2138 
-2147 TKFAFGRYY
+2147 
-2156 KVDISTTVKTDAPA
+2156 
-2170 GKDIENT
+2170 
-2177 AGQIVHYYNPR
+2177 
-2188 TNTVEKPEKP
+2188 
-2198 TEKRVN
+2198 
-2204 SVPVPLEL
+2204 
-2212 NFTKKLD
+2212 FTKKLD

-2332 NPEKYVVRDE
+2332 NPEKYVVRDK

-2357 LADKYGDTKINPYA
+2357 LADKYSDTKINPYA

-2764 VYDGETDVTDKFDIS
+2764 VYDGETDVTDKFKIS

-2800 DATPVIDTTKF
+2800 DSTPVIDTTKF

-2851 KQVTTPKKPTQTREN
+2851 KQVTTPKKPTQTRDN

-3220 TKKLGGRDLKAGEF
+3220 TKKLEGRDLKAGEF

-3247 TVSNDADGKIKFS
+3247 TVSNDVDGKIKFS

-3349 PPTPPTPVVPP
+3349 PPTPPTP
-3360 VTPPTPPTP
+3360 
-3369 VVPPVTPPTPPTP
+3369 PTP

>member
-1 MKDFFN
+1 
-7 RRQRFSL
+7 
-14 RKYSFGVASVLLG
+14 
-27 TALFAAHSAQADE
+27 
-40 VGTPTVSAGNPGT
+40 
-53 SVAGESSSSLV
+53 
-64 NTTTTAPQP
+64 
-73 NPAASVTS
+73 
-81 PSASATSTSTVALVS
+81 
-96 TASEVASASTT
+96 
-107 ETTSTATAPAT
+107 
-118 TATAAATASSTP
+118 
-130 TAAGTTSVGS
+130 
-140 ATSSSTG
+140 
-147 ATSTSAVTPTAVQP
+147 
-161 TVAQPV
+161 
-167 APTTQPTA
+167 
-175 TTQPV
+175 
-180 SAPTATQPVA
+180 
-190 STQPTSASVAQPA
+190 
-203 TTTLTTSTPSPTS
+203 
-216 AANTAALTTMLTAN
+216 MLTAN
-230 PMSAVGTAPE
+230 PMSAAGTAPE

-247 RRRSLDNPEST
+247 RRRDAANPVT
-258 SYTTGAATATPIMSD
+258 TNYTTGPATATPAMSD
-273 PNGATITNRP
+273 PNGATISSRP

-288 PKDPNDHI
+288 PKDSGQHV
-296 TAGIN
+296 TTGIDF
-301 YQLNPNTSQ
+301 QLNPNPSQ
-310 YTYLVTDLMGF
+310 YTFAVTDLNSF
-321 NKAYN
+321 NATYN
-326 TKYYY
+326 KKYYY
-331 RMSKPYDNSTNVTI
+331 RLSKPYNASNDITI
-345 ELVDGA
+345 ELVNGQ
-351 TNTVKETKQI
+351 NNNVVETKSI
-361 NGAGTVNLGQATL
+361 NGSGTVSLGQSIL
-374 APISGAKQAYIEFRF
+374 APLTGSSQAYIEFRF
-389 ENIVDADKTNRPA
+389 ENIQDADKSSRPA
-402 LRATWKYNGSATD
+402 LRATWKVSGLVQNFA
-415 FDGQRSAIQ
+415 GQRSGIQ
-424 IYDVVNPAN
+424 IYDVANKAN
-433 EGTTITDPQYY
+433 EGTSITDPQYY
-444 IPRLTHKTTYYKV
+444 IPRLTDKTTYYKA
-457 VDKNASTYDKNRLVG
+457 VDRGTR
-472 KFVQDTNGNY
+472 QDVSRTEGIATITTAKRSNDV
-482 IKNSSTAGDYKLV
+482 KNSDIVARYADGTVDVRNENGQIV
-495 NKDGIPDVG
+495 NKTTYVNVDRNNINPQEYKEDGAEINLG
-504 TQSYRETG
+504 TYTSTG
-512 NEESLGSFTLTA
+512 
-524 MEGQDFHASAL
+524 MEGQNLTASGL
-535 RAFEGYSLY
+535 RAFEGYKLY
-544 QTADPRSL
+544 QTADSRSL
-552 VDVLKKP
+552 IDVLKQP
-559 YQVGQRWFDVANAEG
+559 FHVGQRWFDVANAQG
-574 AVKRIKE
+574 GVKRIKE
-581 VVKEDGT
+581 VVSEDGT

-602 KIAKDVNTDGY
+602 KISSDLNTDGY
-613 VKVYETVIRPGSNNK
+613 FKVYETVIPPGKNNYDVRPQ
-628 IDHPEDLGKYPTID
+628 
-642 DAGWNRDNN
+642 DAGKDIDVSDPGWNQDNN
-651 TPSYPGLKPEYRD
+651 TPQIPKPGFEYIDSLKS
-664 KLVKG
+664 KLVHGK
-669 QPFAI
+669 PFTI
-674 FSDKQNTNY
+674 FSDKQVTNY
-683 KGDLE
+683 KGDLQFE
-688 FARGSGAD
+688 KTENNVTTLLF
-696 FIYKRPDGTFYR
+696 KRPNGTFYK
-708 MSWAGTVAQNNVEVK
+708 MDK
-723 ENPVSATEAAQY
+723 EYLQDASGNPTGKVTMKETDVSATDANGY
-735 SPRYSSAG
+735 KPTYVSKG
-743 EFYVNRGSSDTSYTI
+743 EFYVNRGDKDNAYSI
-758 NGVPVASGN
+758 NGTPVSSGNVFRLQNDLNPVYRTVYYYAKPEPVKVKLQFTKALAGRTLQDGEFDFKIQDTASGYN
-767 IFRLENK
+767 ETVSNQNGKVTFSE
-774 LTPSYETI
+774 LTFTKPGVYT
-782 YYYVKNE
+782 YKVNE
-789 PIDIEL
+789 VP
-795 KLKKVLKSLNTTVQP
+795 
-810 ELKKGAFSFN
+810 
-820 ITNVAAD
+820 
-827 PANPL
+827 
-832 EKDGPAINATVTNKE
+832 
-847 DGSIP
+847 
-852 FTQKIT
+852 
-858 QADGTEKE
+858 GT
-866 VSLIQLDKVGIYKY
+866 
-880 RITEVAGSDTEVDY
+880 DTDVDY
-894 DGMSVIATV
+894 DGMESTV
-903 TVTEKKDS
+903 TITVTEKNAIGDLDAK
-911 SGNYLGEHEYT
+911 
-922 VTYTSKKG
+922 VTYTSING
-930 QDDSGNKTDPD
+930 QDASGNTTDTN
-941 VSATNPTGT
+941 VSATNPDKKT

-992 GAVVGTAKNDA
+992 GAVVGTAKNDL

-1215 FNNYVVPAI
+1215 FNNFVVP
-1224 PIRVDF
+1224 PVPVNVNF
-1230 KKALVGRP
+1230 TKALAGRT
-1238 LKKNEFTFEMK
+1238 LVAGEFTFEMK
-1249 DKNGV
+1249 DENGV

-1269 NQLPEVTNAQVGK
+1269 NQLPEVKNAQVGK
-1282 VIKYTVSEKVPANK
+1282 VIKYKVTEKVPANK

-1310 VSVVKNATSHALQA
+1310 VTVSKNADHTLKAT
-1324 VVTYPGGD
+1324 VTYPGGD

-1349 EKFIVNKEKYDI
+1349 EKFIVNKEKFDI
-1361 TGTKLMDDDDELA
+1361 TGNKLMDDDDELA
-1374 DEYTDT
+1374 NEYTDT
-1380 NANPYADGTANNE
+1380 NANPYVDGTINNE

-1430 SDKYEA
+1430 TDKYEA
-1436 DKLEINVADI
+1436 DKLKINVADI
-1446 KAYDSVTGVDVT
+1446 KAYDSVTGADVT
-1458 DKFDITVNNG
+1458 SKFVIAVNNG
-1468 VITAT
+1468 EITAT
-1473 SKASFIKD
+1473 SKDEFIKD
-1481 INNDP
+1481 KVNNP

-1493 AFGRY
+1493 EFGRY

-1504 ATVKMTTPNGVD
+1504 ATVKTTTPDGVD
-1516 IENTAN
+1516 IVNTAN
-1522 QIVHQYDPTNRNITK
+1522 QIVHQYDPTKKDVTK
-1537 PEKPTQKRVVNLPVP
+1537 PKKDTQKRVVNLPISLP
-1552 LEFDFTKKLDG
+1552 LNFTKRLDG
-1563 RNLVENEF
+1563 RQLQANEF
-1571 TFVLKKDGVAIQTVK
+1571 TFELRKDGVKVAEAQ
-1586 NSAPDATTGIAKIA
+1586 NGAPNANGVAKIN
-1600 FKPLEFTKADAGN
+1600 FKALQFTHADLGK
-1613 TFTYTVEEVAGT
+1613 TYTYTVNEVAGS
-1625 DATVSYDN
+1625 DATVTYDT

-1638 KVEVKHD
+1638 TVTIQKD
-1645 GTTMTTVVNMLQDAP
+1645 GTAKAIVAHLDQDAP

-1703 DKYGDTKANPYVDGT
+1703 DKYGDTKVNPYADGT

-1760 ITDNYDEAKLDVNS
+1760 ITDNYDEAKLNVNS

-1832 VDISTTVKT
+1832 
-1841 DAPAGKDIENTAGQ
+1841 
-1855 IVHYYNPR
+1855 
-1863 TNTVEKPEKP
+1863 
-1873 TEKRVNSVPVPL
+1873 
-1885 ELKFTK
+1885 
-1891 ALDGRALQAGEFEFI
+1891 
-1906 LEKDG
+1906 
-1911 VEVERVKNDAAG
+1911 
-1923 KINFKKLEFGKNDLG
+1923 
-1938 KTYNYTV
+1938 
-1945 REVAGTDATVTYD
+1945 
-1958 TMVATVSV
+1958 
-1966 SISHDGTAKAIVK
+1966 
-1979 NVVDAPDKEFNNK
+1979 
-1992 VKPPEEP
+1992 
-1999 KFNPEKYVV
+1999 
-2008 STEKFDITGDKLLDD
+2008 FDI
-2023 DSELTDKYGDTNAN
+2023 
-2037 PYADG
+2037 
-2042 TANNE
+2042 
-2047 PENLNTKTVK
+2047 V
-2057 PGSKLVYQV
+2057 
-2066 WLDTTQFSATNTE
+2066 
-2079 NIQTVGI
+2079 
-2086 TDNYDE
+2086 
-2092 AKLNVNSI
+2092 
-2100 KVYDSVTGSD
+2100 
-2110 VTSKFDIANTGGV
+2110 
-2123 ITATLKAGFTKSLGD
+2123 
-2138 ANNTQIIDT
+2138 
-2147 TKFAFGRYY
+2147 
-2156 KVDISTTVKTDAPA
+2156 TTVKTDAPA

-2240 RAKNDAPDA
+2240 RAKNGAPDA

-2764 VYDGETDVTDKFDIS
+2764 VYDGETDVTDKFKIS

-3093 QPDIKAYDGKTGKD
+3093 QSDIKAYDGKTGKD

-3220 TKKLGGRDLKAGEF
+3220 TKKLEGRDLKAGEF

>member
-27 TALFAAHSAQADE
+27 TALFAAHSVQADE
-40 VGTPTVSAGNPGT
+40 VATPTVSAGNPGT

-64 NTTTTAPQP
+64 NTTTTAPQS

-96 TASEVASASTT
+96 PASEVASASTT
-107 ETTSTATAPAT
+107 ETTSTAAAPAT

-140 ATSSSTG
+140 APSSSTG
-147 ATSTSAVTPTAVQP
+147 TTSTSAVTPTAVQP
-161 TVAQPV
+161 TVEQPV
-167 APTTQPTA
+167 ASTTQPTA

-180 SAPTATQPVA
+180 STPTASQPVA

-216 AANTAALTTMLTAN
+216 VANTAALTTMLTAN
-230 PMSAVGTAPE
+230 PMSAAGTAPE

-247 RRRSLDNPEST
+247 RRRDAANPVT
-258 SYTTGAATATPIMSD
+258 TNYTTGPATATPAMSD
-273 PNGATITNRP
+273 PNGATISSRP

-288 PKDPNDHI
+288 PKDSGQHV
-296 TAGIN
+296 TTGIDF
-301 YQLNPNTSQ
+301 QLNPNPSQ
-310 YTYLVTDLMGF
+310 YTFAVTDLNSF
-321 NKAYN
+321 NATYN
-326 TKYYY
+326 KKYYY
-331 RMSKPYDNSTNVTI
+331 RLSKPYNASNDITI
-345 ELVDGA
+345 ELVDGQ
-351 TNTVKETKQI
+351 NNNVVETKSI
-361 NGAGTVNLGQATL
+361 NGSGTVSLGQSIL
-374 APISGAKQAYIEFRF
+374 APLTGSSQAYIEFRF
-389 ENIVDADKTNRPA
+389 ENIQDADKSSRPA
-402 LRATWKYNGSATD
+402 LRATWKVSGLVQNFA
-415 FDGQRSAIQ
+415 GQRSGIQ
-424 IYDVVNPAN
+424 IYDVANKAN
-433 EGTTITDPQYY
+433 EGTSITDPQYY
-444 IPRLTHKTTYYKV
+444 IPRLTDKTTYYKA
-457 VDKNASTYDKNRLVG
+457 VDRGTR
-472 KFVQDTNGNY
+472 QDVSRTEGIATITTAKRSNDV
-482 IKNSSTAGDYKLV
+482 KNSDIVARYADGTVDVRNENGQIV
-495 NKDGIPDVG
+495 NKTTYVNVDRNNINPQEYKEDGAEINLG
-504 TQSYRETG
+504 TYTSTG
-512 NEESLGSFTLTA
+512 
-524 MEGQDFHASAL
+524 MEGQNLTASGL
-535 RAFEGYSLY
+535 RAFEGYKLY
-544 QTADPRSL
+544 QTADSRSL
-552 VDVLKKP
+552 IDVLKQP
-559 YQVGQRWFDVANAEG
+559 FHVGQRWFDVANAQG
-574 AVKRIKE
+574 GVKRIKE
-581 VVKEDGT
+581 VVSEDGT

-602 KIAKDVNTDGY
+602 KISSDLNTDGY
-613 VKVYETVIRPGSNNK
+613 FKVYETVIPPGKNNYDVRPQ
-628 IDHPEDLGKYPTID
+628 
-642 DAGWNRDNN
+642 DAGKDIDVSDPGWNQDNN
-651 TPSYPGLKPEYRD
+651 TPQIPKPGFEYIDSLKS
-664 KLVKG
+664 KLVQGK
-669 QPFAI
+669 PFTI
-674 FSDKQNTNY
+674 FSDKQVTNY
-683 KGDLE
+683 KGDLQFE
-688 FARGSGAD
+688 KTENNVTTLLF
-696 FIYKRPDGTFYR
+696 KRPNGTFYK
-708 MSWAGTVAQNNVEVK
+708 MDK
-723 ENPVSATEAAQY
+723 EYLQDASGNPTGKVNMKETDVSATDANGY
-735 SPRYSSAG
+735 KPTYVSKG
-743 EFYVNRGSSDTSYTI
+743 EFYVNRGDKDNAYSI
-758 NGVPVASGN
+758 NGTPVSSGNVFRLQNDLNPVYRTVYYYAKPEPVKVKLQFTKALAGRTLQDGEFDFKIQDTASGYN
-767 IFRLENK
+767 ETVSNQNGKVTFSE
-774 LTPSYETI
+774 LTFTKPGVYT
-782 YYYVKNE
+782 YKVNE
-789 PIDIEL
+789 VP
-795 KLKKVLKSLNTTVQP
+795 
-810 ELKKGAFSFN
+810 
-820 ITNVAAD
+820 
-827 PANPL
+827 
-832 EKDGPAINATVTNKE
+832 
-847 DGSIP
+847 
-852 FTQKIT
+852 
-858 QADGTEKE
+858 GT
-866 VSLIQLDKVGIYKY
+866 
-880 RITEVAGSDTEVDY
+880 DTDVDY
-894 DGMSVIATV
+894 DGMESTV
-903 TVTEKKDS
+903 TITVTEKNAIGDLDAK
-911 SGNYLGEHEYT
+911 
-922 VTYTSKKG
+922 VTYTSING
-930 QDDSGNKTDPD
+930 QDDSGNTTDTN
-941 VSATNPTGT
+941 VSATNPTVRT

-992 GAVVGTAKNDA
+992 GAVVGTAKNDL

-1215 FNNYVVPAI
+1215 FNNFVVP
-1224 PIRVDF
+1224 PVPVNVNF
-1230 KKALVGRP
+1230 TKALAGRT
-1238 LKKNEFTFEMK
+1238 LVAGEFTFEMK
-1249 DKNGV
+1249 DENGV

-1269 NQLPEVTNAQVGK
+1269 NQLPEVKNAQVGK
-1282 VIKYTVSEKVPANK
+1282 VIKYKVTEKVPANK

-1310 VSVVKNATSHALQA
+1310 VTVSKNADHTLKAT
-1324 VVTYPGGD
+1324 VTYPGGD

-1337 TVTPPTTPDFQP
+1337 VVTPPTEPKFQP
-1349 EKFIVNKEKYDI
+1349 EKFIVNKKKFDI
-1361 TGTKLMDDDDELA
+1361 TGNKLMDDDNELTN
-1374 DEYTDT
+1374 EYTET
-1380 NANPYADGTANNE
+1380 NADPYVDKTNNNE

-1405 DKIVYQVWLDTTNLK
+1405 DEIVYQVWLDTTNLK

-1430 SDKYEA
+1430 TDKYEA
-1436 DKLEINVADI
+1436 DKLKINVADI
-1446 KAYDSVTGVDVT
+1446 KAYDSVTGADVT
-1458 DKFDITVNNG
+1458 SKFVITVNNG
-1468 VITAT
+1468 EITAT
-1473 SKASFIKD
+1473 SKNEFIKD
-1481 INNDP
+1481 K

-1493 AFGRY
+1493 EFGRY

-1522 QIVHQYDPTNRNITK
+1522 QIVHQYDPTKRDITK

-1613 TFTYTVEEVAGT
+1613 TFTYTMEEVAGT

-1645 GTTMTTVVNMLQDAP
+1645 GTTKTTVVNMLQDAP

-1689 ITGDKLLDDDSELA
+1689 ITGDKLLDDDSELT
-1703 DKYGDTKANPYVDGT
+1703 DKYGDTNANPYVDGT

-1760 ITDNYDEAKLDVNS
+1760 ITDNYDEDKLDVNS

-1832 VDISTTVKT
+1832 
-1841 DAPAGKDIENTAGQ
+1841 
-1855 IVHYYNPR
+1855 
-1863 TNTVEKPEKP
+1863 
-1873 TEKRVNSVPVPL
+1873 
-1885 ELKFTK
+1885 
-1891 ALDGRALQAGEFEFI
+1891 
-1906 LEKDG
+1906 
-1911 VEVERVKNDAAG
+1911 
-1923 KINFKKLEFGKNDLG
+1923 
-1938 KTYNYTV
+1938 
-1945 REVAGTDATVTYD
+1945 
-1958 TMVATVSV
+1958 
-1966 SISHDGTAKAIVK
+1966 
-1979 NVVDAPDKEFNNK
+1979 
-1992 VKPPEEP
+1992 
-1999 KFNPEKYVV
+1999 
-2008 STEKFDITGDKLLDD
+2008 FDI
-2023 DSELTDKYGDTNAN
+2023 
-2037 PYADG
+2037 
-2042 TANNE
+2042 
-2047 PENLNTKTVK
+2047 V
-2057 PGSKLVYQV
+2057 
-2066 WLDTTQFSATNTE
+2066 
-2079 NIQTVGI
+2079 
-2086 TDNYDE
+2086 
-2092 AKLNVNSI
+2092 
-2100 KVYDSVTGSD
+2100 
-2110 VTSKFDIANTGGV
+2110 
-2123 ITATLKAGFTKSLGD
+2123 
-2138 ANNTQIIDT
+2138 
-2147 TKFAFGRYY
+2147 
-2156 KVDISTTVKTDAPA
+2156 TTVKTDAPA

-2240 RAKNDAPDA
+2240 RAKNGAPDA

-2535 THTVETPDKPTQK
+2535 THKVETPDKPTQK

-2601 KTINYSKADIGQTF
+2601 KTINYSKADIGHTF

-2625 KPGVTYD
+2625 KPGITYD

-3086 EKKLNVN
+3086 EKKLNVK
-3093 QPDIKAYDGKTGKD
+3093 QSDIKAYDGKTGKD

-3220 TKKLGGRDLKAGEF
+3220 TKKLEGRDLKAGEF

-3349 PPTPPTPVVPP
+3349 PPT
-3360 VTPPTPPTP
+3360 
-3369 VVPPVTPPTPPTP
+3369 
-3382 VVPPVTP
+3382 
-3389 PTPPTP
+3389 
-3395 VVPPV
+3395 
-3400 TPPTSPEVSRE
+3400 SPEVSRE

>member
-1 MKDFFN
+1 
-7 RRQRFSL
+7 
-14 RKYSFGVASVLLG
+14 
-27 TALFAAHSAQADE
+27 
-40 VGTPTVSAGNPGT
+40 
-53 SVAGESSSSLV
+53 
-64 NTTTTAPQP
+64 
-73 NPAASVTS
+73 
-81 PSASATSTSTVALVS
+81 
-96 TASEVASASTT
+96 
-107 ETTSTATAPAT
+107 
-118 TATAAATASSTP
+118 
-130 TAAGTTSVGS
+130 
-140 ATSSSTG
+140 
-147 ATSTSAVTPTAVQP
+147 
-161 TVAQPV
+161 
-167 APTTQPTA
+167 
-175 TTQPV
+175 
-180 SAPTATQPVA
+180 
-190 STQPTSASVAQPA
+190 
-203 TTTLTTSTPSPTS
+203 
-216 AANTAALTTMLTAN
+216 MLTAN
-230 PMSAVGTAPE
+230 PLSAAGTAPE

-258 SYTTGAATATPIMSD
+258 SHTTGAATATPTMSD

-457 VDKNASTYDKNRLVG
+457 VDKNASTYDMNRLVG

-495 NKDGIPDVG
+495 NKDGTPDVG

-628 IDHPEDLGKYPTID
+628 IDHPEDFGKNPTID

-1170 TDVDYDAMTINVKVT
+1170 SDVDYDAMTINVKVT

-1230 KKALVGRP
+1230 KKALVGRS
-1238 LKKNEFTFEMK
+1238 LKANEFTFEMK
-1249 DKNGV
+1249 DSAGT
-1254 VVATGTNDEHGVVTF
+1254 VVATGTNDANGVVTF
-1269 NQLPEVTNAQVGK
+1269 NQLPKVKNAQVGQT
-1282 VIKYTVSEKVPANK
+1282 IKYYVSEKVPSNK
-1296 EFGVTYDNMVAEVS
+1296 EFGVTYDSMVAEVS
-1310 VSVVKNATSHALQA
+1310 VTVSKNADHTLKAT
-1324 VVTYPGGD
+1324 VTYPGGD

-1361 TGTKLMDDDDELA
+1361 TGNKLMDDDDELA
-1374 DEYTDT
+1374 DEYVDT
-1380 NANPYADGTANNE
+1380 NANPYVDGTTNNE

-1405 DKIVYQVWLDTTNLK
+1405 DKIVYQVWLDTRNLK
-1420 ASDNIQAVGI
+1420 ASDNIKAVGI
-1430 SDKYEA
+1430 TDKYEA
-1436 DKLEINVADI
+1436 DKLEINASNI
-1446 KAYDSVTGVDVT
+1446 KAYDSATGADVT
-1458 DKFDITVNNG
+1458 AKFDIKVENG
-1468 VITAT
+1468 TITAT
-1473 SKASFIKD
+1473 SKDEFIKD
-1481 INNDP
+1481 ANNNP

-1493 AFGRY
+1493 EFGRY

-1537 PEKPTQKRVVNLPVP
+1537 PEKPTQKRVVNLPISLP
-1552 LEFDFTKKLDG
+1552 LNFTKRLDG
-1563 RNLVENEF
+1563 RQLQANEF
-1571 TFVLKKDGVAIQTVK
+1571 TFELRKDGVKVAEAQ
-1586 NSAPDATTGIAKIA
+1586 NGAPNANGVAKIN
-1600 FKPLEFTKADAGN
+1600 FKALQFTHADLGK
-1613 TFTYTVEEVAGT
+1613 TYTYTVNEVAGS
-1625 DATVSYDN
+1625 DATVTYDT

-1638 KVEVKHD
+1638 TVTIQKD
-1645 GTTMTTVVNMLQDAP
+1645 GTAKAIVAHLDQDAP

-1689 ITGDKLLDDDSELA
+1689 ITGDKLLDDDSELT

-1738 YQVWLDTKQFS
+1738 YQVWLDTTQFS

-1832 VDISTTVKT
+1832 FDIVTTVKT

-1863 TNTVEKPEKP
+1863 TNTVEKP
-1873 TEKRVNSVPVPL
+1873 N
-1885 ELKFTK
+1885 
-1891 ALDGRALQAGEFEFI
+1891 
-1906 LEKDG
+1906 
-1911 VEVERVKNDAAG
+1911 
-1923 KINFKKLEFGKNDLG
+1923 
-1938 KTYNYTV
+1938 
-1945 REVAGTDATVTYD
+1945 
-1958 TMVATVSV
+1958 
-1966 SISHDGTAKAIVK
+1966 
-1979 NVVDAPDKEFNNK
+1979 
-1992 VKPPEEP
+1992 
-1999 KFNPEKYVV
+1999 
-2008 STEKFDITGDKLLDD
+2008 
-2023 DSELTDKYGDTNAN
+2023 
-2037 PYADG
+2037 
-2042 TANNE
+2042 
-2047 PENLNTKTVK
+2047 
-2057 PGSKLVYQV
+2057 
-2066 WLDTTQFSATNTE
+2066 
-2079 NIQTVGI
+2079 
-2086 TDNYDE
+2086 
-2092 AKLNVNSI
+2092 
-2100 KVYDSVTGSD
+2100 
-2110 VTSKFDIANTGGV
+2110 
-2123 ITATLKAGFTKSLGD
+2123 
-2138 ANNTQIIDT
+2138 
-2147 TKFAFGRYY
+2147 
-2156 KVDISTTVKTDAPA
+2156 
-2170 GKDIENT
+2170 
-2177 AGQIVHYYNPR
+2177 
-2188 TNTVEKPEKP
+2188 KP

-2332 NPEKYVVRDE
+2332 NPEKYVVRDK

-2357 LADKYGDTKINPYA
+2357 LADKYSDTKINPYA

-2764 VYDGETDVTDKFDIS
+2764 VYDGETDVTDKFKIS

-2811 AFGRYYK
+2811 AFGCYYK

-3093 QPDIKAYDGKTGKD
+3093 QSDIKAYDGKTGKD

-3220 TKKLGGRDLKAGEF
+3220 TKKLEGRDLKAGEF

>member
-27 TALFAAHSAQADE
+27 TALFAAHSVQADE
-40 VGTPTVSAGNPGT
+40 VATPTVSAGNPGT

-64 NTTTTAPQP
+64 NTTTTAPQS

-81 PSASATSTSTVALVS
+81 PSASATFTSTIPLGS
-96 TASEVASASTT
+96 PASEVPSASTT

-167 APTTQPTA
+167 ASTTQPTA

-180 SAPTATQPVA
+180 STPTATQPVT

-230 PMSAVGTAPE
+230 PMSAAGTAPE

-258 SYTTGAATATPIMSD
+258 SYTTGAATATPTMSD

-288 PKDPNDHI
+288 PKDPNNHV

-301 YQLNPNTSQ
+301 YQLNPSASQ
-310 YTYLVTDLMGF
+310 YTYIVTDLMGF
-321 NKAYN
+321 NTEYN
-326 TKYYY
+326 TKFYY

-389 ENIVDADKTNRPA
+389 ENVKDADKTDRPA
-402 LRATWKYNGSATD
+402 LRATWKFNGSAND
-415 FDGQRSAIQ
+415 FDGQRTAIQ
-424 IYDVVNPAN
+424 IYDVVNTAN
-433 EGTTITDPQYY
+433 EGTTITNPQYY

-457 VDKNASTYDKNRLVG
+457 VDKNASTYNKNRLVG
-472 KFVQDTNGNY
+472 KFVQDANGDY

-495 NKDGIPDVG
+495 NKDGTPDVN

-524 MEGQDFHASAL
+524 MEGQNFYASAL

-544 QTADPRSL
+544 QTADSRSL

-559 YQVGQRWFDVANAEG
+559 YQVGQRWFDVANPEG
-574 AVKRIKE
+574 GVKRIKE
-581 VVKEDGT
+581 VVGEDGT

-602 KIAKDVNTDGY
+602 KISKDLNTDGY

-628 IDHPEDLGKYPTID
+628 IDHPEDFGKNPEID
-642 DAGWNRDNN
+642 DAGWNKDNN
-651 TPSYPGLKPEYRD
+651 KPVRDGLKPELRD
-664 KLVKG
+664 KLVVGK
-669 QPFAI
+669 PFAI

-683 KGDLE
+683 LGDLE
-688 FARGSGAD
+688 YGKPNVAD
-696 FIYKRPDGTFYR
+696 FIYKRPNGTFYK
-708 MSWAGTVAQNNVEVK
+708 MTWGGDEPTNTIEYAITE
-723 ENPVSATEAAQY
+723 VSASEAAGYQ
-735 SPRYSSAG
+735 PRYSAAG
-743 EFYVNRGSSDTSYTI
+743 EFYVNRGGTGAAYTI
-758 NGVPVASGN
+758 NGVPVSSGN
-767 IFRLENK
+767 VFRLENK
-774 LTPSYETI
+774 LSPSYETV

-795 KLKKVLKSLNTTVQP
+795 KLKKVLTSLNATEQP
-810 ELKKGAFSFN
+810 ELKKGAFSFK
-820 ITNVAAD
+820 IENVAAD

-832 EKDGPAINATVTNKE
+832 EKDGPVINETVKNKE

-852 FTQKIT
+852 FTKKIT

-992 GAVVGTAKNDA
+992 GTVVGTAKNDA

-1163 KEVAGTN
+1163 KEVPGTN

-1215 FNNYVVPAI
+1215 FNNFVVP
-1224 PIRVDF
+1224 PVPVNVNF
-1230 KKALVGRP
+1230 TKALAGRT
-1238 LKKNEFTFEMK
+1238 LVAGEFTFEMK
-1249 DKNGV
+1249 DENGV

-1269 NQLPEVTNAQVGK
+1269 NQLPEVKNAQVGK
-1282 VIKYTVSEKVPANK
+1282 VIKYKVTEKVPANK

-1310 VSVVKNATSHALQA
+1310 VTVSKNADHTLKAT
-1324 VVTYPGGD
+1324 VTYPGGD

-1349 EKFIVNKEKYDI
+1349 EKFIVNKEKFDI
-1361 TGTKLMDDDDELA
+1361 TGNKLMDDDNELTN
-1374 DEYTDT
+1374 EYTET
-1380 NANPYADGTANNE
+1380 NADPYVDKTNNNE

-1405 DKIVYQVWLDTTNLK
+1405 DEIVYQVWLDTTKLK

-1430 SDKYEA
+1430 TDKYEA

-1446 KAYDSVTGVDVT
+1446 KAYDSVTGADVT
-1458 DKFDITVNNG
+1458 SKFVITVNNG
-1468 VITAT
+1468 EITAT
-1473 SKASFIKD
+1473 SKDEFIKD
-1481 INNDP
+1481 K

-1493 AFGRY
+1493 EFGRY

-1522 QIVHQYDPTNRNITK
+1522 QIVHQYDPTKRDITK

-1645 GTTMTTVVNMLQDAP
+1645 GTTKTTVVNMLQDAP
-1660 DKEFNNTVKPPE
+1660 DKEFNNKVKPPE

-1677 PEKYVVSKEKFD
+1677 PEKYVVDKEKFD
-1689 ITGDKLLDDDSELA
+1689 ITGDKLVDDDKELA
-1703 DKYGDTKANPYVDGT
+1703 DKYADTNANPYADD
-1718 ANNEPE
+1718 ASNNEPE
-1724 NLNTKTVKPGSKLV
+1724 NLNTKTVKPGDKLV

-1749 ATNTENIQTVG
+1749 ATNTENIQTLS
-1760 ITDNYDEAKLDVNS
+1760 ITDNYDEDKLDVNS

-1832 VDISTTVKT
+1832 
-1841 DAPAGKDIENTAGQ
+1841 
-1855 IVHYYNPR
+1855 
-1863 TNTVEKPEKP
+1863 
-1873 TEKRVNSVPVPL
+1873 
-1885 ELKFTK
+1885 
-1891 ALDGRALQAGEFEFI
+1891 
-1906 LEKDG
+1906 
-1911 VEVERVKNDAAG
+1911 
-1923 KINFKKLEFGKNDLG
+1923 
-1938 KTYNYTV
+1938 
-1945 REVAGTDATVTYD
+1945 
-1958 TMVATVSV
+1958 
-1966 SISHDGTAKAIVK
+1966 
-1979 NVVDAPDKEFNNK
+1979 
-1992 VKPPEEP
+1992 
-1999 KFNPEKYVV
+1999 
-2008 STEKFDITGDKLLDD
+2008 FDI
-2023 DSELTDKYGDTNAN
+2023 
-2037 PYADG
+2037 
-2042 TANNE
+2042 
-2047 PENLNTKTVK
+2047 V
-2057 PGSKLVYQV
+2057 
-2066 WLDTTQFSATNTE
+2066 
-2079 NIQTVGI
+2079 
-2086 TDNYDE
+2086 
-2092 AKLNVNSI
+2092 
-2100 KVYDSVTGSD
+2100 
-2110 VTSKFDIANTGGV
+2110 
-2123 ITATLKAGFTKSLGD
+2123 
-2138 ANNTQIIDT
+2138 
-2147 TKFAFGRYY
+2147 
-2156 KVDISTTVKTDAPA
+2156 TTVKTDAPA

-2318 EFDNRVTPPEEPKF
+2318 EFDNRVTPPEEPEFK
-2332 NPEKYVVRDE
+2332 PEKYVVRDE

-2682 EKYVVSKEKFDLKG
+2682 EKYVVFKEKFDLKG

-3118 GVITANLKD
+3118 GVITATLKD

-3220 TKKLGGRDLKAGEF
+3220 TKKLEGRDLKAGEF

-3389 PTPPTP
+3389 PT
-3395 VVPPV
+3395 
-3400 TPPTSPEVSRE
+3400 SPEVSRE

>member
-27 TALFAAHSAQADE
+27 TALFAAHSVQADE
-40 VGTPTVSAGNPGT
+40 VATPTVTAGNPST

-64 NTTTTAPQP
+64 NTTTTAPQS

-81 PSASATSTSTVALVS
+81 PSASATFTSTIPLGS
-96 TASEVASASTT
+96 PASELPSASTT

-140 ATSSSTG
+140 APSSSTG

-167 APTTQPTA
+167 ASTTQPTA

-230 PMSAVGTAPE
+230 PMSAAGTAPE

-247 RRRSLDNPEST
+247 RRRDAANPVT
-258 SYTTGAATATPIMSD
+258 TNYTTGPATATPAMSD
-273 PNGATITNRP
+273 PNGATISSRP

-288 PKDPNDHI
+288 PKDSGQHV
-296 TAGIN
+296 TTGIDF
-301 YQLNPNTSQ
+301 QLNPNPSQ
-310 YTYLVTDLMGF
+310 YTFAVTDLNSF
-321 NKAYN
+321 NATYN
-326 TKYYY
+326 KKYYY
-331 RMSKPYDNSTNVTI
+331 RLSKPYNASNDITI
-345 ELVDGA
+345 ELVNGQ
-351 TNTVKETKQI
+351 NNNVVETKSI
-361 NGAGTVNLGQATL
+361 NGSGTVSLGQSIL
-374 APISGAKQAYIEFRF
+374 APLTGSSQAYIEFRF
-389 ENIVDADKTNRPA
+389 ENIQDADKSSRPA
-402 LRATWKYNGSATD
+402 LRATWKVSGLVQNFA
-415 FDGQRSAIQ
+415 GQRSGIQ
-424 IYDVVNPAN
+424 IYDVANKAN
-433 EGTTITDPQYY
+433 EGTSITDPQYY
-444 IPRLTHKTTYYKV
+444 IPRLTDKTTYYKA
-457 VDKNASTYDKNRLVG
+457 VDRGTR
-472 KFVQDTNGNY
+472 QDVSRTEGIATITTAKRSNDV
-482 IKNSSTAGDYKLV
+482 KNSDIVARYADGTVDVRNENGQIV
-495 NKDGIPDVG
+495 NKTTYVNVDRNNINPQEYKEDGAEINLG
-504 TQSYRETG
+504 TYTSTG
-512 NEESLGSFTLTA
+512 
-524 MEGQDFHASAL
+524 MEGQNLTASGL
-535 RAFEGYSLY
+535 RAFEGYKLY
-544 QTADPRSL
+544 QTADSRSL
-552 VDVLKKP
+552 IDVLKQP
-559 YQVGQRWFDVANAEG
+559 FHVGQRWFDVANAQG
-574 AVKRIKE
+574 GVKRIKE
-581 VVKEDGT
+581 VVSEDGT

-602 KIAKDVNTDGY
+602 KISSDLNTDGY
-613 VKVYETVIRPGSNNK
+613 FKVYETVIPPGKNNYDVRPQ
-628 IDHPEDLGKYPTID
+628 
-642 DAGWNRDNN
+642 DAGKDIDVSDPGWNQDNN
-651 TPSYPGLKPEYRD
+651 TPQIPKPGFEYIDSLKS
-664 KLVKG
+664 KLVHGK
-669 QPFAI
+669 PFTI
-674 FSDKQNTNY
+674 FSDKQVTNY
-683 KGDLE
+683 KGDLQFE
-688 FARGSGAD
+688 KTENNVTTLLF
-696 FIYKRPDGTFYR
+696 KRPNGTFYK
-708 MSWAGTVAQNNVEVK
+708 MDK
-723 ENPVSATEAAQY
+723 EYLQDASGNPTGKVTMKETDVSATDANGY
-735 SPRYSSAG
+735 KPTYVSKG
-743 EFYVNRGSSDTSYTI
+743 EFYVNRGDKDNAYSI
-758 NGVPVASGN
+758 NGTPVSSGNVFRLQNDLNPVYRTVYYYAKPEPVKVKLQFTKALAGRTLQDGEFDFKIQDTASGYN
-767 IFRLENK
+767 ETVSNQNGKVTFSE
-774 LTPSYETI
+774 LTFTKPGVYT
-782 YYYVKNE
+782 YKVNE
-789 PIDIEL
+789 VP
-795 KLKKVLKSLNTTVQP
+795 
-810 ELKKGAFSFN
+810 
-820 ITNVAAD
+820 
-827 PANPL
+827 
-832 EKDGPAINATVTNKE
+832 
-847 DGSIP
+847 
-852 FTQKIT
+852 
-858 QADGTEKE
+858 GT
-866 VSLIQLDKVGIYKY
+866 
-880 RITEVAGSDTEVDY
+880 DTDVDY
-894 DGMSVIATV
+894 DGMESTV
-903 TVTEKKDS
+903 TITVTEKNAIGDLDAK
-911 SGNYLGEHEYT
+911 
-922 VTYTSKKG
+922 VTYTSING
-930 QDDSGNKTDPD
+930 QDASGNTTDTN
-941 VSATNPTGT
+941 VSATNPDKKT

-992 GAVVGTAKNDA
+992 GAVVGTAKNDL

-1215 FNNYVVPAI
+1215 FNNFVVP
-1224 PIRVDF
+1224 PVPVNVNF
-1230 KKALVGRP
+1230 TKALAGRT
-1238 LKKNEFTFEMK
+1238 LVAGEFTFEMK
-1249 DKNGV
+1249 DENGV

-1269 NQLPEVTNAQVGK
+1269 NQLPEVKNAQVGK
-1282 VIKYTVSEKVPANK
+1282 VIKYKVTEKVPANK

-1310 VSVVKNATSHALQA
+1310 VTVSKNADHTLKAT
-1324 VVTYPGGD
+1324 VTYPGGD

-1349 EKFIVNKEKYDI
+1349 EKFIVNKEKFDI
-1361 TGTKLMDDDDELA
+1361 TGNKLMDDDDELA
-1374 DEYTDT
+1374 NEYTDT
-1380 NANPYADGTANNE
+1380 NANPYVDGTINNE

-1430 SDKYEA
+1430 TDKYEA
-1436 DKLEINVADI
+1436 DKLKINVADI
-1446 KAYDSVTGVDVT
+1446 KAYDSVTGADVT
-1458 DKFDITVNNG
+1458 SKFVIAVNNG
-1468 VITAT
+1468 EITAT
-1473 SKASFIKD
+1473 SKDEFIKD
-1481 INNDP
+1481 KVNNP

-1493 AFGRY
+1493 EFGRY

-1504 ATVKMTTPNGVD
+1504 ATVKTTTPDGVD
-1516 IENTAN
+1516 IVNTAN
-1522 QIVHQYDPTNRNITK
+1522 QIVHQYDPTKKDVTK
-1537 PEKPTQKRVVNLPVP
+1537 PKKDTQKRVVNLPISLP
-1552 LEFDFTKKLDG
+1552 LNFTKRLDG
-1563 RNLVENEF
+1563 RQLQANEF
-1571 TFVLKKDGVAIQTVK
+1571 TFELRKDGVKVAEAQ
-1586 NSAPDATTGIAKIA
+1586 NGAPNANGVAKIN
-1600 FKPLEFTKADAGN
+1600 FKALQFTHADLGK
-1613 TFTYTVEEVAGT
+1613 TYTYTVNEVAGS
-1625 DATVSYDN
+1625 DATVTYDT

-1638 KVEVKHD
+1638 TVTIQKD
-1645 GTTMTTVVNMLQDAP
+1645 GTAKAIVAHLDQDAP

-1703 DKYGDTKANPYVDGT
+1703 DKYGDTKVNPYADGT

-1760 ITDNYDEAKLDVNS
+1760 ITDNYDEAKLNVNS

-1832 VDISTTVKT
+1832 
-1841 DAPAGKDIENTAGQ
+1841 
-1855 IVHYYNPR
+1855 
-1863 TNTVEKPEKP
+1863 
-1873 TEKRVNSVPVPL
+1873 
-1885 ELKFTK
+1885 
-1891 ALDGRALQAGEFEFI
+1891 
-1906 LEKDG
+1906 
-1911 VEVERVKNDAAG
+1911 
-1923 KINFKKLEFGKNDLG
+1923 
-1938 KTYNYTV
+1938 
-1945 REVAGTDATVTYD
+1945 
-1958 TMVATVSV
+1958 
-1966 SISHDGTAKAIVK
+1966 
-1979 NVVDAPDKEFNNK
+1979 
-1992 VKPPEEP
+1992 
-1999 KFNPEKYVV
+1999 
-2008 STEKFDITGDKLLDD
+2008 FDI
-2023 DSELTDKYGDTNAN
+2023 
-2037 PYADG
+2037 
-2042 TANNE
+2042 
-2047 PENLNTKTVK
+2047 V
-2057 PGSKLVYQV
+2057 
-2066 WLDTTQFSATNTE
+2066 
-2079 NIQTVGI
+2079 
-2086 TDNYDE
+2086 
-2092 AKLNVNSI
+2092 
-2100 KVYDSVTGSD
+2100 
-2110 VTSKFDIANTGGV
+2110 
-2123 ITATLKAGFTKSLGD
+2123 
-2138 ANNTQIIDT
+2138 
-2147 TKFAFGRYY
+2147 
-2156 KVDISTTVKTDAPA
+2156 TTVKTDAPA

-2240 RAKNDAPDA
+2240 RAKNGAPDA

-2764 VYDGETDVTDKFDIS
+2764 VYDGETDVTDKFKIS

-3093 QPDIKAYDGKTGKD
+3093 QSDIKAYDGKTGKD

-3220 TKKLGGRDLKAGEF
+3220 TKKLEGRDLKAGEF

-3389 PTPPTP
+3389 PT
-3395 VVPPV
+3395 
-3400 TPPTSPEVSRE
+3400 SPEVSRE

>member
-27 TALFAAHSAQADE
+27 TALFAAHSVQADE
-40 VGTPTVSAGNPGT
+40 VATPTVSAGNPGT

-64 NTTTTAPQP
+64 NTTTTAPQS

-96 TASEVASASTT
+96 PASEVASASTT
-107 ETTSTATAPAT
+107 ETTSTAAAPAT

-140 ATSSSTG
+140 APSSSTG
-147 ATSTSAVTPTAVQP
+147 TTSTSAVTPTAVQP
-161 TVAQPV
+161 TVEQPV
-167 APTTQPTA
+167 ASTTQPTA

-180 SAPTATQPVA
+180 STPTATQPVA

-216 AANTAALTTMLTAN
+216 VANTAALTTMLTAN
-230 PMSAVGTAPE
+230 PMSAAGTAPE

-247 RRRSLDNPEST
+247 RRRDAANPVT
-258 SYTTGAATATPIMSD
+258 TNYTTGPATATPAMSD
-273 PNGATITNRP
+273 PNGATISSRP

-288 PKDPNDHI
+288 PKDSGQHV
-296 TAGIN
+296 TTGIDF
-301 YQLNPNTSQ
+301 QLNPNPSQ
-310 YTYLVTDLMGF
+310 YTFAVTDLNSF
-321 NKAYN
+321 NATYN
-326 TKYYY
+326 KKYYY
-331 RMSKPYDNSTNVTI
+331 RLSKPYNASNDITI
-345 ELVDGA
+345 ELVDGQ
-351 TNTVKETKQI
+351 NNNVVETKSI
-361 NGAGTVNLGQATL
+361 NGSGTVSLGQSIL
-374 APISGAKQAYIEFRF
+374 APLTGSSQAYIEFRF
-389 ENIVDADKTNRPA
+389 ENIQDADKSSRPA
-402 LRATWKYNGSATD
+402 LRATWKVSGLVQNFA
-415 FDGQRSAIQ
+415 GQRSGIQ
-424 IYDVVNPAN
+424 IYDVANKAN
-433 EGTTITDPQYY
+433 EGTSITDPQYY
-444 IPRLTHKTTYYKV
+444 IPRLTDKTTYYKA
-457 VDKNASTYDKNRLVG
+457 VDRGTR
-472 KFVQDTNGNY
+472 QDVSRTEGIATITTAKRSNDV
-482 IKNSSTAGDYKLV
+482 KNSDIVARYADGTVDVRNENGQIV
-495 NKDGIPDVG
+495 NKTTYVNVDRNNINPQEYKEDGAEINLG
-504 TQSYRETG
+504 TYTSTG
-512 NEESLGSFTLTA
+512 
-524 MEGQDFHASAL
+524 MEGQNLTASGL
-535 RAFEGYSLY
+535 RAFEGYKLY
-544 QTADPRSL
+544 QTADSRSL
-552 VDVLKKP
+552 IDVLKQP
-559 YQVGQRWFDVANAEG
+559 FHVGQRWFDVANAQG
-574 AVKRIKE
+574 GVKRIKE
-581 VVKEDGT
+581 VVSEDGT

-602 KIAKDVNTDGY
+602 KISSDLNTDGY
-613 VKVYETVIRPGSNNK
+613 FKVYETVIPPGKNNYDVRPQ
-628 IDHPEDLGKYPTID
+628 
-642 DAGWNRDNN
+642 DAGKDIDVSDPGWNQDNN
-651 TPSYPGLKPEYRD
+651 TPQIPKPGFEYIDSLKS
-664 KLVKG
+664 KLVQGK
-669 QPFAI
+669 PFTI
-674 FSDKQNTNY
+674 FSDKQVTNY
-683 KGDLE
+683 KGDLQFE
-688 FARGSGAD
+688 KTENNVTTLLF
-696 FIYKRPDGTFYR
+696 KRPNGTFYK
-708 MSWAGTVAQNNVEVK
+708 MDK
-723 ENPVSATEAAQY
+723 EYLQDASGNPTGKVNMKETDVSATDANGY
-735 SPRYSSAG
+735 KPTYVSKG
-743 EFYVNRGSSDTSYTI
+743 EFYVNRGDKDNAYSI
-758 NGVPVASGN
+758 NGTPVSSGNVFRLQNDLNPVYRTVYYYAKPEPVKVKLQFTKALAGRTLQDGEFDFKIQDTASGYN
-767 IFRLENK
+767 ETVSNQNGKVTFSE
-774 LTPSYETI
+774 LTFTKPGVYT
-782 YYYVKNE
+782 YKVNE
-789 PIDIEL
+789 VP
-795 KLKKVLKSLNTTVQP
+795 
-810 ELKKGAFSFN
+810 
-820 ITNVAAD
+820 
-827 PANPL
+827 
-832 EKDGPAINATVTNKE
+832 
-847 DGSIP
+847 
-852 FTQKIT
+852 
-858 QADGTEKE
+858 GT
-866 VSLIQLDKVGIYKY
+866 
-880 RITEVAGSDTEVDY
+880 DTDVDY
-894 DGMSVIATV
+894 DGMESTV
-903 TVTEKKDS
+903 TITVTEKNAIGDLDAK
-911 SGNYLGEHEYT
+911 
-922 VTYTSKKG
+922 VTYTSING
-930 QDDSGNKTDPD
+930 QDDSGNTTDTN
-941 VSATNPTGT
+941 VSATNPTVRT

-992 GAVVGTAKNDA
+992 GAVVGTAKNDL

-1215 FNNYVVPAI
+1215 FNNFVVP
-1224 PIRVDF
+1224 PVPVNVNF
-1230 KKALVGRP
+1230 TKALAGRT
-1238 LKKNEFTFEMK
+1238 LVAGEFTFEMK
-1249 DKNGV
+1249 DENGV

-1269 NQLPEVTNAQVGK
+1269 NQLPEVKNAQVGK
-1282 VIKYTVSEKVPANK
+1282 VIKYKVTEKVPANK

-1310 VSVVKNATSHALQA
+1310 VTVSKNADHTLKAT
-1324 VVTYPGGD
+1324 VTYPGGD

-1337 TVTPPTTPDFQP
+1337 VVTPPTEPKFQP
-1349 EKFIVNKEKYDI
+1349 EKFIVNKKKFDI
-1361 TGTKLMDDDDELA
+1361 TGNKLMDDDNELTN
-1374 DEYTDT
+1374 EYTET
-1380 NANPYADGTANNE
+1380 NADPYVDKTNNNE

-1405 DKIVYQVWLDTTNLK
+1405 DEIVYQVWLDTTNLK

-1430 SDKYEA
+1430 TDKYEA
-1436 DKLEINVADI
+1436 DKLKINVADI
-1446 KAYDSVTGVDVT
+1446 KAYDSVTGADVT
-1458 DKFDITVNNG
+1458 SKFVITVNNG
-1468 VITAT
+1468 EITAT
-1473 SKASFIKD
+1473 SKNEFIKD
-1481 INNDP
+1481 K

-1493 AFGRY
+1493 EFGRY

-1522 QIVHQYDPTNRNITK
+1522 QIVHQYDPTKRDITK

-1645 GTTMTTVVNMLQDAP
+1645 GTTKTTVVNMLQDAP

-1703 DKYGDTKANPYVDGT
+1703 DKYGDTKVNPYADGT

-1738 YQVWLDTKQFS
+1738 YQVWLDTTQFS

-1760 ITDNYDEAKLDVNS
+1760 ITDNYDEDKLDVNS

-1832 VDISTTVKT
+1832 
-1841 DAPAGKDIENTAGQ
+1841 
-1855 IVHYYNPR
+1855 
-1863 TNTVEKPEKP
+1863 
-1873 TEKRVNSVPVPL
+1873 
-1885 ELKFTK
+1885 
-1891 ALDGRALQAGEFEFI
+1891 
-1906 LEKDG
+1906 
-1911 VEVERVKNDAAG
+1911 
-1923 KINFKKLEFGKNDLG
+1923 
-1938 KTYNYTV
+1938 
-1945 REVAGTDATVTYD
+1945 
-1958 TMVATVSV
+1958 
-1966 SISHDGTAKAIVK
+1966 
-1979 NVVDAPDKEFNNK
+1979 
-1992 VKPPEEP
+1992 
-1999 KFNPEKYVV
+1999 
-2008 STEKFDITGDKLLDD
+2008 FDI
-2023 DSELTDKYGDTNAN
+2023 
-2037 PYADG
+2037 
-2042 TANNE
+2042 
-2047 PENLNTKTVK
+2047 V
-2057 PGSKLVYQV
+2057 
-2066 WLDTTQFSATNTE
+2066 
-2079 NIQTVGI
+2079 
-2086 TDNYDE
+2086 
-2092 AKLNVNSI
+2092 
-2100 KVYDSVTGSD
+2100 
-2110 VTSKFDIANTGGV
+2110 
-2123 ITATLKAGFTKSLGD
+2123 
-2138 ANNTQIIDT
+2138 
-2147 TKFAFGRYY
+2147 
-2156 KVDISTTVKTDAPA
+2156 TTVKTDAPA

-2240 RAKNDAPDA
+2240 RAKNGAPDA

-2535 THTVETPDKPTQK
+2535 THKVETPDKPTQK

-2601 KTINYSKADIGQTF
+2601 KTINYSKADIGHTF

-2625 KPGVTYD
+2625 KPGITYD

-3086 EKKLNVN
+3086 EKKLNVK
-3093 QPDIKAYDGKTGKD
+3093 QSDIKAYDGKTGKD

-3220 TKKLGGRDLKAGEF
+3220 TKKLEGRDLKAGEF

>member
-27 TALFAAHSAQADE
+27 TALFAVHSAQADE
-40 VGTPTVSAGNPGT
+40 VATPTVTAGNPGT

-64 NTTTTAPQP
+64 NTTTTAPQS

-96 TASEVASASTT
+96 PASEVASASTT

-118 TATAAATASSTP
+118 TATAAATTSSTP

-147 ATSTSAVTPTAVQP
+147 ATSTSAVTPTVVQP

-167 APTTQPTA
+167 ASTTQPTA

-230 PMSAVGTAPE
+230 PMSAAGTAPE

-247 RRRSLDNPEST
+247 RRRDAANPVT
-258 SYTTGAATATPIMSD
+258 TNYTTGPATATPAMSD
-273 PNGATITNRP
+273 PNGATISSRP

-288 PKDPNDHI
+288 PKDSGQHV
-296 TAGIN
+296 TTGIDF
-301 YQLNPNTSQ
+301 QLNPNPSQ
-310 YTYLVTDLMGF
+310 YTFAVTDLNSF
-321 NKAYN
+321 NATYN
-326 TKYYY
+326 KKYYY
-331 RMSKPYDNSTNVTI
+331 RLSKPYNASNDITI
-345 ELVDGA
+345 ELVDGQ
-351 TNTVKETKQI
+351 NNNVVETKSI
-361 NGAGTVNLGQATL
+361 NGSGTVSLGQSIL
-374 APISGAKQAYIEFRF
+374 APLTGSSQAYIEFRF
-389 ENIVDADKTNRPA
+389 ENIQDADKSSRPA
-402 LRATWKYNGSATD
+402 LRATWKVSGLVQNFA
-415 FDGQRSAIQ
+415 GQRSGIQ
-424 IYDVVNPAN
+424 IYDVANKAN
-433 EGTTITDPQYY
+433 EGTSITDPQYY
-444 IPRLTHKTTYYKV
+444 IPRLTDKTTYYKA
-457 VDKNASTYDKNRLVG
+457 VDRGTR
-472 KFVQDTNGNY
+472 QDVSRTEGIATITTAKRSNDV
-482 IKNSSTAGDYKLV
+482 KNSDIVARYADGTVDVRNENGQIV
-495 NKDGIPDVG
+495 NKTTYVNVDRNNINPQEYKEDGAEINLG
-504 TQSYRETG
+504 TYTSTG
-512 NEESLGSFTLTA
+512 
-524 MEGQDFHASAL
+524 MEGQNLTASGL
-535 RAFEGYSLY
+535 RAFEGYKLY
-544 QTADPRSL
+544 QTADSRSL
-552 VDVLKKP
+552 IDVLKQP
-559 YQVGQRWFDVANAEG
+559 FHVGQRWFDVANAQG
-574 AVKRIKE
+574 GVKRIKE
-581 VVKEDGT
+581 VVSEDGT

-602 KIAKDVNTDGY
+602 KISSDLNTDGY
-613 VKVYETVIRPGSNNK
+613 FKVYETVIPPGKNNYDVRPQ
-628 IDHPEDLGKYPTID
+628 
-642 DAGWNRDNN
+642 DAGKDIDVSDPGWNQDNN
-651 TPSYPGLKPEYRD
+651 TPQIPKPGFEYIDSLKS
-664 KLVKG
+664 KLVQGK
-669 QPFAI
+669 PFTI
-674 FSDKQNTNY
+674 FSDKQVTNY
-683 KGDLE
+683 KGDLQFE
-688 FARGSGAD
+688 KTENNVTTLLF
-696 FIYKRPDGTFYR
+696 KRPNGTFYK
-708 MSWAGTVAQNNVEVK
+708 MDK
-723 ENPVSATEAAQY
+723 EYLQDASGNPTGKVNMKETDVSATDANGY
-735 SPRYSSAG
+735 KPTYVSKG
-743 EFYVNRGSSDTSYTI
+743 EFYVNRGDKDNAYSI
-758 NGVPVASGN
+758 NGTPVSSGNVFRLQNDLNPVYRTVYYYAKPEPVKVKLQFTKALAGRTLQDGEFDFKIQDTASGYN
-767 IFRLENK
+767 ETVSNQNGKVTFSE
-774 LTPSYETI
+774 LTFTKPGVYT
-782 YYYVKNE
+782 YKVNE
-789 PIDIEL
+789 VP
-795 KLKKVLKSLNTTVQP
+795 
-810 ELKKGAFSFN
+810 
-820 ITNVAAD
+820 
-827 PANPL
+827 
-832 EKDGPAINATVTNKE
+832 
-847 DGSIP
+847 
-852 FTQKIT
+852 
-858 QADGTEKE
+858 GT
-866 VSLIQLDKVGIYKY
+866 
-880 RITEVAGSDTEVDY
+880 DTDVDY
-894 DGMSVIATV
+894 DGMESTV
-903 TVTEKKDS
+903 TITVTEKNAIGDLDAK
-911 SGNYLGEHEYT
+911 
-922 VTYTSKKG
+922 VTYTSING
-930 QDDSGNKTDPD
+930 QDDSGNTTDTN
-941 VSATNPTGT
+941 VSATNPTVRT

-992 GAVVGTAKNDA
+992 GAVVGTAKNDL

-1215 FNNYVVPAI
+1215 FNNFVVP
-1224 PIRVDF
+1224 PVPVNVNF
-1230 KKALVGRP
+1230 TKALAGRT
-1238 LKKNEFTFEMK
+1238 LVAGEFTFEMK
-1249 DKNGV
+1249 DENGV

-1269 NQLPEVTNAQVGK
+1269 NQLPEVKNAQVGK
-1282 VIKYTVSEKVPANK
+1282 VIKYKVTEKVPANK

-1310 VSVVKNATSHALQA
+1310 VTVSKNADHTLKAT
-1324 VVTYPGGD
+1324 VTYPGGD

-1349 EKFIVNKEKYDI
+1349 EKFIVNKEKFDI
-1361 TGTKLMDDDDELA
+1361 TGNKLMDDDNELTN
-1374 DEYTDT
+1374 EYTET
-1380 NANPYADGTANNE
+1380 NADPYVDKTNNNE

-1405 DKIVYQVWLDTTNLK
+1405 DEIVYQVWLDTTKLK

-1430 SDKYEA
+1430 TDKYEA
-1436 DKLEINVADI
+1436 DKLKINAADI
-1446 KAYDSVTGVDVT
+1446 KAYDSVTGTDVT
-1458 DKFDITVNNG
+1458 SKFVITVNNG
-1468 VITAT
+1468 EITAT
-1473 SKASFIKD
+1473 SKDEFIKD
-1481 INNDP
+1481 K

-1493 AFGRY
+1493 EFGRY

-1504 ATVKMTTPNGVD
+1504 ATVKTTTPDGVD

-1522 QIVHQYDPTNRNITK
+1522 QIVHQYDPTKRDITK
-1537 PEKPTQKRVVNLPVP
+1537 PEKPTQKRVVNLPISLP
-1552 LEFDFTKKLDG
+1552 LNFTKRLDG
-1563 RNLVENEF
+1563 RQLQANEF
-1571 TFVLKKDGVAIQTVK
+1571 TFELRKDGVKVADAQ
-1586 NSAPDATTGIAKIA
+1586 NDAPNANGVAKIN
-1600 FKPLEFTKADAGN
+1600 FKALQFTHADLGK
-1613 TFTYTVEEVAGT
+1613 TYTYTVNEVAGS
-1625 DATVSYDN
+1625 DATVTYDT

-1638 KVEVKHD
+1638 TVTIQKD
-1645 GTTMTTVVNMLQDAP
+1645 GTAKAIVAHLDQDAP

-1689 ITGDKLLDDDSELA
+1689 ITGDKLLDDDSELT
-1703 DKYGDTKANPYVDGT
+1703 DKYGDTKANPYVDNT
-1718 ANNEPE
+1718 NNNEPE

-1824 FAFGRYYK
+1824 FEFGRYYK
-1832 VDISTTVKT
+1832 FDIVTTVKT

-1863 TNTVEKPEKP
+1863 TNKVEKPEKP
-1873 TEKRVNSVPVPL
+1873 T
-1885 ELKFTK
+1885 
-1891 ALDGRALQAGEFEFI
+1891 Q
-1906 LEKDG
+1906 
-1911 VEVERVKNDAAG
+1911 
-1923 KINFKKLEFGKNDLG
+1923 
-1938 KTYNYTV
+1938 
-1945 REVAGTDATVTYD
+1945 
-1958 TMVATVSV
+1958 
-1966 SISHDGTAKAIVK
+1966 
-1979 NVVDAPDKEFNNK
+1979 
-1992 VKPPEEP
+1992 
-1999 KFNPEKYVV
+1999 
-2008 STEKFDITGDKLLDD
+2008 
-2023 DSELTDKYGDTNAN
+2023 
-2037 PYADG
+2037 
-2042 TANNE
+2042 
-2047 PENLNTKTVK
+2047 
-2057 PGSKLVYQV
+2057 
-2066 WLDTTQFSATNTE
+2066 
-2079 NIQTVGI
+2079 
-2086 TDNYDE
+2086 
-2092 AKLNVNSI
+2092 
-2100 KVYDSVTGSD
+2100 
-2110 VTSKFDIANTGGV
+2110 
-2123 ITATLKAGFTKSLGD
+2123 
-2138 ANNTQIIDT
+2138 
-2147 TKFAFGRYY
+2147 
-2156 KVDISTTVKTDAPA
+2156 
-2170 GKDIENT
+2170 
-2177 AGQIVHYYNPR
+2177 
-2188 TNTVEKPEKP
+2188 
-2198 TEKRVN
+2198 KRVN

-2240 RAKNDAPDA
+2240 RAKNGAPDA

-2764 VYDGETDVTDKFDIS
+2764 VYDGETDVTDKFKIS

-3086 EKKLNVN
+3086 EKKLNVK
-3093 QPDIKAYDGKTGKD
+3093 QSDIKAYDGKTGKD

-3220 TKKLGGRDLKAGEF
+3220 TKKLEGRDLKAGEF

>member
-64 NTTTTAPQP
+64 NTTTTAPQS

-96 TASEVASASTT
+96 PASEVASASTT
-107 ETTSTATAPAT
+107 ETTSIATAPAT

-230 PMSAVGTAPE
+230 PMSAAGTATE

-258 SYTTGAATATPIMSD
+258 SHTTGAATATPTMSD

-457 VDKNASTYDKNRLVG
+457 VDKNASTYDMNRLVG

-495 NKDGIPDVG
+495 NKDGTPDVG

-628 IDHPEDLGKYPTID
+628 IDHPEDLGKNPTID

-708 MSWAGTVAQNNVEVK
+708 MSWAGNVAQNNVEVK

-774 LTPSYETI
+774 LSPSYETV

-858 QADGTEKE
+858 QADGAEKE

-894 DGMSVIATV
+894 DEMSVTATV
-903 TVTEKKDS
+903 TVTEKKDA
-911 SGNYLGEHEYT
+911 SGNYLGEYEYT
-922 VTYTSKKG
+922 VTYTSEKG
-930 QDDSGNKTDPD
+930 QDDKGKETGTN
-941 VSATNPTGT
+941 VSATNPKEKT

-992 GAVVGTAKNDA
+992 GAVVGTAKNDL

-1215 FNNYVVPAI
+1215 FNNFVVP
-1224 PIRVDF
+1224 PVPVNVNF
-1230 KKALVGRP
+1230 TKALAGRT
-1238 LKKNEFTFEMK
+1238 LVAGEFTFEMK
-1249 DKNGV
+1249 DENGV

-1269 NQLPEVTNAQVGK
+1269 NQLPEVKNAQVGK
-1282 VIKYTVSEKVPANK
+1282 VIKYKVTEKVPANK

-1310 VSVVKNATSHALQA
+1310 VTVSKNADHTLKAT
-1324 VVTYPGGD
+1324 VTYPGGD

-1349 EKFIVNKEKYDI
+1349 EKFIVNKEKFDI
-1361 TGTKLMDDDDELA
+1361 TGNKLMDDDNELTN
-1374 DEYTDT
+1374 EYTET
-1380 NANPYADGTANNE
+1380 NADPYVDKTNNNE

-1405 DKIVYQVWLDTTNLK
+1405 DEIVYQVWLDTTNLK

-1430 SDKYEA
+1430 TDKYEA
-1436 DKLEINVADI
+1436 DKLKINVADI
-1446 KAYDSVTGVDVT
+1446 KAYDSVTGADVT
-1458 DKFDITVNNG
+1458 SKFVITVNNG
-1468 VITAT
+1468 EITAT
-1473 SKASFIKD
+1473 SKNEFIKD
-1481 INNDP
+1481 K

-1493 AFGRY
+1493 EFGRY

-1522 QIVHQYDPTNRNITK
+1522 QIVHQYDPTKRDITK

-1645 GTTMTTVVNMLQDAP
+1645 GTTKTTVVNMLQDAP

-1677 PEKYVVSKEKFD
+1677 PEKYVVSTEKFD
-1689 ITGDKLLDDDSELA
+1689 ITGDKLLDDDSELT
-1703 DKYGDTKANPYVDGT
+1703 DKYGDTNANPYVDGT

-1782 GADVTSKFDIANTG
+1782 G
-1796 GVITATLKAG
+1796 
-1806 FTKSLGDA
+1806 
-1814 NNTQIIDTTK
+1814 
-1824 FAFGRYYK
+1824 
-1832 VDISTTVKT
+1832 
-1841 DAPAGKDIENTAGQ
+1841 
-1855 IVHYYNPR
+1855 
-1863 TNTVEKPEKP
+1863 
-1873 TEKRVNSVPVPL
+1873 
-1885 ELKFTK
+1885 
-1891 ALDGRALQAGEFEFI
+1891 
-1906 LEKDG
+1906 
-1911 VEVERVKNDAAG
+1911 
-1923 KINFKKLEFGKNDLG
+1923 
-1938 KTYNYTV
+1938 
-1945 REVAGTDATVTYD
+1945 
-1958 TMVATVSV
+1958 
-1966 SISHDGTAKAIVK
+1966 
-1979 NVVDAPDKEFNNK
+1979 
-1992 VKPPEEP
+1992 
-1999 KFNPEKYVV
+1999 
-2008 STEKFDITGDKLLDD
+2008 
-2023 DSELTDKYGDTNAN
+2023 
-2037 PYADG
+2037 
-2042 TANNE
+2042 
-2047 PENLNTKTVK
+2047 
-2057 PGSKLVYQV
+2057 
-2066 WLDTTQFSATNTE
+2066 
-2079 NIQTVGI
+2079 
-2086 TDNYDE
+2086 
-2092 AKLNVNSI
+2092 
-2100 KVYDSVTGSD
+2100 SD

-2156 KVDISTTVKTDAPA
+2156 KFDIVTTVKTDAPA

-2240 RAKNDAPDA
+2240 RAKNGAPDA

-2535 THTVETPDKPTQK
+2535 THKVETPDKPTQK

-2601 KTINYSKADIGQTF
+2601 KTINYSKADIGHTF

-2625 KPGVTYD
+2625 KPGITYD

-3086 EKKLNVN
+3086 EKKLNVK
-3093 QPDIKAYDGKTGKD
+3093 QSDIKAYDGKTGKD

-3220 TKKLGGRDLKAGEF
+3220 TKKLEGRDLKAGEF

-3369 VVPPVTPPTPPTP
+3369 VVPPVTPPT
-3382 VVPPVTP
+3382 
-3389 PTPPTP
+3389 
-3395 VVPPV
+3395 
-3400 TPPTSPEVSRE
+3400 SPEVSRE

>member
-1 MKDFFN
+1 
-7 RRQRFSL
+7 
-14 RKYSFGVASVLLG
+14 
-27 TALFAAHSAQADE
+27 
-40 VGTPTVSAGNPGT
+40 
-53 SVAGESSSSLV
+53 
-64 NTTTTAPQP
+64 
-73 NPAASVTS
+73 
-81 PSASATSTSTVALVS
+81 
-96 TASEVASASTT
+96 
-107 ETTSTATAPAT
+107 
-118 TATAAATASSTP
+118 
-130 TAAGTTSVGS
+130 
-140 ATSSSTG
+140 
-147 ATSTSAVTPTAVQP
+147 
-161 TVAQPV
+161 
-167 APTTQPTA
+167 
-175 TTQPV
+175 
-180 SAPTATQPVA
+180 
-190 STQPTSASVAQPA
+190 
-203 TTTLTTSTPSPTS
+203 
-216 AANTAALTTMLTAN
+216 MLTAN
-230 PMSAVGTAPE
+230 PMSAAGTAPE

-258 SYTTGAATATPIMSD
+258 SYTTGAATATPTMSD

-310 YTYLVTDLMGF
+310 YTYVVTDLMGF

-457 VDKNASTYDKNRLVG
+457 VDKNASTYNKNRLVG
-472 KFVQDTNGNY
+472 KFVQDANGDY
-482 IKNSSTAGDYKLV
+482 IKNSSTAGDYKLI
-495 NKDGIPDVG
+495 NKDGMPDVN

-524 MEGQDFHASAL
+524 MEGQNFHASAL

-574 AVKRIKE
+574 GVKRIKE

-628 IDHPEDLGKYPTID
+628 IDHPEDLGKNPTID

-664 KLVKG
+664 KLVMG

-774 LTPSYETI
+774 LSPSYETV

-795 KLKKVLKSLNTTVQP
+795 NLKKVLKSLNTTVQP
-810 ELKKGAFSFN
+810 ELKEGDFSFN

-911 SGNYLGEHEYT
+911 SGNYLGEYEYT
-922 VTYTSKKG
+922 VTYTSKNG
-930 QDDSGNKTDPD
+930 QNDSGKSTDKN
-941 VSATNPTGT
+941 VSATNPTVKT

-992 GAVVGTAKNDA
+992 GTVVGTAKNDA

-1014 KVSDLGTNSA
+1014 KVSDLGTDSA
-1024 GKRNDSKTFNYTVK
+1024 GKRNNIKTFNYTVK

-1170 TDVDYDAMTINVKVT
+1170 SDVDYDAMTINVKVT
-1185 VTKDANTG
+1185 VTKDVNTG

-1215 FNNYVVPAI
+1215 FNNFVVPAI

-1230 KKALVGRP
+1230 KKALVGRS
-1238 LKKNEFTFEMK
+1238 LKANEFTFEMK
-1249 DKNGV
+1249 DSAGT
-1254 VVATGTNDEHGVVTF
+1254 VVATGTNDANGVVTF
-1269 NQLPEVTNAQVGK
+1269 NQLPKVKNAQVGQT
-1282 VIKYTVSEKVPANK
+1282 IKYYVSEKVPSNK
-1296 EFGVTYDNMVAEVS
+1296 EFGVTYDSMVAEVS
-1310 VSVVKNATSHALQA
+1310 VTVSKNADHTLKAT
-1324 VVTYPGGD
+1324 VTYPGGD

-1349 EKFIVNKEKYDI
+1349 EKFIVNKEKFDI
-1361 TGTKLMDDDDELA
+1361 TGNKLMDDDDELA
-1374 DEYTDT
+1374 NEYTDT
-1380 NANPYADGTANNE
+1380 NANPYVDGTINNE

-1430 SDKYEA
+1430 TDKYEA

-1446 KAYDSVTGVDVT
+1446 KAYDSVTGADVT

-1473 SKASFIKD
+1473 SKDEFIKD
-1481 INNDP
+1481 KVNNP

-1493 AFGRY
+1493 EFGRY

-1504 ATVKMTTPNGVD
+1504 ATVKATTPDGVD
-1516 IENTAN
+1516 IVNTAN
-1522 QIVHQYDPTNRNITK
+1522 QVVHQYDPTKKTVTAPPK
-1537 PEKPTQKRVVNLPVP
+1537 KDTQKRVVNLPISLP
-1552 LEFDFTKKLDG
+1552 LNFTKRLDG
-1563 RNLVENEF
+1563 RQLQANEF
-1571 TFVLKKDGVAIQTVK
+1571 TFELRKDGVK
-1586 NSAPDATTGIAKIA
+1586 
-1600 FKPLEFTKADAGN
+1600 
-1613 TFTYTVEEVAGT
+1613 VAE
-1625 DATVSYDN
+1625 AQN
-1633 MVATI
+1633 
-1638 KVEVKHD
+1638 
-1645 GTTMTTVVNMLQDAP
+1645 DAP
-1660 DKEFNNTVKPPE
+1660 N
-1672 EPKFN
+1672 
-1677 PEKYVVSKEKFD
+1677 
-1689 ITGDKLLDDDSELA
+1689 
-1703 DKYGDTKANPYVDGT
+1703 AN
-1718 ANNEPE
+1718 
-1724 NLNTKTVKPGSKLV
+1724 
-1738 YQVWLDTKQFS
+1738 
-1749 ATNTENIQTVG
+1749 
-1760 ITDNYDEAKLDVNS
+1760 
-1774 IKVYDSVT
+1774 
-1782 GADVTSKFDIANTG
+1782 
-1796 GVITATLKAG
+1796 GVA
-1806 FTKSLGDA
+1806 
-1814 NNTQIIDTTK
+1814 
-1824 FAFGRYYK
+1824 
-1832 VDISTTVKT
+1832 
-1841 DAPAGKDIENTAGQ
+1841 
-1855 IVHYYNPR
+1855 
-1863 TNTVEKPEKP
+1863 
-1873 TEKRVNSVPVPL
+1873 
-1885 ELKFTK
+1885 
-1891 ALDGRALQAGEFEFI
+1891 
-1906 LEKDG
+1906 
-1911 VEVERVKNDAAG
+1911 
-1923 KINFKKLEFGKNDLG
+1923 KINFKALQFTHADLG
-1938 KTYNYTV
+1938 KTYTYTV
-1945 REVAGTDATVTYD
+1945 NEVAGSDATVTYD
-1958 TMVATVSV
+1958 TMVATITVT
-1966 SISHDGTAKAIVK
+1966 IQKDGTAKAIVAHLDQ
-1979 NVVDAPDKEFNNK
+1979 DAPDKEFNNK

-2008 STEKFDITGDKLLDD
+2008 DKEKFDITGDKLLDD
-2023 DSELTDKYGDTNAN
+2023 DSELADKYGDTNAN

-2079 NIQTVGI
+2079 KVQTLSI

-2092 AKLNVNSI
+2092 DKLDVNSI
-2100 KVYDSVTGSD
+2100 KVYDSVTGAD

-2123 ITATLKAGFTKSLGD
+2123 ITAALKAGFTKSLGD

-2156 KVDISTTVKTDAPA
+2156 KVDIVTTVKTTVEP

-2177 AGQIVHYYNPR
+2177 AGQTVHYYNPR

-2212 NFTKKLD
+2212 KFTKKLD

-2371 DKSNNNEKVTVRNDK
+2371 DKSNNNEKVTVLNDK

-2535 THTVETPDKPTQK
+2535 THKVENPDKPTQK

-2851 KQVTTPKKPTQTREN
+2851 KQVTTPKKPTQTRDN

-3086 EKKLNVN
+3086 EKKLNVK
-3093 QPDIKAYDGKTGKD
+3093 QSDIKAYDGKTGKD

-3220 TKKLGGRDLKAGEF
+3220 TKKLEGRDLKAGEF

>member
-96 TASEVASASTT
+96 PASEVASASTT
-107 ETTSTATAPAT
+107 ETTSIATAPAT

-230 PMSAVGTAPE
+230 PMSAAGTATE

-258 SYTTGAATATPIMSD
+258 SHTTGAATATPTMSD

-457 VDKNASTYDKNRLVG
+457 VDKNASTYDMNRLVG

-495 NKDGIPDVG
+495 NKDGTPDVG

-628 IDHPEDLGKYPTID
+628 IDHPEDLGKNPTID

-708 MSWAGTVAQNNVEVK
+708 MSWAGNVAQNNVEVK

-774 LTPSYETI
+774 LSPSYETV

-858 QADGTEKE
+858 QADGAEKE

-894 DGMSVIATV
+894 DEMSVTATV
-903 TVTEKKDS
+903 TVTEKKDA
-911 SGNYLGEHEYT
+911 SGNYLGEYEYT
-922 VTYTSKKG
+922 VTYTSEKG
-930 QDDSGNKTDPD
+930 QDDKGKETGTN
-941 VSATNPTGT
+941 VSATNPKEKT

-992 GAVVGTAKNDA
+992 GTVVGTAKNDA

-1215 FNNYVVPAI
+1215 FNNFVVPAI

-1230 KKALVGRP
+1230 KKALVGRS
-1238 LKKNEFTFEMK
+1238 LKANEFTFEMK
-1249 DKNGV
+1249 DSAGT
-1254 VVATGTNDEHGVVTF
+1254 VVATGTNDANGVVTF
-1269 NQLPEVTNAQVGK
+1269 NQLPKVKNAQVGQT
-1282 VIKYTVSEKVPANK
+1282 IKYYVSEKVPSNK
-1296 EFGVTYDNMVAEVS
+1296 EFGVTYDSMVAEVS
-1310 VSVVKNATSHALQA
+1310 VTVSKNADHTLKAT
-1324 VVTYPGGD
+1324 VTYPGGD

-1349 EKFIVNKEKYDI
+1349 EKFIVNKKEYDI
-1361 TGTKLMDDDDELA
+1361 TGNKLMDDDDELA
-1374 DEYTDT
+1374 DEYVDT
-1380 NANPYADGTANNE
+1380 NANPYVDGTTNNE

-1405 DKIVYQVWLDTTNLK
+1405 DEIVYQVWLDTTKLK

-1430 SDKYEA
+1430 TDKYEA
-1436 DKLEINVADI
+1436 DKLEINASNI

-1458 DKFDITVNNG
+1458 AKFDIKVENG
-1468 VITAT
+1468 TITAT
-1473 SKASFIKD
+1473 SKDEFIKD
-1481 INNDP
+1481 ANNNP

-1493 AFGRY
+1493 EFGRY

-1571 TFVLKKDGVAIQTVK
+1571 TFVLKKDGVAIQTAK

-1600 FKPLEFTKADAGN
+1600 FKPLEFTKANAGN

-1645 GTTMTTVVNMLQDAP
+1645 GTTKATVVNMLQDAP
-1660 DKEFNNTVKPPE
+1660 DKEFNNKVKPPE

-1677 PEKYVVSKEKFD
+1677 PEKYVVDKEKFD
-1689 ITGDKLLDDDSELA
+1689 ITGDKLVDDDKELA
-1703 DKYGDTKANPYVDGT
+1703 DKYADTNANPYADD
-1718 ANNEPE
+1718 ASNNEPE
-1724 NLNTKTVKPGSKLV
+1724 NLNTKTVKPGDKLV

-1749 ATNTENIQTVG
+1749 ATNTENIQTLS
-1760 ITDNYDEAKLDVNS
+1760 ITDNYDEDKLDVNS

-1832 VDISTTVKT
+1832 
-1841 DAPAGKDIENTAGQ
+1841 
-1855 IVHYYNPR
+1855 
-1863 TNTVEKPEKP
+1863 
-1873 TEKRVNSVPVPL
+1873 
-1885 ELKFTK
+1885 
-1891 ALDGRALQAGEFEFI
+1891 
-1906 LEKDG
+1906 
-1911 VEVERVKNDAAG
+1911 
-1923 KINFKKLEFGKNDLG
+1923 
-1938 KTYNYTV
+1938 
-1945 REVAGTDATVTYD
+1945 
-1958 TMVATVSV
+1958 
-1966 SISHDGTAKAIVK
+1966 
-1979 NVVDAPDKEFNNK
+1979 
-1992 VKPPEEP
+1992 
-1999 KFNPEKYVV
+1999 
-2008 STEKFDITGDKLLDD
+2008 FDI
-2023 DSELTDKYGDTNAN
+2023 
-2037 PYADG
+2037 
-2042 TANNE
+2042 
-2047 PENLNTKTVK
+2047 V
-2057 PGSKLVYQV
+2057 
-2066 WLDTTQFSATNTE
+2066 
-2079 NIQTVGI
+2079 
-2086 TDNYDE
+2086 
-2092 AKLNVNSI
+2092 
-2100 KVYDSVTGSD
+2100 
-2110 VTSKFDIANTGGV
+2110 
-2123 ITATLKAGFTKSLGD
+2123 
-2138 ANNTQIIDT
+2138 
-2147 TKFAFGRYY
+2147 
-2156 KVDISTTVKTDAPA
+2156 TTVKTDAPA

-2318 EFDNRVTPPEEPKF
+2318 EFDNRVTPPEEPEFK
-2332 NPEKYVVRDE
+2332 PEKYVVRDE

-2682 EKYVVSKEKFDLKG
+2682 EKYVVFKEKFDLKG

-3118 GVITANLKD
+3118 GVITATLKD

-3220 TKKLGGRDLKAGEF
+3220 TKKLEGRDLKAGEF

-3389 PTPPTP
+3389 PT
-3395 VVPPV
+3395 
-3400 TPPTSPEVSRE
+3400 SPEVSRE

>member
-27 TALFAAHSAQADE
+27 TALFAAHSVQADE
-40 VGTPTVSAGNPGT
+40 VATPTVSAGNPGT

-64 NTTTTAPQP
+64 NTTTTAPQS

-96 TASEVASASTT
+96 PASEVASASTT
-107 ETTSTATAPAT
+107 ETTSTAAAPAT

-140 ATSSSTG
+140 APSSSTG
-147 ATSTSAVTPTAVQP
+147 TTSTSAVTPTAVQP
-161 TVAQPV
+161 TVEQPV
-167 APTTQPTA
+167 ASTTQLTA

-180 SAPTATQPVA
+180 STPTATQPVA

-230 PMSAVGTAPE
+230 PMSAAGTAPE

-247 RRRSLDNPEST
+247 RRRDAANPVT
-258 SYTTGAATATPIMSD
+258 TNYTTGPATATPAMSD
-273 PNGATITNRP
+273 PNGATISSRP

-288 PKDPNDHI
+288 PKDSGQHV
-296 TAGIN
+296 TTGIDF
-301 YQLNPNTSQ
+301 QLNPNPSQ
-310 YTYLVTDLMGF
+310 YTFAVTDLNSF
-321 NKAYN
+321 NATYN
-326 TKYYY
+326 KKYYY
-331 RMSKPYDNSTNVTI
+331 RLSKPYNASNDITI
-345 ELVDGA
+345 ELVDGQ
-351 TNTVKETKQI
+351 NNNVVETKSI
-361 NGAGTVNLGQATL
+361 NGSGTVSLGQSIL
-374 APISGAKQAYIEFRF
+374 APLTGSSQAYIEFRF
-389 ENIVDADKTNRPA
+389 ENIQDADKSSRPA
-402 LRATWKYNGSATD
+402 LRATWKVSGLVQNFA
-415 FDGQRSAIQ
+415 GQRSGIQ
-424 IYDVVNPAN
+424 IYDVANKAN
-433 EGTTITDPQYY
+433 EGTSITDPQYY
-444 IPRLTHKTTYYKV
+444 IPRLTDKTTYYKA
-457 VDKNASTYDKNRLVG
+457 VDRGTR
-472 KFVQDTNGNY
+472 QDVSRTEGIATITTAKRSNDV
-482 IKNSSTAGDYKLV
+482 KNSDIVARYADGTVDVRNENGQIV
-495 NKDGIPDVG
+495 NKTTYVNVDRNNINPQEYKEDGAEINLG
-504 TQSYRETG
+504 TYTSTG
-512 NEESLGSFTLTA
+512 
-524 MEGQDFHASAL
+524 MEGQNLTASGL
-535 RAFEGYSLY
+535 RAFEGYKLY
-544 QTADPRSL
+544 QTADSRSL
-552 VDVLKKP
+552 IDVLKQP
-559 YQVGQRWFDVANAEG
+559 FHVGQRWFDVANAQG
-574 AVKRIKE
+574 GVKRIKE
-581 VVKEDGT
+581 VVSEDGT

-602 KIAKDVNTDGY
+602 KISSDLNTDGY
-613 VKVYETVIRPGSNNK
+613 FKVYETVIPPGKNNYDVRPQ
-628 IDHPEDLGKYPTID
+628 
-642 DAGWNRDNN
+642 DAGKDIDVSDPGWNQDNN
-651 TPSYPGLKPEYRD
+651 TPQIPKPGFEYIDSLKS
-664 KLVKG
+664 KLVQGK
-669 QPFAI
+669 PFTI
-674 FSDKQNTNY
+674 FSDKQVTNY
-683 KGDLE
+683 KGDLQFE
-688 FARGSGAD
+688 KTENNVTTLLF
-696 FIYKRPDGTFYR
+696 KRPNGTFYK
-708 MSWAGTVAQNNVEVK
+708 MDK
-723 ENPVSATEAAQY
+723 EYLQDASGNPTGKVNMKETDVSATDANGY
-735 SPRYSSAG
+735 KPTYVSKG
-743 EFYVNRGSSDTSYTI
+743 EFYVNRGDKDNAYSI
-758 NGVPVASGN
+758 NGTPVSSGNVFRLQNDLNPVYRTVYYYAKPEPVKVKLQFTKALAGRTLQDGEFDFKIQDTASGYN
-767 IFRLENK
+767 ETVSNQNGKVTFSE
-774 LTPSYETI
+774 LTFTKPGVYT
-782 YYYVKNE
+782 YKVNE
-789 PIDIEL
+789 VP
-795 KLKKVLKSLNTTVQP
+795 
-810 ELKKGAFSFN
+810 
-820 ITNVAAD
+820 
-827 PANPL
+827 
-832 EKDGPAINATVTNKE
+832 
-847 DGSIP
+847 
-852 FTQKIT
+852 
-858 QADGTEKE
+858 GT
-866 VSLIQLDKVGIYKY
+866 
-880 RITEVAGSDTEVDY
+880 DTDVDY
-894 DGMSVIATV
+894 DGMESTV
-903 TVTEKKDS
+903 TITVTEKNAIGDLDAK
-911 SGNYLGEHEYT
+911 
-922 VTYTSKKG
+922 VTYTSING
-930 QDDSGNKTDPD
+930 QDDSGNTTDTN
-941 VSATNPTGT
+941 VSATNPTVRT

-992 GAVVGTAKNDA
+992 GAVVGTAKNDL

-1215 FNNYVVPAI
+1215 FNNFVVP
-1224 PIRVDF
+1224 PVPVNVNF
-1230 KKALVGRP
+1230 TKALAGRT
-1238 LKKNEFTFEMK
+1238 LVAGEFTFEMK
-1249 DKNGV
+1249 DSAGT

-1269 NQLPEVTNAQVGK
+1269 NQLPEVKNAQVGK
-1282 VIKYTVSEKVPANK
+1282 VIKYTVTEKVPANK

-1310 VSVVKNATSHALQA
+1310 VTVSKNADHTLKAT
-1324 VVTYPGGD
+1324 VTYPGGD

-1349 EKFIVNKEKYDI
+1349 EKFIVNKKKFDI
-1361 TGTKLMDDDDELA
+1361 TGNKLMDDDNELTN
-1374 DEYTDT
+1374 EYTET
-1380 NANPYADGTANNE
+1380 NADPYVDKTNNNE

-1446 KAYDSVTGVDVT
+1446 KAYDSVTGTDVT
-1458 DKFDITVNNG
+1458 SKFVITVNNG
-1468 VITAT
+1468 EITAT
-1473 SKASFIKD
+1473 SKDEFIKD
-1481 INNDP
+1481 KVNNP

-1493 AFGRY
+1493 EFGRY

-1504 ATVKMTTPNGVD
+1504 ATVKTTTPDGVD
-1516 IENTAN
+1516 IVNTAN
-1522 QIVHQYDPTNRNITK
+1522 QIVHQYDPTKKDVTK
-1537 PEKPTQKRVVNLPVP
+1537 PKKDTQKRVVNLPISLP
-1552 LEFDFTKKLDG
+1552 LNFTKRLDG
-1563 RNLVENEF
+1563 RQLQANEF
-1571 TFVLKKDGVAIQTVK
+1571 TFELRKDGVKVAEAQ
-1586 NSAPDATTGIAKIA
+1586 NGAPNANGVAKIN
-1600 FKPLEFTKADAGN
+1600 FKALQFTHADLGK
-1613 TFTYTVEEVAGT
+1613 TYTYTVNEVAGS
-1625 DATVSYDN
+1625 DATVTYDT

-1638 KVEVKHD
+1638 TVTIQKD
-1645 GTTMTTVVNMLQDAP
+1645 GTAKAIVAHLDQDAP

-1677 PEKYVVSKEKFD
+1677 PEKYVVSTEKFD

-1703 DKYGDTKANPYVDGT
+1703 DKYGDTNANPYVDGT

-1782 GADVTSKFDIANTG
+1782 G
-1796 GVITATLKAG
+1796 
-1806 FTKSLGDA
+1806 
-1814 NNTQIIDTTK
+1814 
-1824 FAFGRYYK
+1824 
-1832 VDISTTVKT
+1832 
-1841 DAPAGKDIENTAGQ
+1841 
-1855 IVHYYNPR
+1855 
-1863 TNTVEKPEKP
+1863 
-1873 TEKRVNSVPVPL
+1873 
-1885 ELKFTK
+1885 
-1891 ALDGRALQAGEFEFI
+1891 
-1906 LEKDG
+1906 
-1911 VEVERVKNDAAG
+1911 
-1923 KINFKKLEFGKNDLG
+1923 
-1938 KTYNYTV
+1938 
-1945 REVAGTDATVTYD
+1945 
-1958 TMVATVSV
+1958 
-1966 SISHDGTAKAIVK
+1966 
-1979 NVVDAPDKEFNNK
+1979 
-1992 VKPPEEP
+1992 
-1999 KFNPEKYVV
+1999 
-2008 STEKFDITGDKLLDD
+2008 
-2023 DSELTDKYGDTNAN
+2023 
-2037 PYADG
+2037 
-2042 TANNE
+2042 
-2047 PENLNTKTVK
+2047 
-2057 PGSKLVYQV
+2057 
-2066 WLDTTQFSATNTE
+2066 
-2079 NIQTVGI
+2079 
-2086 TDNYDE
+2086 
-2092 AKLNVNSI
+2092 
-2100 KVYDSVTGSD
+2100 SD

-2156 KVDISTTVKTDAPA
+2156 KFDIVTTVKTDAPA

-2240 RAKNDAPDA
+2240 RAKNGAPDA

-2764 VYDGETDVTDKFDIS
+2764 VYDGETDVTDKFKIS

-3220 TKKLGGRDLKAGEF
+3220 TKKLEGRDLKAGEF

>member
-64 NTTTTAPQP
+64 NTTTTAPQS

-96 TASEVASASTT
+96 PASEVASASTT
-107 ETTSTATAPAT
+107 ETTSIATAPAT

-230 PMSAVGTAPE
+230 PMSAAGTATE

-258 SYTTGAATATPIMSD
+258 SHTTGAATATPTMSD

-457 VDKNASTYDKNRLVG
+457 VDKNASTYDMNRLVG
-472 KFVQDTNGNY
+472 KFVQDTNGKY

-495 NKDGIPDVG
+495 NKDGTPDVG

-628 IDHPEDLGKYPTID
+628 IDHPEDLGKNPTID

-708 MSWAGTVAQNNVEVK
+708 MSWAGNVAQNNVEVK

-774 LTPSYETI
+774 LSPSYETV

-858 QADGTEKE
+858 QADGAEKE

-894 DGMSVIATV
+894 DEMSVTATV
-903 TVTEKKDS
+903 TVTEKKDA
-911 SGNYLGEHEYT
+911 SGNYLGEYEYT
-922 VTYTSKKG
+922 VTYTSEKG
-930 QDDSGNKTDPD
+930 QDDKGKETGTN
-941 VSATNPTGT
+941 VSATNPKEKT

-992 GAVVGTAKNDA
+992 GAVVGTAKNDL

-1215 FNNYVVPAI
+1215 FNNFVVP
-1224 PIRVDF
+1224 PVPVNVNF
-1230 KKALVGRP
+1230 TKALAGRT
-1238 LKKNEFTFEMK
+1238 LVAGEFTFEMK
-1249 DKNGV
+1249 DENGV

-1269 NQLPEVTNAQVGK
+1269 NQLPEVKNAQVGK
-1282 VIKYTVSEKVPANK
+1282 VIKYKVTEKVPANK

-1310 VSVVKNATSHALQA
+1310 VTVSKNADHTLKAT
-1324 VVTYPGGD
+1324 VTYPGGD

-1349 EKFIVNKEKYDI
+1349 EKFIVNKEKFDI
-1361 TGTKLMDDDDELA
+1361 TGNKLMDDDNELTN
-1374 DEYTDT
+1374 EYTET
-1380 NANPYADGTANNE
+1380 NADPYVDKTNNNE

-1405 DKIVYQVWLDTTNLK
+1405 DEIVYQVWLDTTKLK

-1430 SDKYEA
+1430 TDKYEA
-1436 DKLEINVADI
+1436 DKLKINAADI
-1446 KAYDSVTGVDVT
+1446 KAYDSVTGTDVT
-1458 DKFDITVNNG
+1458 SKFVITVNNG
-1468 VITAT
+1468 EITAT
-1473 SKASFIKD
+1473 SKDEFIKD
-1481 INNDP
+1481 K

-1493 AFGRY
+1493 EFGRY

-1504 ATVKMTTPNGVD
+1504 ATVKTTTPDGVD

-1522 QIVHQYDPTNRNITK
+1522 QIVHQYDPTKRDITK
-1537 PEKPTQKRVVNLPVP
+1537 PEKPTQKRVVNLPISLP
-1552 LEFDFTKKLDG
+1552 LNFTKRLDG
-1563 RNLVENEF
+1563 RQLQANEF
-1571 TFVLKKDGVAIQTVK
+1571 TFELRKDGVKVADAQ
-1586 NSAPDATTGIAKIA
+1586 NDAPNANGVAKIN
-1600 FKPLEFTKADAGN
+1600 FKALQFTHADLGK
-1613 TFTYTVEEVAGT
+1613 TYTYTVNEVAGS
-1625 DATVSYDN
+1625 DATVTYDT

-1638 KVEVKHD
+1638 TVTIQKD
-1645 GTTMTTVVNMLQDAP
+1645 GTAKAIVAHLDQDAP

-1689 ITGDKLLDDDSELA
+1689 ITGDKLLDDDSELT
-1703 DKYGDTKANPYVDGT
+1703 DKYGDTKANPYVDNT
-1718 ANNEPE
+1718 NNNEPE
-1724 NLNTKTVKPGSKLV
+1724 NLNTKTVKKGDEIV

-1832 VDISTTVKT
+1832 VDIVTTVKRT
-1841 DAPAGKDIENTAGQ
+1841 VEPGKDIENTAGQ

-1863 TNTVEKPEKP
+1863 TNK
-1873 TEKRVNSVPVPL
+1873 
-1885 ELKFTK
+1885 
-1891 ALDGRALQAGEFEFI
+1891 
-1906 LEKDG
+1906 
-1911 VEVERVKNDAAG
+1911 
-1923 KINFKKLEFGKNDLG
+1923 
-1938 KTYNYTV
+1938 
-1945 REVAGTDATVTYD
+1945 
-1958 TMVATVSV
+1958 
-1966 SISHDGTAKAIVK
+1966 
-1979 NVVDAPDKEFNNK
+1979 
-1992 VKPPEEP
+1992 
-1999 KFNPEKYVV
+1999 
-2008 STEKFDITGDKLLDD
+2008 
-2023 DSELTDKYGDTNAN
+2023 
-2037 PYADG
+2037 
-2042 TANNE
+2042 
-2047 PENLNTKTVK
+2047 
-2057 PGSKLVYQV
+2057 
-2066 WLDTTQFSATNTE
+2066 
-2079 NIQTVGI
+2079 
-2086 TDNYDE
+2086 
-2092 AKLNVNSI
+2092 
-2100 KVYDSVTGSD
+2100 
-2110 VTSKFDIANTGGV
+2110 
-2123 ITATLKAGFTKSLGD
+2123 
-2138 ANNTQIIDT
+2138 
-2147 TKFAFGRYY
+2147 
-2156 KVDISTTVKTDAPA
+2156 
-2170 GKDIENT
+2170 
-2177 AGQIVHYYNPR
+2177 
-2188 TNTVEKPEKP
+2188 VEKPEKP

-2240 RAKNDAPDA
+2240 RAKNGAPDA

-3220 TKKLGGRDLKAGEF
+3220 TKKLEGRDLKAGEF

-3360 VTPPTPPTP
+3360 VTPPT
-3369 VVPPVTPPTPPTP
+3369 
-3382 VVPPVTP
+3382 
-3389 PTPPTP
+3389 
-3395 VVPPV
+3395 
-3400 TPPTSPEVSRE
+3400 SPEVSRE

>member
-40 VGTPTVSAGNPGT
+40 VATPTVTAGNPGT

-64 NTTTTAPQP
+64 NTTTTAPQS

-96 TASEVASASTT
+96 PASEVASASTT

-118 TATAAATASSTP
+118 TATATATASSTP
-130 TAAGTTSVGS
+130 TAAGTTSVGL

-167 APTTQPTA
+167 APTTQPMA

-180 SAPTATQPVA
+180 STPTATQPVA

-203 TTTLTTSTPSPTS
+203 TTTLTTSAPSPTS

-230 PMSAVGTAPE
+230 PMSAAGTATE

-258 SYTTGAATATPIMSD
+258 SYTTGAATATPTMSD

-472 KFVQDTNGNY
+472 KFVQDANGDY
-482 IKNSSTAGDYKLV
+482 IKNSSTAGDYKLI
-495 NKDGIPDVG
+495 NKDGTPDVN

-524 MEGQDFHASAL
+524 MEGQNFHASAL

-574 AVKRIKE
+574 GVKRIKE

-628 IDHPEDLGKYPTID
+628 IDHPEDLGKNPTID

-651 TPSYPGLKPEYRD
+651 KPSYEGLKPEYRD
-664 KLVKG
+664 KLVMG

-708 MSWAGTVAQNNVEVK
+708 MSWAGNVAQNNVEVK

-743 EFYVNRGSSDTSYTI
+743 EFYVNRGSSDTSYPI

-774 LTPSYETI
+774 LSPSYETV

-795 KLKKVLKSLNTTVQP
+795 KLKKVLTSLNATEQP
-810 ELKKGAFSFN
+810 ELKKGAFSFK
-820 ITNVAAD
+820 IENVAAD

-832 EKDGPAINATVTNKE
+832 EKDGPVINETVKNKE

-852 FTQKIT
+852 FTKKIT

-894 DGMSVIATV
+894 DGMSVTATV

-911 SGNYLGEHEYT
+911 SGNYLGEYEYT
-922 VTYTSKKG
+922 VTYTSENG
-930 QDDSGNKTDPD
+930 QDNTGQPN
-941 VSATNPTGT
+941 NPSVTSN
-950 GTDTEFNNF
+950 DTEFNNF

-992 GAVVGTAKNDA
+992 GTVVGTAKNDA

-1014 KVSDLGTNSA
+1014 KVSDLGTDSA
-1024 GKRNDSKTFNYTVK
+1024 GKRNNIKTFNYTVK

-1170 TDVDYDAMTINVKVT
+1170 SDVDYDAMTINVKVT
-1185 VTKDANTG
+1185 VTKDVNTG

-1215 FNNYVVPAI
+1215 FNNFVVPAI

-1230 KKALVGRP
+1230 KKALVGRS
-1238 LKKNEFTFEMK
+1238 LKANEFTFEMK
-1249 DKNGV
+1249 DSAGT
-1254 VVATGTNDEHGVVTF
+1254 VVATGTNDANGVVTF
-1269 NQLPEVTNAQVGK
+1269 NQLPKVKNAQVGQT
-1282 VIKYTVSEKVPANK
+1282 IKYYVSEKVPSNK
-1296 EFGVTYDNMVAEVS
+1296 EFGVPYDSMVAEVS
-1310 VSVVKNATSHALQA
+1310 VTVSKNADHTLKAT
-1324 VVTYPGGD
+1324 VTYPGGD

-1349 EKFIVNKEKYDI
+1349 EKFIVNKEKFDI
-1361 TGTKLMDDDDELA
+1361 TGNKLMDDDDELA
-1374 DEYTDT
+1374 NEYTDT
-1380 NANPYADGTANNE
+1380 NANPYVDGTINNE

-1430 SDKYEA
+1430 TDKYEA

-1446 KAYDSVTGVDVT
+1446 KAYDSVTGADVT

-1473 SKASFIKD
+1473 SKDEFIKD
-1481 INNDP
+1481 KVNNP

-1493 AFGRY
+1493 EFGRY

-1504 ATVKMTTPNGVD
+1504 ATVKATTPDGVD
-1516 IENTAN
+1516 IVNTAN
-1522 QIVHQYDPTNRNITK
+1522 QVVHQYDPTKKTVTTPPK
-1537 PEKPTQKRVVNLPVP
+1537 KDTQKRVVNLPISLP
-1552 LEFDFTKKLDG
+1552 LNFTKRLDG
-1563 RNLVENEF
+1563 RQLQANEF
-1571 TFVLKKDGVAIQTVK
+1571 TFELRKDGVKVAEAQ
-1586 NSAPDATTGIAKIA
+1586 NDAPNANGVAKIN
-1600 FKPLEFTKADAGN
+1600 FKALQFTHADLGK
-1613 TFTYTVEEVAGT
+1613 TYTYTVNEVAGS
-1625 DATVSYDN
+1625 DATVTYDT

-1638 KVEVKHD
+1638 TVTIQKD
-1645 GTTMTTVVNMLQDAP
+1645 GTAKAIVAHLDQDAP
-1660 DKEFNNTVKPPE
+1660 DKEFNNKVKPPE

-1677 PEKYVVSKEKFD
+1677 PEKYVVDKEKFD

-1703 DKYGDTKANPYVDGT
+1703 DKYGDTNANPYADGT

-1738 YQVWLDTKQFS
+1738 YQVWLDTTQFS
-1749 ATNTENIQTVG
+1749 ATNTEKVQTLS
-1760 ITDNYDEAKLDVNS
+1760 ITDNYDEDKLDVNS

-1832 VDISTTVKT
+1832 VDIVTTVKT
-1841 DAPAGKDIENTAGQ
+1841 TVEPGKDIENTAGQ
-1855 IVHYYNPR
+1855 TVHYYNPR

-1891 ALDGRALQAGEFEFI
+1891 
-1906 LEKDG
+1906 
-1911 VEVERVKNDAAG
+1911 
-1923 KINFKKLEFGKNDLG
+1923 KLE
-1938 KTYNYTV
+1938 
-1945 REVAGTDATVTYD
+1945 
-1958 TMVATVSV
+1958 
-1966 SISHDGTAKAIVK
+1966 
-1979 NVVDAPDKEFNNK
+1979 
-1992 VKPPEEP
+1992 
-1999 KFNPEKYVV
+1999 
-2008 STEKFDITGDKLLDD
+2008 
-2023 DSELTDKYGDTNAN
+2023 
-2037 PYADG
+2037 
-2042 TANNE
+2042 
-2047 PENLNTKTVK
+2047 
-2057 PGSKLVYQV
+2057 
-2066 WLDTTQFSATNTE
+2066 
-2079 NIQTVGI
+2079 
-2086 TDNYDE
+2086 
-2092 AKLNVNSI
+2092 
-2100 KVYDSVTGSD
+2100 
-2110 VTSKFDIANTGGV
+2110 
-2123 ITATLKAGFTKSLGD
+2123 
-2138 ANNTQIIDT
+2138 
-2147 TKFAFGRYY
+2147 
-2156 KVDISTTVKTDAPA
+2156 
-2170 GKDIENT
+2170 
-2177 AGQIVHYYNPR
+2177 
-2188 TNTVEKPEKP
+2188 
-2198 TEKRVN
+2198 
-2204 SVPVPLEL
+2204 
-2212 NFTKKLD
+2212 

-2371 DKSNNNEKVTVRNDK
+2371 DKSNNNEKVTVLNDK

-2535 THTVETPDKPTQK
+2535 THKVENPDKPTQK

-2851 KQVTTPKKPTQTREN
+2851 KQVTTPKKPTQTRDN

-3086 EKKLNVN
+3086 EKKLNVK
-3093 QPDIKAYDGKTGKD
+3093 QSDIKAYDGKTGKD

-3139 QIIDTTKFAFGRYY
+3139 QIIDPTKFAFGRYY

-3220 TKKLGGRDLKAGEF
+3220 TKKLEGRDLKAGEF

-3369 VVPPVTPPTPPTP
+3369 VVPPVTPPT
-3382 VVPPVTP
+3382 
-3389 PTPPTP
+3389 
-3395 VVPPV
+3395 
-3400 TPPTSPEVSRE
+3400 SPEVSRE

-3444 KED
+3444 KAD

>member
-96 TASEVASASTT
+96 PASEVASASTT

-495 NKDGIPDVG
+495 NKDGILDVG

-1170 TDVDYDAMTINVKVT
+1170 SDVDYDAMTINVKVT

-1215 FNNYVVPAI
+1215 FNNYVVP
-1224 PIRVDF
+1224 PVPVNVNF
-1230 KKALVGRP
+1230 TKALAGRT
-1238 LKKNEFTFEMK
+1238 LVAGEFTFEMK
-1249 DKNGV
+1249 DENGV

-1310 VSVVKNATSHALQA
+1310 VTVSKNADHTLKAT
-1324 VVTYPGGD
+1324 VTYPGGD

-1337 TVTPPTTPDFQP
+1337 VVTPPTEPKFQP
-1349 EKFIVNKEKYDI
+1349 EKFIVNKKKFDI
-1361 TGTKLMDDDDELA
+1361 TGNKLMDDDNELTN
-1374 DEYTDT
+1374 EYTET
-1380 NANPYADGTANNE
+1380 NADPYVDKTNNNE

-1405 DKIVYQVWLDTTNLK
+1405 DEIVYQVWLDTTKLK

-1430 SDKYEA
+1430 TDKYEA

-1446 KAYDSVTGVDVT
+1446 KAYDSVTGADVT
-1458 DKFDITVNNG
+1458 SKFVITVNNG
-1468 VITAT
+1468 EITAT
-1473 SKASFIKD
+1473 SKDEFIKD
-1481 INNDP
+1481 KVNNP

-1493 AFGRY
+1493 EFGRY

-1504 ATVKMTTPNGVD
+1504 ATVKTTTPDGVD
-1516 IENTAN
+1516 IVNTAN
-1522 QIVHQYDPTNRNITK
+1522 QIVHQYDPTKRDITK
-1537 PEKPTQKRVVNLPVP
+1537 PEKPTQKRVVNLPISLP
-1552 LEFDFTKKLDG
+1552 LNFTKRLDG
-1563 RNLVENEF
+1563 RQLQANEF
-1571 TFVLKKDGVAIQTVK
+1571 TFELRKDGVKVAEAQ
-1586 NSAPDATTGIAKIA
+1586 NGAPNANGVAKIN
-1600 FKPLEFTKADAGN
+1600 FKALQFTHADLGK
-1613 TFTYTVEEVAGT
+1613 TYTYTVNEVAGS
-1625 DATVSYDN
+1625 DATVTYDT

-1638 KVEVKHD
+1638 TVTIQKD
-1645 GTTMTTVVNMLQDAP
+1645 GTAKAIVAHLDQDAS

-1677 PEKYVVSKEKFD
+1677 PEKYVVSTEKFD

-1703 DKYGDTKANPYVDGT
+1703 DKYGDTNVNPYADGT

-1760 ITDNYDEAKLDVNS
+1760 ITDNYDEAKLNVNS

-1832 VDISTTVKT
+1832 FDIVTTVKT

-1863 TNTVEKPEKP
+1863 TNTVEKPDKP
-1873 TEKRVNSVPVPL
+1873 TQKRVNSVPVPL

-1891 ALDGRALQAGEFEFI
+1891 ALA
-1906 LEKDG
+1906 
-1911 VEVERVKNDAAG
+1911 
-1923 KINFKKLEFGKNDLG
+1923 
-1938 KTYNYTV
+1938 
-1945 REVAGTDATVTYD
+1945 
-1958 TMVATVSV
+1958 
-1966 SISHDGTAKAIVK
+1966 
-1979 NVVDAPDKEFNNK
+1979 
-1992 VKPPEEP
+1992 
-1999 KFNPEKYVV
+1999 
-2008 STEKFDITGDKLLDD
+2008 
-2023 DSELTDKYGDTNAN
+2023 
-2037 PYADG
+2037 
-2042 TANNE
+2042 
-2047 PENLNTKTVK
+2047 
-2057 PGSKLVYQV
+2057 
-2066 WLDTTQFSATNTE
+2066 
-2079 NIQTVGI
+2079 
-2086 TDNYDE
+2086 
-2092 AKLNVNSI
+2092 
-2100 KVYDSVTGSD
+2100 
-2110 VTSKFDIANTGGV
+2110 
-2123 ITATLKAGFTKSLGD
+2123 
-2138 ANNTQIIDT
+2138 
-2147 TKFAFGRYY
+2147 
-2156 KVDISTTVKTDAPA
+2156 
-2170 GKDIENT
+2170 
-2177 AGQIVHYYNPR
+2177 
-2188 TNTVEKPEKP
+2188 
-2198 TEKRVN
+2198 
-2204 SVPVPLEL
+2204 
-2212 NFTKKLD
+2212 

-2318 EFDNRVTPPEEPKF
+2318 EFDNRVTPPEEPEFK
-2332 NPEKYVVRDE
+2332 PEKYVVRDE
-2342 DFDLTGKKLL
+2342 YFDLTGKKLL

-2407 YYQVWLDTTQFS
+2407 YYQVWIDTTQFS

-2427 TVGITD
+2427 SVGITD

-2800 DATPVIDTTKF
+2800 DVTPVIDTTKF

-2967 NHASAGGNA
+2967 NHASTGGNA

-3093 QPDIKAYDGKTGKD
+3093 QSDIKAYDGKTGKD

-3220 TKKLGGRDLKAGEF
+3220 TKKLEGRDLKAGEF

>member
-27 TALFAAHSAQADE
+27 TALFAAHSVQADE
-40 VGTPTVSAGNPGT
+40 VATPTVSAGNPGT

-96 TASEVASASTT
+96 PASEVASASTT

-230 PMSAVGTAPE
+230 PMSAAGTATE

-258 SYTTGAATATPIMSD
+258 SHTTGAATATPTMSD

-457 VDKNASTYDKNRLVG
+457 VDKNASTYDMNRLVG

-495 NKDGIPDVG
+495 NKDGTPDVG

-628 IDHPEDLGKYPTID
+628 IDHPEDFGKNPTID

-1170 TDVDYDAMTINVKVT
+1170 SDVDYDAMTINVKVT

-1215 FNNYVVPAI
+1215 FNNYVVP
-1224 PIRVDF
+1224 PVPVNVNF
-1230 KKALVGRP
+1230 TKALAGRT
-1238 LKKNEFTFEMK
+1238 LVAGEFTFEMK
-1249 DKNGV
+1249 DENGV

-1310 VSVVKNATSHALQA
+1310 VTVSKNADHTLKAT
-1324 VVTYPGGD
+1324 VTYPGGD

-1337 TVTPPTTPDFQP
+1337 VVTPPTEPKFQP
-1349 EKFIVNKEKYDI
+1349 EKFIVNKKKFDITGNKLMDDDNELTNEYTETNGDPYVDKTNNNEPENLNTKTVKKGDEIVYQVWLDTTKLKASDNIQAVGITDKYEADKLEINVADIKAYDSVTGADVTSKFVITVNNGEITATSKDEFIKDKVNNPVIDTTKFEFGRYYKFDIPATVKTTTPDGVDIVNTANQIVHQYDPTKKDVTKPKKDTQKRVVNLPISLPLNFTKRLDGRQLQANEFTFELRKDGVKVAEAQNGAPNANGVAKINFKALQFTHADLGKTYTYTVNEVAGSDATVTYDTMVATITVTIQKDGTAKAIVAHLDQDAPDKEFNNKVKPPEEPKFNPEKYVVSKAKFDI
-1361 TGTKLMDDDDELA
+1361 TGTKLVDDDSELT
-1374 DEYTDT
+1374 DKYGDT

-1393 PENLNTKTVKKG
+1393 PENLNTKTVKPG
-1405 DKIVYQVWLDTTNLK
+1405 STLVYQVWLDTT
-1420 ASDNIQAVGI
+1420 
-1430 SDKYEA
+1430 
-1436 DKLEINVADI
+1436 
-1446 KAYDSVTGVDVT
+1446 
-1458 DKFDITVNNG
+1458 
-1468 VITAT
+1468 
-1473 SKASFIKD
+1473 
-1481 INNDP
+1481 
-1486 VIDTTKF
+1486 
-1493 AFGRY
+1493 
-1498 YKFDIP
+1498 
-1504 ATVKMTTPNGVD
+1504 
-1516 IENTAN
+1516 
-1522 QIVHQYDPTNRNITK
+1522 
-1537 PEKPTQKRVVNLPVP
+1537 
-1552 LEFDFTKKLDG
+1552 
-1563 RNLVENEF
+1563 
-1571 TFVLKKDGVAIQTVK
+1571 
-1586 NSAPDATTGIAKIA
+1586 
-1600 FKPLEFTKADAGN
+1600 
-1613 TFTYTVEEVAGT
+1613 
-1625 DATVSYDN
+1625 
-1633 MVATI
+1633 
-1638 KVEVKHD
+1638 
-1645 GTTMTTVVNMLQDAP
+1645 
-1660 DKEFNNTVKPPE
+1660 
-1672 EPKFN
+1672 
-1677 PEKYVVSKEKFD
+1677 
-1689 ITGDKLLDDDSELA
+1689 
-1703 DKYGDTKANPYVDGT
+1703 
-1718 ANNEPE
+1718 
-1724 NLNTKTVKPGSKLV
+1724 
-1738 YQVWLDTKQFS
+1738 QFS
-1749 ATNTENIQTVG
+1749 ATNTEKVQTLS
-1760 ITDNYDEAKLDVNS
+1760 ITDNYDEDKLDVNS

-1832 VDISTTVKT
+1832 VDIVTTVKT
-1841 DAPAGKDIENTAGQ
+1841 SVEPGKDIENTAGQ

-1863 TNTVEKPEKP
+1863 TNK
-1873 TEKRVNSVPVPL
+1873 
-1885 ELKFTK
+1885 
-1891 ALDGRALQAGEFEFI
+1891 
-1906 LEKDG
+1906 
-1911 VEVERVKNDAAG
+1911 
-1923 KINFKKLEFGKNDLG
+1923 
-1938 KTYNYTV
+1938 
-1945 REVAGTDATVTYD
+1945 
-1958 TMVATVSV
+1958 
-1966 SISHDGTAKAIVK
+1966 
-1979 NVVDAPDKEFNNK
+1979 
-1992 VKPPEEP
+1992 
-1999 KFNPEKYVV
+1999 
-2008 STEKFDITGDKLLDD
+2008 
-2023 DSELTDKYGDTNAN
+2023 
-2037 PYADG
+2037 
-2042 TANNE
+2042 
-2047 PENLNTKTVK
+2047 
-2057 PGSKLVYQV
+2057 
-2066 WLDTTQFSATNTE
+2066 
-2079 NIQTVGI
+2079 
-2086 TDNYDE
+2086 
-2092 AKLNVNSI
+2092 
-2100 KVYDSVTGSD
+2100 
-2110 VTSKFDIANTGGV
+2110 
-2123 ITATLKAGFTKSLGD
+2123 
-2138 ANNTQIIDT
+2138 
-2147 TKFAFGRYY
+2147 
-2156 KVDISTTVKTDAPA
+2156 
-2170 GKDIENT
+2170 
-2177 AGQIVHYYNPR
+2177 
-2188 TNTVEKPEKP
+2188 VEKPEKP

-2264 KDDIGKTYNYT
+2264 KDDIGKIYNYT

-2371 DKSNNNEKVTVRNDK
+2371 DKSNNNEKVTVLNDK

-2601 KTINYSKADIGQTF
+2601 KTINYSKADIGHTF
-2615 NYIVEEEKGD
+2615 NYIVEEVKDD

-2756 DIDESAIK
+2756 DIEASAIK

-2787 TSKPSLTKPISAT
+2787 TSKPSLTKLISAT

-3027 DTNANPYVDKT
+3027 DTNANPYVDKA

-3118 GVITANLKD
+3118 GVITATLKD

-3220 TKKLGGRDLKAGEF
+3220 TKKLEGRDLKAGEF

-3389 PTPPTP
+3389 PT
-3395 VVPPV
+3395 
-3400 TPPTSPEVSRE
+3400 SPEVSRE